1 MNKTYNIIWNAAR
14 GMYIVTSELARSGS
28 RAIVSVSASCAVTLL
43 AMDAAPAVAEE
54 TRVSIPSQTTT
65 YTLSG
70 ATPFVVETGN
80 TVATDTAT
88 SAAIVGD
95 NSNDWDLLIESGAVV
110 GSSLTDS
117 QAMNLDSS
125 TGATSVHNQGTITG
139 SNEDGTIM
147 LQNGGS
153 VINDAR
159 IENNA
164 TYEHDPEDIPQE
176 YAGVYMLN
184 GGSYVSS
191 ESGVLEGVSGVIV
204 QSGEAHITNGGMIN
218 SDGSWRSY
226 GVEFRDGTYGTIVNT
241 GTIITTASDG
251 SGKIED
257 AAIYVHT
264 LNDMAVSGS
273 VSVDNSGLM
282 QSDFITVALYYGSHF
297 EVVNRVGGVITAGNS
312 SLVGI
317 KSTAMELKVGVD
329 NLVTNDGT
337 ISAYGTANTYGIHY
351 GESTSGGVITNTGS
365 ITTTGG
371 GSGDAS
377 VYVHGNGDGTVVN
390 NSGTM
395 SSTVYGVYLDS
406 ARSKGHTLNNQAG
419 GAISANTAVAING
432 NGNTISNQGKM
443 TGVSDG
449 LVLSGNNNI
458 VTTSGGEISGKN
470 GIRVSKGSG
479 NQITAKSGSKITA
492 TSTGIS
498 IAGGNNQVTTESG
511 STIVAK
517 DNGILIN
524 SGANNVTNGGSI
536 TATGSSISYGIQYN
550 SGTSGTITNTG
561 TITTTGKGA
570 GDASVY
576 AHGGAVTINNSGT
589 MDSSVFGVYVTT
601 GHTLNNLAGG
611 SITAN
616 TAVQLNGN
624 NNTLAN
630 AGAILGDT
638 NGVTINGSGNTLTS
652 QGKITGGTNAIL
664 INSGSKNNTLTLNTG
679 TEISGSITD
688 DNNSASANNNLI
700 LDGEGTLGSSISGLN
715 SVTSS
720 GDWTLSGATMNLSGT
735 TNSALWVKS
744 GTLILNGAMTAKG
757 ATVDSGTTL
766 QIGNGGTLGAFNGDI
781 VDNGTLTFNRSDA
794 AAYGSVISGSGNVI
808 KQGGG
813 ELTLSNNNSYSGGT
827 TIAEGTLTATAGGA
841 LGSGN
846 IDNRAYLKLDAANAS
861 DPFIVADLTTHSG
874 ATVEIGAGSTLQA
887 NTLTQQDGS
896 TLTADLTATSGPAIR
911 AKNVNLDGT
920 LNVASP
926 ASQEPIRSTDDLIS
940 LALIESDNAISGDFD
955 GITINGNAM
964 NPDAFITVVGQKNV
978 NDTHYD
984 LVETLTWY
992 ADRYNAA
999 IDAHGTFNLADADDS
1014 FTVNTVLENV
1024 DANSGWN
1031 GQSLTKTGA
1040 GTLILNAE
1048 NTYTGGTTISDGTLV
1063 ATNVEALGT
1072 GNVTDNATL
1081 ELNTGGD
1088 FDNAISG
1095 SGQVVKSGDET
1106 LTLSGSNTYTGGTI
1120 ISGGTLVATNVEALG
1135 TGDVTDNATLELNTG
1150 GDFDNAIGGTGS
1162 VVKSGDKT
1170 LTLSGA
1176 NSYTGG
1182 TTISGGTLVAS
1193 NVEALGSG
1201 DVTDNATLELNTGG
1215 DFANNI
1221 GGTGSV
1227 VKSGDKTLTLSGTNS
1242 YTGGTT
1248 ISGGTLVANNVE
1260 ALGTGDVTNNATL
1273 ELNTGGDFDNAI
1285 SGSGQVVKS
1294 GDETLTLSG
1303 ANSYT
1308 GGTTISG
1315 GTLVATNVEALGTG
1329 DITDNATLEL
1339 NAGGDFTN
1347 NIGGTGSVEKSG
1359 DKTLTL
1365 SGTNTYRGGTL
1376 ISGGTLV
1383 ASNVEAL
1390 GSGDVTDN
1398 ATLEMNTGGDFAN
1411 NIGGTGSVVKSGDKT
1426 LTLSGANSYTGG
1438 TTISGGTLVASNVEA
1453 LGTGN
1458 VTDNATLELNT
1469 GGDFDNA
1476 ISGSGQ
1482 VVKSGDGA
1490 LTLSGA
1496 NSYSGATTI
1505 SGGTLIAA
1513 NVNALGTG
1521 AIDNRASLLL
1531 DASGQFT
1538 VTDLTTESGGNTE
1551 IGAGSTLQATT
1562 LTQKSDSTLTINLNS
1577 NTVDP
1582 VIHAASQVSLAGT
1595 LDITG
1600 VGDVLD
1606 SDPASTDDLDTFT
1619 LIASDKTIAGD
1630 FEKLTVAGMDADL
1643 ADFITVD
1650 GRIDDTG
1657 KQYELTTALTWYAD
1671 RDDAVT
1677 DAHGTFNLT
1686 NADGSFAVNTVL
1698 ENVDATLDPASATG
1712 WDGTSLIK
1720 QGAGTLILNAE
1731 NTYTGGTTISGGTLV
1746 ATNVDALGSGDVT
1759 DDATLELNTGGTF
1772 DNAISGSGQVVKS
1785 GDDVLTLSGANSYSG
1800 GTLISDGTLVASNV
1814 DALGSGD
1821 VTNNATLEMN
1831 TGGDFINNIGGTGRV
1846 EKSGDDTLTLS
1857 GSNTYTGG
1865 TLISDGTL
1873 VASNVEALG
1882 TGDVTNNATL
1892 ELNTGGT
1899 FDNAI
1904 SGSGQVVK
1912 SGDDVLT
1919 LSGANSYSGGT
1930 LISGGTL
1937 VANNVEAL
1945 GTGDVTDNAT
1955 LEMNTGGD
1963 FINNIGGTGRV
1974 EKSGDD
1980 ALTLSGSNTYTGG
1993 TTINDGTLIAT
2004 SVDALGSG
2012 DVTNNAVLELNT
2024 GGDFINNIG
2033 GTGRVE
2039 KSGDETLTLS
2049 GSNTY
2054 TGGTLISGGTLVATN
2069 VEALGTGDVT
2079 DNAVLELNTGGDFIN
2094 NIGGTG
2100 RVEKSG
2106 DDTLTLSGSNSY
2118 TGGTLI
2124 SSGTLVATN
2133 VDALGSG
2140 DVTDNATLEL
2150 NTGGDFTNNI
2160 SGSGQV
2166 VKSGDETLTLSGS
2179 NTYTGGTTINDGT
2192 LVATSVEALGSG
2204 DVTNDAVL
2212 ALNTGG
2218 DFANNI
2224 GGTGSVVKSGD
2235 ETLTLSGTNSYT
2247 GGTTI
2252 SGGTLV
2258 ATNVEALGTGDVTNN
2273 ATLEL
2278 NTGGDFTNN
2287 ISGNGQVVKS
2297 GDDTLTFSGSNTYTG
2312 GTTINDGT
2320 LVATSVEALG
2330 SGDVTNDA
2338 VLALN
2343 TGGDFANNIGGTG
2356 SVVKSGDE
2364 TLTLSGSNTYT
2375 GSTLISS
2382 GTLVANDVNALGTGD
2397 VTDNATLML
2406 NTGGDFIN
2414 NIGGTGR
2421 VEKSGDDTL
2430 TLSGSNSYTGGTLIS
2445 SGTLVATNV
2454 DALGSGDVTDN
2465 ATLELNTGGTFDNA
2479 ISGSGQVVKSGD
2491 ETLTLSGANSYTG
2504 GTLISSGTLVANDV
2518 NALGTGDVTDNA
2530 VLELNTGGD
2539 FDNAISGSGQVVKSG
2554 DETLTLSGANSY
2566 TGGTTISGGTLVA
2579 SNVEALGSGDID
2591 NYASLQLNASG
2602 QFVTANLT
2610 THDNAITA
2618 IGAGSALRANTLTQ
2632 EANSTLAVHLIDS
2645 NSGAIVTADHANLGG
2660 TLDITGIGNVA
2671 KSWTRDA
2678 YAYTL
2683 IDTDSAINSDFAQF
2697 TVAGMDAK
2705 QVDFLTVDGR
2715 VNADD
2720 DTRYDVTASLSW
2732 YADSDNAATDA
2743 HGTFTLSEQ
2752 GHSFTL
2758 NTALTDVDAT
2768 LNPDSATYW
2777 DGKSLIKRGAGTLI
2791 LGAQNTYSGDTDV
2804 QEGALWLAETATIGS
2819 AGSAQAVNIA
2829 ANAAFGGHN
2838 STVNGHVNNQGS
2850 LYFVDTFTVNG
2861 DVVNSSAM
2869 ISGSD
2874 QPNNTLTIAGNYT
2887 GNDGHLYL
2895 NTQLGDDSSPTDKLI
2910 VTGDTAGSTTLHI
2923 TNVNGLG
2930 AQTVNGIEVIEVGG
2944 QSDGDFRLYKGHVD
2958 INAWTYTLKQDG
2970 GDWYLRSESDD
2981 VPDDGGEVTPPDD
2994 GGEVTPPDDGGEVTP
3009 PDDGGEVTPPDDGG
3023 EVTPPDDD
3031 GEVTPPDDGGDI
3043 TPPDD
3048 GGDITPPDG
3057 GDVTPVAPQYRAD
3070 IGVYLGNQWMAR
3082 NLQMQTLYDRE
3093 GSQYRSADGS
3103 IWMRFKAGKAESQA
3117 VNGNVDIDSD
3127 YSQFQLGGD
3136 ILTWSDGAQSVTVGL
3151 MGSYINASTD
3161 STGNRGADGSQF
3173 SANGSVDG
3181 YNLGLYATW
3190 FADAQSHRG
3199 AYIDSWY
3206 QYGAY
3211 NNSVDNDGLSA
3222 SRYDSA
3228 AHAVSL
3234 ETGYRYD
3241 IALSNRNTVSLTPQ
3255 AQVTWQRYS
3264 ADTVIDDGGTRI
3276 SGQNDDSWTTRL
3288 GVRVDGKLYKESG
3301 RIQPFME
3308 VNWLHASDNASATFG
3323 DTKVS
3328 QDLPNDRVEVK
3339 VGIQA
3344 NVSERLSVYAQA
3356 AGQKGKNDYGD
3367 ASFSLN
3373 MRYNW

>member
-117 QAMNLDSS
+117 QAMNLDSL

-139 SNEDGTIM
+139 SSADGTIL

-153 VINDAR
+153 VINDGR
-159 IENNA
+159 IENSAIYVHNLDYGA
-164 TYEHDPEDIPQE
+164 PEIDAAI
-176 YAGVYMLN
+176 YMLN

-191 ESGVLEGVSGVIV
+191 ENGVLKGVSGVIV
-204 QSGEAHITNGGMIN
+204 QSGEVHITNGGTIN

-226 GVEFRDGTYGTIVNT
+226 GVELRGGAYGTIVNT

-251 SGKIED
+251 SNKIED
-257 AAIYVHT
+257 AAIYAHT
-264 LNDMAVSGS
+264 FDDIAAGDS
-273 VSVDNSGLM
+273 VSVDNSGLL
-282 QSDFITVALYYGSHF
+282 QSDFIAVALYHGAHF
-297 EVVNRVGGVITAGNS
+297 EVFNRAGGVITAGNS

-317 KSTAMELKVGVD
+317 QSAAMELKAGAD

-351 GESTSGGVITNTGS
+351 GENTSGGVITNTGS

-432 NGNTISNQGKM
+432 NGNTITNQGKM

-449 LVLSGNNNI
+449 LLISGNNNI

-479 NQITAKSGSKITA
+479 NQITAKSGSKITT

-511 STIVAK
+511 SAIVAK

-550 SGTSGTITNTG
+550 SGASGTITNTG

-630 AGAILGDT
+630 AGAISGDT
-638 NGVTINGSGNTLTS
+638 NGVTISGSGNTLTS
-652 QGKITGGTNAIL
+652 QGKITGGTNAVL
-664 INSGSKNNTLTLNTG
+664 INSGSKNNTITLNTG

-744 GTLILNGAMTAKG
+744 GTLIVNGAMTAKG

-794 AAYGSVISGSGNVI
+794 AAYGSVISGSGNVV

-846 IDNRAYLKLDAANAS
+846 IDNRAYLKLDAASAS

-896 TLTADLTATSGPAIR
+896 TLTADLTETSGPVIR

-940 LALIESDNAISGDFD
+940 LALIESDNAISGDFGD
-955 GITINGNAM
+955 ITINGNAM

-992 ADRYNAA
+992 ADRDNAA

-1048 NTYTGGTTISDGTLV
+1048 NTYTGSTTISEGTLI

-1081 ELNTGGD
+1081 EMNTGGD

-1106 LTLSGSNTYTGGTI
+1106 LTLSGANSYTGGTT
-1120 ISGGTLVATNVEALG
+1120 ISGGTLVASNVEALG
-1135 TGDVTDNATLELNTG
+1135 TGDITDNATLELNTG
-1150 GDFDNAIGGTGS
+1150 GDFDNVISGS
-1162 VVKSGDKT
+1162 GQVVKSGDKT

-1201 DVTDNATLELNTGG
+1201 DVTDNATLELNT
-1215 DFANNI
+1215 
-1221 GGTGSV
+1221 S
-1227 VKSGDKTLTLSGTNS
+1227 
-1242 YTGGTT
+1242 
-1248 ISGGTLVANNVE
+1248 
-1260 ALGTGDVTNNATL
+1260 
-1273 ELNTGGDFDNAI
+1273 
-1285 SGSGQVVKS
+1285 
-1294 GDETLTLSG
+1294 
-1303 ANSYT
+1303 
-1308 GGTTISG
+1308 
-1315 GTLVATNVEALGTG
+1315 
-1329 DITDNATLEL
+1329 
-1339 NAGGDFTN
+1339 
-1347 NIGGTGSVEKSG
+1347 
-1359 DKTLTL
+1359 
-1365 SGTNTYRGGTL
+1365 
-1376 ISGGTLV
+1376 
-1383 ASNVEAL
+1383 
-1390 GSGDVTDN
+1390 
-1398 ATLEMNTGGDFAN
+1398 GDFAN

-1438 TTISGGTLVASNVEA
+1438 TIISGGTLVATNVDA
-1453 LGTGN
+1453 LGTGD
-1458 VTDNATLELNT
+1458 VIDNATLELNT

-1482 VVKSGDGA
+1482 VVKSGDDTLA
-1490 LTLSGA
+1490 LSGA

-1562 LTQKSDSTLTINLNS
+1562 LTQKSDSTLTINLDS
-1577 NTVDP
+1577 NTADP

-1785 GDDVLTLSGANSYSG
+1785 GD
-1800 GTLISDGTLVASNV
+1800 
-1814 DALGSGD
+1814 
-1821 VTNNATLEMN
+1821 E
-1831 TGGDFINNIGGTGRV
+1831 
-1846 EKSGDDTLTLS
+1846 TLTLS
-1857 GSNTYTGG
+1857 GTNT
-1865 TLISDGTL
+1865 
-1873 VASNVEALG
+1873 
-1882 TGDVTNNATL
+1882 
-1892 ELNTGGT
+1892 
-1899 FDNAI
+1899 
-1904 SGSGQVVK
+1904 
-1912 SGDDVLT
+1912 
-1919 LSGANSYSGGT
+1919 YSGGT

-1937 VANNVEAL
+1937 VASNVEAL

-2039 KSGDETLTLS
+2039 KSGD
-2049 GSNTY
+2049 
-2054 TGGTLISGGTLVATN
+2054 
-2069 VEALGTGDVT
+2069 
-2079 DNAVLELNTGGDFIN
+2079 
-2094 NIGGTG
+2094 
-2100 RVEKSG
+2100 
-2106 DDTLTLSGSNSY
+2106 DTLTLSGSNSY

-2124 SSGTLVATN
+2124 SG
-2133 VDALGSG
+2133 
-2140 DVTDNATLEL
+2140 
-2150 NTGGDFTNNI
+2150 
-2160 SGSGQV
+2160 
-2166 VKSGDETLTLSGS
+2166 
-2179 NTYTGGTTINDGT
+2179 
-2192 LVATSVEALGSG
+2192 
-2204 DVTNDAVL
+2204 
-2212 ALNTGG
+2212 
-2218 DFANNI
+2218 
-2224 GGTGSVVKSGD
+2224 
-2235 ETLTLSGTNSYT
+2235 
-2247 GGTTI
+2247 
-2252 SGGTLV
+2252 
-2258 ATNVEALGTGDVTNN
+2258 
-2273 ATLEL
+2273 
-2278 NTGGDFTNN
+2278 
-2287 ISGNGQVVKS
+2287 
-2297 GDDTLTFSGSNTYTG
+2297 
-2312 GTTINDGT
+2312 
-2320 LVATSVEALG
+2320 
-2330 SGDVTNDA
+2330 
-2338 VLALN
+2338 
-2343 TGGDFANNIGGTG
+2343 
-2356 SVVKSGDE
+2356 
-2364 TLTLSGSNTYT
+2364 
-2375 GSTLISS
+2375 
-2382 GTLVANDVNALGTGD
+2382 
-2397 VTDNATLML
+2397 
-2406 NTGGDFIN
+2406 
-2414 NIGGTGR
+2414 
-2421 VEKSGDDTL
+2421 
-2430 TLSGSNSYTGGTLIS
+2430 
-2445 SGTLVATNV
+2445 GTLVATNV

-2566 TGGTTISGGTLVA
+2566 TGGTLISGGTLVATSVEALGSGDVTDNAVLELNTGGTFDNAISGSGQVVKSGDKTLTLSGANSYTGGTTISGGTLVA

-2610 THDNAITA
+2610 THDNATTA

-2632 EANSTLAVHLIDS
+2632 EANSTLAVHLTDS
-2645 NSGAIVTADHANLGG
+2645 NSGAIVTADRANLGG

-2804 QEGALWLAETATIGS
+2804 QEGTLWLAETATIGS

-2838 STVNGHVNNQGS
+2838 ATVNGHVNNLGN

-2895 NTQLGDDSSPTDKLI
+2895 NTQLGDDNSPTDKLI

-2944 QSDGDFRLYKGHVD
+2944 QSDGDFTLYKGHVD

-2981 VPDDGGEVTPPDD
+2981 VPDDGGD
-2994 GGEVTPPDDGGEVTP
+2994 
-3009 PDDGGEVTPPDDGG
+3009 
-3023 EVTPPDDD
+3023 
-3031 GEVTPPDDGGDI
+3031 VTPPDDGGDV

-3048 GGDITPPDG
+3048 GGDVTPPDDGGDVTPPDDGGDVSPPDDGGDVTPPDDGGDVTPPDGDGDITPPDG
-3057 GDVTPVAPQYRAD
+3057 GDVTPVTPQYRAD

-3103 IWMRFKAGKAESQA
+3103 VWMRFKAGKAESQA

>member
-28 RAIVSVSASCAVTLL
+28 RAIVSVCASCAVTLL

-117 QAMNLDSS
+117 QAMNLDSL

-139 SNEDGTIM
+139 SNEDGTIL

-153 VINDAR
+153 VVNDAL
-159 IENNA
+159 IENSA
-164 TYEHDPEDIPQE
+164 TYEHEPQDIPQE

-377 VYVHGNGDGTVVN
+377 IYVHGNGDGTVVN
-390 NSGTM
+390 NSGIM

-406 ARSKGHTLNNQAG
+406 AHSNGHTLNNQAG

-432 NGNTISNQGKM
+432 NGNTVSNQGKM
-443 TGVSDG
+443 TGVNDG
-449 LVLSGNNNI
+449 LLISGNNNI

-498 IAGGNNQVTTESG
+498 IASGHNQVTTESG
-511 STIVAK
+511 SAIVAK

-638 NGVTINGSGNTLTS
+638 NGVTISGSGNTLTN
-652 QGKITGGTNAIL
+652 QGKITGGTNAVL

-679 TEISGSITD
+679 TEMSGSITD
-688 DNNSASANNNLI
+688 GNNSASANNNLI

-744 GTLILNGAMTAKG
+744 GTLIVNGAMTAKG

-766 QIGNGGTLGAFNGDI
+766 QIGNGGTLGAFNGNI

-794 AAYGSVISGSGNVI
+794 AAYGSVISGSGNVV

-846 IDNRAYLKLDAANAS
+846 IDNRAYLKLEAANAG

-940 LALIESDNAISGDFD
+940 LALIESDNVISGDFD
-955 GITINGNAM
+955 DITINGNAM

-992 ADRYNAA
+992 ADRDNAA

-1063 ATNVEALGT
+1063 ANNVEALGT
-1072 GNVTDNATL
+1072 GNVTD
-1081 ELNTGGD
+1081 
-1088 FDNAISG
+1088 
-1095 SGQVVKSGDET
+1095 
-1106 LTLSGSNTYTGGTI
+1106 
-1120 ISGGTLVATNVEALG
+1120 
-1135 TGDVTDNATLELNTG
+1135 
-1150 GDFDNAIGGTGS
+1150 
-1162 VVKSGDKT
+1162 
-1170 LTLSGA
+1170 
-1176 NSYTGG
+1176 
-1182 TTISGGTLVAS
+1182 
-1193 NVEALGSG
+1193 
-1201 DVTDNATLELNTGG
+1201 
-1215 DFANNI
+1215 
-1221 GGTGSV
+1221 
-1227 VKSGDKTLTLSGTNS
+1227 
-1242 YTGGTT
+1242 
-1248 ISGGTLVANNVE
+1248 
-1260 ALGTGDVTNNATL
+1260 NATL

-1315 GTLVATNVEALGTG
+1315 GTLVATNVEALGSG
-1329 DITDNATLEL
+1329 DVTDNATLEL
-1339 NAGGDFTN
+1339 NT
-1347 NIGGTGSVEKSG
+1347 GGTFDNVISGSGQVVKSG
-1359 DKTLTL
+1359 DEMLTL
-1365 SGTNTYRGGTL
+1365 SGANSYTGGTT

-1383 ASNVEAL
+1383 VSNVEAL

-1398 ATLEMNTGGDFAN
+1398 ATLELNTGGDFDN

-1438 TTISGGTLVASNVEA
+1438 TTISGGTLVATNVE
-1453 LGTGN
+1453 
-1458 VTDNATLELNT
+1458 
-1469 GGDFDNA
+1469 
-1476 ISGSGQ
+1476 
-1482 VVKSGDGA
+1482 
-1490 LTLSGA
+1490 
-1496 NSYSGATTI
+1496 
-1505 SGGTLIAA
+1505 
-1513 NVNALGTG
+1513 ALGTG

-1531 DASGQFT
+1531 DASGQFA

-1577 NTVDP
+1577 NTADP

-1600 VGDVLD
+1600 VGDVLN

-1785 GDDVLTLSGANSYSG
+1785 GDKMLTLSGANSYSG

-1814 DALGSGD
+1814 
-1821 VTNNATLEMN
+1821 
-1831 TGGDFINNIGGTGRV
+1831 
-1846 EKSGDDTLTLS
+1846 
-1857 GSNTYTGG
+1857 
-1865 TLISDGTL
+1865 
-1873 VASNVEALG
+1873 EALG
-1882 TGDVTNNATL
+1882 TGDVTN
-1892 ELNTGGT
+1892 
-1899 FDNAI
+1899 D
-1904 SGSGQVVK
+1904 
-1912 SGDDVLT
+1912 
-1919 LSGANSYSGGT
+1919 
-1930 LISGGTL
+1930 
-1937 VANNVEAL
+1937 
-1945 GTGDVTDNAT
+1945 
-1955 LEMNTGGD
+1955 
-1963 FINNIGGTGRV
+1963 
-1974 EKSGDD
+1974 
-1980 ALTLSGSNTYTGG
+1980 
-1993 TTINDGTLIAT
+1993 
-2004 SVDALGSG
+2004 
-2012 DVTNNAVLELNT
+2012 
-2024 GGDFINNIG
+2024 
-2033 GTGRVE
+2033 
-2039 KSGDETLTLS
+2039 
-2049 GSNTY
+2049 
-2054 TGGTLISGGTLVATN
+2054 
-2069 VEALGTGDVT
+2069 
-2079 DNAVLELNTGGDFIN
+2079 
-2094 NIGGTG
+2094 
-2100 RVEKSG
+2100 
-2106 DDTLTLSGSNSY
+2106 
-2118 TGGTLI
+2118 
-2124 SSGTLVATN
+2124 
-2133 VDALGSG
+2133 
-2140 DVTDNATLEL
+2140 
-2150 NTGGDFTNNI
+2150 
-2160 SGSGQV
+2160 
-2166 VKSGDETLTLSGS
+2166 
-2179 NTYTGGTTINDGT
+2179 
-2192 LVATSVEALGSG
+2192 
-2204 DVTNDAVL
+2204 
-2212 ALNTGG
+2212 
-2218 DFANNI
+2218 
-2224 GGTGSVVKSGD
+2224 
-2235 ETLTLSGTNSYT
+2235 
-2247 GGTTI
+2247 
-2252 SGGTLV
+2252 
-2258 ATNVEALGTGDVTNN
+2258 
-2273 ATLEL
+2273 
-2278 NTGGDFTNN
+2278 
-2287 ISGNGQVVKS
+2287 
-2297 GDDTLTFSGSNTYTG
+2297 
-2312 GTTINDGT
+2312 
-2320 LVATSVEALG
+2320 
-2330 SGDVTNDA
+2330 
-2338 VLALN
+2338 
-2343 TGGDFANNIGGTG
+2343 
-2356 SVVKSGDE
+2356 
-2364 TLTLSGSNTYT
+2364 
-2375 GSTLISS
+2375 
-2382 GTLVANDVNALGTGD
+2382 
-2397 VTDNATLML
+2397 
-2406 NTGGDFIN
+2406 
-2414 NIGGTGR
+2414 
-2421 VEKSGDDTL
+2421 
-2430 TLSGSNSYTGGTLIS
+2430 
-2445 SGTLVATNV
+2445 
-2454 DALGSGDVTDN
+2454 
-2465 ATLELNTGGTFDNA
+2465 
-2479 ISGSGQVVKSGD
+2479 
-2491 ETLTLSGANSYTG
+2491 
-2504 GTLISSGTLVANDV
+2504 
-2518 NALGTGDVTDNA
+2518 A

-2554 DETLTLSGANSY
+2554 DETLTLSGSNTYTGGTLISGGTLVASNVEALGSGDVTDNATLELNTGGTFDNVISGSGQVVKSGDKTLTLSGANSYTGGTTISDGTLVASNVEALGSGDVTNDAVLELNTGGDFTNNISGSGQVVKSGDDVLTLSGANSYSGGTTISGGTLVATSVEALGSGDVTDNAVLELNTGGTFDNVISGSGQVVKSGDDALTLSGANTY

-2579 SNVEALGSGDID
+2579 SNVEALGSGNID

-2632 EANSTLAVHLIDS
+2632 EANSTLAVHLTDS

-2683 IDTDSAINSDFAQF
+2683 IDSDSAINSDFAQF

-2768 LNPDSATYW
+2768 LDPDSATNW

-2838 STVNGHVNNQGS
+2838 ATVNGHVNNLGS

-2861 DVVNSSAM
+2861 DVVNSNAM

-2944 QSDGDFRLYKGHVD
+2944 QSDGDFTLYKGHVD

-2981 VPDDGGEVTPPDD
+2981 VPDDGGDVIPPDDGGDVTPPDD
-2994 GGEVTPPDDGGEVTP
+2994 GGDVTPPDDGGDVTP
-3009 PDDGGEVTPPDDGG
+3009 PDDGGDVTPPDDGG
-3023 EVTPPDDD
+3023 DITPPDDD
-3031 GEVTPPDDGGDI
+3031 GDI

-3057 GDVTPVAPQYRAD
+3057 GDVTPVTPQYRAD

-3103 IWMRFKAGKAESQA
+3103 VWMRFKAGKAESQA

-3151 MGSYINASTD
+3151 MGSYINANTD

>member
-70 ATPFVVETGN
+70 ATPFVVEAGN
-80 TVATDTAT
+80 TIATDTAA

-110 GSSLTDS
+110 GSSLIDS
-117 QAMNLDSS
+117 QAMNLDSL

-139 SNEDGTIM
+139 SSADGTIL

-153 VINDAR
+153 VINDGR
-159 IENNA
+159 IENSAIYVHNLDLGA
-164 TYEHDPEDIPQE
+164 PEIDAAI
-176 YAGVYMLN
+176 YMLN

-191 ESGVLEGVSGVIV
+191 ENGVLKGVSGVIV
-204 QSGEAHITNGGMIN
+204 QSGEVHITNGGTIN

-226 GVEFRDGTYGTIVNT
+226 GVELRGGAYGTIVNT

-251 SGKIED
+251 SGEIED
-257 AAIYVHT
+257 AAIYAHT
-264 LNDMAVSGS
+264 FDDIAAGDY
-273 VSVDNSGLM
+273 VSVDNSGLL
-282 QSDFITVALYYGSHF
+282 QSDFIAVALYHGAHF
-297 EVVNRVGGVITAGNS
+297 EVINRAGGVITAGNS

-317 KSTAMELKVGVD
+317 QSAAMELKAGAN

-371 GSGDAS
+371 GAGDAS

-432 NGNTISNQGKM
+432 NGNTITNQGKM

-449 LVLSGNNNI
+449 LLISGNNNI

-479 NQITAKSGSKITA
+479 NQITAKSGSKITT

-498 IAGGNNQVTTESG
+498 IAGGNNQITTESG
-511 STIVAK
+511 SAIVAK

-536 TATGSSISYGIQYN
+536 TATGSSISYGIHYY

-616 TAVQLNGN
+616 TAVQFHGN

-638 NGVTINGSGNTLTS
+638 NGVTISGSGNTLTN

-766 QIGNGGTLGAFNGDI
+766 QIGNSGTLGTFNGDI

-794 AAYGSVISGSGNVI
+794 AAYGSVISGSGNVV

-846 IDNRAYLKLDAANAS
+846 IDNRAYLKLDAASAS

-1048 NTYTGGTTISDGTLV
+1048 NTYTGGTTISEGTLV
-1063 ATNVEALGT
+1063 ANNVEALGT

-1095 SGQVVKSGDET
+1095 SGQVVKSGDKT
-1106 LTLSGSNTYTGGTI
+1106 LTLSGANSYTGGTT

-1135 TGDVTDNATLELNTG
+1135 SGDVTDNATLELNTG
-1150 GDFDNAIGGTGS
+1150 GTFDNVISGS
-1162 VVKSGDKT
+1162 GQVVKSGDEM

-1215 DFANNI
+1215 DFDNAI
-1221 GGTGSV
+1221 SGSGQV
-1227 VKSGDKTLTLSGTNS
+1227 VKSGDDALTLSGNNS
-1242 YTGGTT
+1242 YTGGTL
-1248 ISGGTLVANNVE
+1248 ISDGTLVASNVE
-1260 ALGTGDVTNNATL
+1260 ALGSGDVTNDAVL

-1285 SGSGQVVKS
+1285 SGSGQ
-1294 GDETLTLSG
+1294 
-1303 ANSYT
+1303 
-1308 GGTTISG
+1308 
-1315 GTLVATNVEALGTG
+1315 
-1329 DITDNATLEL
+1329 
-1339 NAGGDFTN
+1339 
-1347 NIGGTGSVEKSG
+1347 
-1359 DKTLTL
+1359 
-1365 SGTNTYRGGTL
+1365 
-1376 ISGGTLV
+1376 
-1383 ASNVEAL
+1383 
-1390 GSGDVTDN
+1390 
-1398 ATLEMNTGGDFAN
+1398 
-1411 NIGGTGSVVKSGDKT
+1411 VVKSGDKT

-1453 LGTGN
+1453 LGSGDI
-1458 VTDNATLELNT
+1458 TDNATLELNT

-1482 VVKSGDGA
+1482 VVKSGDET
-1490 LTLSGA
+1490 LTLSGT
-1496 NSYSGATTI
+1496 NTYTGGTTI
-1505 SGGTLIAA
+1505 SGGTLIATH
-1513 NVNALGTG
+1513 VNALGTG

-1531 DASGQFT
+1531 DASGQFA

-1577 NTVDP
+1577 NTADP

-1698 ENVDATLDPASATG
+1698 ENVDATLDPDSATG

-1731 NTYTGGTTISGGTLV
+1731 NTYTVGTTISGGTLV

-1785 GDDVLTLSGANSYSG
+1785 GDKMLTLSGTNSYSG
-1800 GTLISDGTLVASNV
+1800 GTLISGGTLVATNV

-1821 VTNNATLEMN
+1821 VT
-1831 TGGDFINNIGGTGRV
+1831 
-1846 EKSGDDTLTLS
+1846 DD
-1857 GSNTYTGG
+1857 
-1865 TLISDGTL
+1865 
-1873 VASNVEALG
+1873 
-1882 TGDVTNNATL
+1882 ATL

-1912 SGDDVLT
+1912 SGDD
-1919 LSGANSYSGGT
+1919 
-1930 LISGGTL
+1930 
-1937 VANNVEAL
+1937 
-1945 GTGDVTDNAT
+1945 
-1955 LEMNTGGD
+1955 
-1963 FINNIGGTGRV
+1963 
-1974 EKSGDD
+1974 
-1980 ALTLSGSNTYTGG
+1980 
-1993 TTINDGTLIAT
+1993 
-2004 SVDALGSG
+2004 
-2012 DVTNNAVLELNT
+2012 
-2024 GGDFINNIG
+2024 
-2033 GTGRVE
+2033 
-2039 KSGDETLTLS
+2039 TLTLS

-2054 TGGTLISGGTLVATN
+2054 TGGTI
-2069 VEALGTGDVT
+2069 
-2079 DNAVLELNTGGDFIN
+2079 
-2094 NIGGTG
+2094 
-2100 RVEKSG
+2100 
-2106 DDTLTLSGSNSY
+2106 
-2118 TGGTLI
+2118 
-2124 SSGTLVATN
+2124 
-2133 VDALGSG
+2133 
-2140 DVTDNATLEL
+2140 
-2150 NTGGDFTNNI
+2150 
-2160 SGSGQV
+2160 
-2166 VKSGDETLTLSGS
+2166 
-2179 NTYTGGTTINDGT
+2179 
-2192 LVATSVEALGSG
+2192 
-2204 DVTNDAVL
+2204 
-2212 ALNTGG
+2212 
-2218 DFANNI
+2218 
-2224 GGTGSVVKSGD
+2224 
-2235 ETLTLSGTNSYT
+2235 
-2247 GGTTI
+2247 
-2252 SGGTLV
+2252 
-2258 ATNVEALGTGDVTNN
+2258 
-2273 ATLEL
+2273 
-2278 NTGGDFTNN
+2278 
-2287 ISGNGQVVKS
+2287 
-2297 GDDTLTFSGSNTYTG
+2297 
-2312 GTTINDGT
+2312 
-2320 LVATSVEALG
+2320 
-2330 SGDVTNDA
+2330 
-2338 VLALN
+2338 
-2343 TGGDFANNIGGTG
+2343 
-2356 SVVKSGDE
+2356 
-2364 TLTLSGSNTYT
+2364 
-2375 GSTLISS
+2375 
-2382 GTLVANDVNALGTGD
+2382 
-2397 VTDNATLML
+2397 
-2406 NTGGDFIN
+2406 
-2414 NIGGTGR
+2414 
-2421 VEKSGDDTL
+2421 
-2430 TLSGSNSYTGGTLIS
+2430 
-2445 SGTLVATNV
+2445 
-2454 DALGSGDVTDN
+2454 
-2465 ATLELNTGGTFDNA
+2465 
-2479 ISGSGQVVKSGD
+2479 
-2491 ETLTLSGANSYTG
+2491 
-2504 GTLISSGTLVANDV
+2504 
-2518 NALGTGDVTDNA
+2518 
-2530 VLELNTGGD
+2530 
-2539 FDNAISGSGQVVKSG
+2539 
-2554 DETLTLSGANSY
+2554 
-2566 TGGTTISGGTLVA
+2566 ISGGTLVA
-2579 SNVEALGSGDID
+2579 SNVEALG
-2591 NYASLQLNASG
+2591 
-2602 QFVTANLT
+2602 T
-2610 THDNAITA
+2610 
-2618 IGAGSALRANTLTQ
+2618 
-2632 EANSTLAVHLIDS
+2632 
-2645 NSGAIVTADHANLGG
+2645 
-2660 TLDITGIGNVA
+2660 
-2671 KSWTRDA
+2671 
-2678 YAYTL
+2678 
-2683 IDTDSAINSDFAQF
+2683 
-2697 TVAGMDAK
+2697 
-2705 QVDFLTVDGR
+2705 
-2715 VNADD
+2715 
-2720 DTRYDVTASLSW
+2720 
-2732 YADSDNAATDA
+2732 
-2743 HGTFTLSEQ
+2743 
-2752 GHSFTL
+2752 
-2758 NTALTDVDAT
+2758 
-2768 LNPDSATYW
+2768 
-2777 DGKSLIKRGAGTLI
+2777 
-2791 LGAQNTYSGDTDV
+2791 
-2804 QEGALWLAETATIGS
+2804 
-2819 AGSAQAVNIA
+2819 
-2829 ANAAFGGHN
+2829 
-2838 STVNGHVNNQGS
+2838 
-2850 LYFVDTFTVNG
+2850 
-2861 DVVNSSAM
+2861 
-2869 ISGSD
+2869 
-2874 QPNNTLTIAGNYT
+2874 
-2887 GNDGHLYL
+2887 
-2895 NTQLGDDSSPTDKLI
+2895 
-2910 VTGDTAGSTTLHI
+2910 
-2923 TNVNGLG
+2923 
-2930 AQTVNGIEVIEVGG
+2930 
-2944 QSDGDFRLYKGHVD
+2944 
-2958 INAWTYTLKQDG
+2958 
-2970 GDWYLRSESDD
+2970 
-2981 VPDDGGEVTPPDD
+2981 
-2994 GGEVTPPDDGGEVTP
+2994 
-3009 PDDGGEVTPPDDGG
+3009 
-3023 EVTPPDDD
+3023 
-3031 GEVTPPDDGGDI
+3031 
-3043 TPPDD
+3043 
-3048 GGDITPPDG
+3048 
-3057 GDVTPVAPQYRAD
+3057 GDVTND
-3070 IGVYLGNQWMAR
+3070 
-3082 NLQMQTLYDRE
+3082 
-3093 GSQYRSADGS
+3093 
-3103 IWMRFKAGKAESQA
+3103 A
-3117 VNGNVDIDSD
+3117 V
-3127 YSQFQLGGD
+3127 
-3136 ILTWSDGAQSVTVGL
+3136 
-3151 MGSYINASTD
+3151 
-3161 STGNRGADGSQF
+3161 
-3173 SANGSVDG
+3173 
-3181 YNLGLYATW
+3181 
-3190 FADAQSHRG
+3190 
-3199 AYIDSWY
+3199 
-3206 QYGAY
+3206 
-3211 NNSVDNDGLSA
+3211 
-3222 SRYDSA
+3222 
-3228 AHAVSL
+3228 L
-3234 ETGYRYD
+3234 E
-3241 IALSNRNTVSLTPQ
+3241 L
-3255 AQVTWQRYS
+3255 
-3264 ADTVIDDGGTRI
+3264 
-3276 SGQNDDSWTTRL
+3276 
-3288 GVRVDGKLYKESG
+3288 
-3301 RIQPFME
+3301 
-3308 VNWLHASDNASATFG
+3308 
-3323 DTKVS
+3323 
-3328 QDLPNDRVEVK
+3328 
-3339 VGIQA
+3339 
-3344 NVSERLSVYAQA
+3344 
-3356 AGQKGKNDYGD
+3356 
-3367 ASFSLN
+3367 
-3373 MRYNW
+3373 

>member
-80 TVATDTAT
+80 TVATDIAT

-117 QAMNLDSS
+117 QAMNLDSL

-139 SNEDGTIM
+139 SNEDGTIL

-153 VINDAR
+153 VINDGR
-159 IENNA
+159 IENSA
-164 TYEHDPEDIPQE
+164 TYEHDPQDIPQE

-282 QSDFITVALYYGSHF
+282 QSDFITVALYHGSHF

-371 GSGDAS
+371 GAGDAS

-419 GAISANTAVAING
+419 SAISANTAVAING
-432 NGNTISNQGKM
+432 NGNTITNQGKM

-449 LVLSGNNNI
+449 LLISGNNNI

-498 IAGGNNQVTTESG
+498 IASGNNQVTTESG
-511 STIVAK
+511 SAIVAK

-536 TATGSSISYGIQYN
+536 TATGSSNSYGIQYN
-550 SGTSGTITNTG
+550 SGASGTITNTG
-561 TITTTGKGA
+561 TITTTGKGV

-611 SITAN
+611 SISAN
-616 TAVQLNGN
+616 TAVQFHGN
-624 NNTLAN
+624 NNKLAN
-630 AGAILGDT
+630 AGAISGDT
-638 NGVTINGSGNTLTS
+638 NGVTISGSGNTLTN

-794 AAYGSVISGSGNVI
+794 AAYGSVISGSGNVV

-846 IDNRAYLKLDAANAS
+846 IDNRAYLKLDAASAS

-1048 NTYTGGTTISDGTLV
+1048 NTYTGGTLISDGTLV
-1063 ATNVEALGT
+1063 ASNVEALGT
-1072 GNVTDNATL
+1072 GDITDNAVL

-1294 GDETLTLSG
+1294 GD
-1303 ANSYT
+1303 
-1308 GGTTISG
+1308 
-1315 GTLVATNVEALGTG
+1315 
-1329 DITDNATLEL
+1329 
-1339 NAGGDFTN
+1339 
-1347 NIGGTGSVEKSG
+1347 
-1359 DKTLTL
+1359 KT
-1365 SGTNTYRGGTL
+1365 
-1376 ISGGTLV
+1376 
-1383 ASNVEAL
+1383 
-1390 GSGDVTDN
+1390 
-1398 ATLEMNTGGDFAN
+1398 
-1411 NIGGTGSVVKSGDKT
+1411 
-1426 LTLSGANSYTGG
+1426 
-1438 TTISGGTLVASNVEA
+1438 
-1453 LGTGN
+1453 
-1458 VTDNATLELNT
+1458 
-1469 GGDFDNA
+1469 
-1476 ISGSGQ
+1476 
-1482 VVKSGDGA
+1482 

-1505 SGGTLIAA
+1505 SGGTLIATH
-1513 NVNALGTG
+1513 VNALGTG

-1562 LTQKSDSTLTINLNS
+1562 LTQKSDSTLTINLNG

-1772 DNAISGSGQVVKS
+1772 DNAIGGSGNVVKS
-1785 GDDVLTLSGANSYSG
+1785 GADTLTLSGSNSYTG
-1800 GTLISDGTLVASNV
+1800 GTTISGGTLVASNV
-1814 DALGSGD
+1814 EALGTGD
-1821 VTNNATLEMN
+1821 VTNNATLELN

-1865 TLISDGTL
+1865 TLINGGTL

-1882 TGDVTNNATL
+1882 TGDVTDNATL
-1892 ELNTGGT
+1892 ALNTGGT

-1904 SGSGQVVK
+1904 SGSGQ
-1912 SGDDVLT
+1912 
-1919 LSGANSYSGGT
+1919 
-1930 LISGGTL
+1930 
-1937 VANNVEAL
+1937 
-1945 GTGDVTDNAT
+1945 
-1955 LEMNTGGD
+1955 
-1963 FINNIGGTGRV
+1963 
-1974 EKSGDD
+1974 
-1980 ALTLSGSNTYTGG
+1980 
-1993 TTINDGTLIAT
+1993 
-2004 SVDALGSG
+2004 
-2012 DVTNNAVLELNT
+2012 
-2024 GGDFINNIG
+2024 
-2033 GTGRVE
+2033 
-2039 KSGDETLTLS
+2039 
-2049 GSNTY
+2049 
-2054 TGGTLISGGTLVATN
+2054 
-2069 VEALGTGDVT
+2069 
-2079 DNAVLELNTGGDFIN
+2079 
-2094 NIGGTG
+2094 
-2100 RVEKSG
+2100 
-2106 DDTLTLSGSNSY
+2106 
-2118 TGGTLI
+2118 
-2124 SSGTLVATN
+2124 
-2133 VDALGSG
+2133 
-2140 DVTDNATLEL
+2140 
-2150 NTGGDFTNNI
+2150 
-2160 SGSGQV
+2160 
-2166 VKSGDETLTLSGS
+2166 
-2179 NTYTGGTTINDGT
+2179 
-2192 LVATSVEALGSG
+2192 
-2204 DVTNDAVL
+2204 
-2212 ALNTGG
+2212 
-2218 DFANNI
+2218 
-2224 GGTGSVVKSGD
+2224 VVKSGD

-2258 ATNVEALGTGDVTNN
+2258 ATNVEALGSGDVTDDATLELNTGGTFDNAISGSGQVVKSGDKMLTLSGANSYSGGTLISDGTLVASNVEALGTGDVTNN
-2273 ATLEL
+2273 ATLAL

-2287 ISGNGQVVKS
+2287 ISGSGQVVKS
-2297 GDDTLTFSGSNTYTG
+2297 GDDTLTLSGANSYTG
-2312 GTTINDGT
+2312 GTTISGGT
-2320 LVATSVEALG
+2320 LVATNVDALG
-2330 SGDVTNDA
+2330 TGDVTNSST
-2338 VLALN
+2338 LELN
-2343 TGGDFANNIGGTG
+2343 TGGTFDNAISG
-2356 SVVKSGDE
+2356 SVQVVNSADE

-2375 GSTLISS
+2375 G
-2382 GTLVANDVNALGTGD
+2382 
-2397 VTDNATLML
+2397 
-2406 NTGGDFIN
+2406 
-2414 NIGGTGR
+2414 
-2421 VEKSGDDTL
+2421 
-2430 TLSGSNSYTGGTLIS
+2430 GTLIS
-2445 SGTLVATNV
+2445 GGTLVATNV
-2454 DALGSGDVTDN
+2454 DALGTGDVTDN

-2491 ETLTLSGANSYTG
+2491 DTLTLSGANSYTG
-2504 GTLISSGTLVANDV
+2504 GTLISGGTLVATSV
-2518 NALGTGDVTDNA
+2518 EALGSGDVTDNA
-2530 VLELNTGGD
+2530 VLELNTGGT

-2554 DETLTLSGANSY
+2554 DKTLTLSGANSY

-2632 EANSTLAVHLIDS
+2632 EANSTLAVHLTDS
-2645 NSGAIVTADHANLGG
+2645 NSGAIVTADRANLGG

-2683 IDTDSAINSDFAQF
+2683 IDSDSAIDSDFAQF

-2838 STVNGHVNNQGS
+2838 ATVNGHVNNLGN

-3288 GVRVDGKLYKESG
+3288 GMRVDGKLYKESG

>member
-70 ATPFVVETGN
+70 ATPFVVETDN
-80 TVATDTAT
+80 TIATDTAA

-117 QAMNLDSS
+117 QAMNLDSL

-139 SNEDGTIM
+139 SNEDGTIL

-159 IENNA
+159 IENSA

-251 SGKIED
+251 SNKIED

-282 QSDFITVALYYGSHF
+282 QSDFITVALYHGSHF

-419 GAISANTAVAING
+419 GVISANTAVAVNG
-432 NGNTISNQGKM
+432 NGNTITNQGKM

-449 LVLSGNNNI
+449 LLISGNNNI

-479 NQITAKSGSKITA
+479 NQITAKSGSKITT

-498 IAGGNNQVTTESG
+498 IAGGNNQITTESG
-511 STIVAK
+511 SAIVAK

-536 TATGSSISYGIQYN
+536 TATGSNMSYGIQYN
-550 SGTSGTITNTG
+550 SGASGTITNTG

-611 SITAN
+611 SISAN
-616 TAVQLNGN
+616 TAVQFHGN
-624 NNTLAN
+624 NNKLAN

-652 QGKITGGTNAIL
+652 QGKITGGINAIL

-744 GTLILNGAMTAKG
+744 GTLIVNGAMTAKG

-794 AAYGSVISGSGNVI
+794 AAYGSVISGSGNVV

-955 GITINGNAM
+955 DITINGNAM

-992 ADRYNAA
+992 ADRDNAA

-1048 NTYTGGTTISDGTLV
+1048 NTYTGGTTIS
-1063 ATNVEALGT
+1063 
-1072 GNVTDNATL
+1072 
-1081 ELNTGGD
+1081 
-1088 FDNAISG
+1088 
-1095 SGQVVKSGDET
+1095 
-1106 LTLSGSNTYTGGTI
+1106 
-1120 ISGGTLVATNVEALG
+1120 GGTLVATNVEALG
-1135 TGDVTDNATLELNTG
+1135 SGDVTDNAVLELNTG
-1150 GDFDNAIGGTGS
+1150 GTFDNVISGS
-1162 VVKSGDKT
+1162 GQVVKSGDDA
-1170 LTLSGA
+1170 LTLSGN

-1182 TTISGGTLVAS
+1182 TLISGGTLVAS

-1201 DVTDNATLELNTGG
+1201 NVTDNATLELNTGGTFDNVISGSGQVVKSGDDALTLSGTNTYRGGTTISGGTLVASNVNALGSGDVTDNATLEMNTGG

-1294 GDETLTLSG
+1294 GD
-1303 ANSYT
+1303 
-1308 GGTTISG
+1308 
-1315 GTLVATNVEALGTG
+1315 
-1329 DITDNATLEL
+1329 
-1339 NAGGDFTN
+1339 
-1347 NIGGTGSVEKSG
+1347 
-1359 DKTLTL
+1359 KT
-1365 SGTNTYRGGTL
+1365 
-1376 ISGGTLV
+1376 
-1383 ASNVEAL
+1383 
-1390 GSGDVTDN
+1390 
-1398 ATLEMNTGGDFAN
+1398 
-1411 NIGGTGSVVKSGDKT
+1411 
-1426 LTLSGANSYTGG
+1426 
-1438 TTISGGTLVASNVEA
+1438 
-1453 LGTGN
+1453 
-1458 VTDNATLELNT
+1458 
-1469 GGDFDNA
+1469 
-1476 ISGSGQ
+1476 
-1482 VVKSGDGA
+1482 

-1505 SGGTLIAA
+1505 SGGTLIATH
-1513 NVNALGTG
+1513 VNALGTG

-1577 NTVDP
+1577 NTADP

-1746 ATNVDALGSGDVT
+1746 ATNVDALGSGAVT
-1759 DDATLELNTGGTF
+1759 DDATLELNAGGTF

-1814 DALGSGD
+1814 EALGSGD
-1821 VTNNATLEMN
+1821 VTDNATLEMN
-1831 TGGDFINNIGGTGRV
+1831 TGGGFINNIGGTGRV

-1912 SGDDVLT
+1912 SGD
-1919 LSGANSYSGGT
+1919 
-1930 LISGGTL
+1930 
-1937 VANNVEAL
+1937 
-1945 GTGDVTDNAT
+1945 
-1955 LEMNTGGD
+1955 
-1963 FINNIGGTGRV
+1963 
-1974 EKSGDD
+1974 
-1980 ALTLSGSNTYTGG
+1980 
-1993 TTINDGTLIAT
+1993 
-2004 SVDALGSG
+2004 
-2012 DVTNNAVLELNT
+2012 
-2024 GGDFINNIG
+2024 
-2033 GTGRVE
+2033 
-2039 KSGDETLTLS
+2039 ETLTLS

-2054 TGGTLISGGTLVATN
+2054 TGGTLISGGTLVASN
-2069 VEALGTGDVT
+2069 VE
-2079 DNAVLELNTGGDFIN
+2079 
-2094 NIGGTG
+2094 
-2100 RVEKSG
+2100 
-2106 DDTLTLSGSNSY
+2106 
-2118 TGGTLI
+2118 
-2124 SSGTLVATN
+2124 
-2133 VDALGSG
+2133 ALGSG
-2140 DVTDNATLEL
+2140 DVTNDAVLEL

-2166 VKSGDETLTLSGS
+2166 VKSGDETLTLSGTNS
-2179 NTYTGGTTINDGT
+2179 YTDGT
-2192 LVATSVEALGSG
+2192 LISGGTLIASNVEALGTG
-2204 DVTNDAVL
+2204 DVTDNAVL
-2212 ALNTGG
+2212 ELNTGG
-2218 DFANNI
+2218 DFDNAI
-2224 GGTGSVVKSGD
+2224 SGSGQVVKSGD

-2258 ATNVEALGTGDVTNN
+2258 ASNVN
-2273 ATLEL
+2273 
-2278 NTGGDFTNN
+2278 
-2287 ISGNGQVVKS
+2287 
-2297 GDDTLTFSGSNTYTG
+2297 
-2312 GTTINDGT
+2312 
-2320 LVATSVEALG
+2320 ALG
-2330 SGDVTNDA
+2330 SGDVTDNA
-2338 VLALN
+2338 TLELS

-2364 TLTLSGSNTYT
+2364 TLTLSG
-2375 GSTLISS
+2375 
-2382 GTLVANDVNALGTGD
+2382 A
-2397 VTDNATLML
+2397 
-2406 NTGGDFIN
+2406 
-2414 NIGGTGR
+2414 
-2421 VEKSGDDTL
+2421 
-2430 TLSGSNSYTGGTLIS
+2430 NSYTGGTTIS
-2445 SGTLVATNV
+2445 GGTLVATNV
-2454 DALGSGDVTDN
+2454 EALGSGDVTDN
-2465 ATLELNTGGTFDNA
+2465 ATLELNTGGDFDNN
-2479 ISGSGQVVKSGD
+2479 IGGTGSVVKSGD
-2491 ETLTLSGANSYTG
+2491 KTLTLSGANSYTG
-2504 GTLISSGTLVANDV
+2504 GTTISGGTLVVSNV
-2518 NALGTGDVTDNA
+2518 EALGSGDVTDDA
-2530 VLELNTGGD
+2530 TLELNTGGD

-2579 SNVEALGSGDID
+2579 SNVEALGSGDVTNDAVLELNTGGDFINSIGGTGRVEKSGDETLTLSGSNTYTGGTTINDGTLVATSVDALGSGDVTDNATLELNTGGDFTNNIGGTGRVEKSGDGTLTLSGSNTYTGGTTINDGTLVATSVDALGTGDVTDDATLELNTGGDFDNAISGSGQVVKSGDETLTLSGANTYTGGTTINGGTLVASNVEALGSGDID

-2610 THDNAITA
+2610 THDNATTA
-2618 IGAGSALRANTLTQ
+2618 IGAGSTLRANTLTQ
-2632 EANSTLAVHLIDS
+2632 EANSTLAVHLTNS
-2645 NSGAIVTADHANLGG
+2645 NSGAIVTADRANLGG

-2683 IDTDSAINSDFAQF
+2683 IDSDSAIDSDFAQF

-2768 LNPDSATYW
+2768 LNPDSATDW

-2838 STVNGHVNNQGS
+2838 ATVNGHVNNQGS

-2944 QSDGDFRLYKGHVD
+2944 QSDGDFTLYKGHVD

-2981 VPDDGGEVTPPDD
+2981 VPDDGGDVTPPDDGGDVTPPDDGGDVTPPDD
-2994 GGEVTPPDDGGEVTP
+2994 GGEVTPPDDGGDVSP
-3009 PDDGGEVTPPDDGG
+3009 PDDGGD
-3023 EVTPPDDD
+3023 
-3031 GEVTPPDDGGDI
+3031 VTPPDDGGDV

-3048 GGDITPPDG
+3048 DGDITPPDG
-3057 GDVTPVAPQYRAD
+3057 GDVTPVTPQYRAD

-3103 IWMRFKAGKAESQA
+3103 VWMRFKAGKAESQA

>member
-1 MNKTYNIIWNAAR
+1 
-14 GMYIVTSELARSGS
+14 
-28 RAIVSVSASCAVTLL
+28 
-43 AMDAAPAVAEE
+43 
-54 TRVSIPSQTTT
+54 
-65 YTLSG
+65 
-70 ATPFVVETGN
+70 
-80 TVATDTAT
+80 
-88 SAAIVGD
+88 
-95 NSNDWDLLIESGAVV
+95 
-110 GSSLTDS
+110 
-117 QAMNLDSS
+117 
-125 TGATSVHNQGTITG
+125 
-139 SNEDGTIM
+139 
-147 LQNGGS
+147 
-153 VINDAR
+153 
-159 IENNA
+159 
-164 TYEHDPEDIPQE
+164 
-176 YAGVYMLN
+176 
-184 GGSYVSS
+184 
-191 ESGVLEGVSGVIV
+191 
-204 QSGEAHITNGGMIN
+204 
-218 SDGSWRSY
+218 
-226 GVEFRDGTYGTIVNT
+226 
-241 GTIITTASDG
+241 
-251 SGKIED
+251 
-257 AAIYVHT
+257 
-264 LNDMAVSGS
+264 
-273 VSVDNSGLM
+273 
-282 QSDFITVALYYGSHF
+282 
-297 EVVNRVGGVITAGNS
+297 

-317 KSTAMELKVGVD
+317 KPTPMELKVGVD

-371 GSGDAS
+371 GAGDAS

-419 GAISANTAVAING
+419 SAISANTAVAING
-432 NGNTISNQGKM
+432 NGNTITNQGKM

-449 LVLSGNNNI
+449 LLISGNNNI

-498 IAGGNNQVTTESG
+498 IASGNNQVTTESG
-511 STIVAK
+511 SAIVAK

-536 TATGSSISYGIQYN
+536 TATGSSNSYGIQYN
-550 SGTSGTITNTG
+550 SGASGTITNTG
-561 TITTTGKGA
+561 TITTTGKGV

-611 SITAN
+611 SISAN
-616 TAVQLNGN
+616 TAVQFHGN
-624 NNTLAN
+624 NNKLAN
-630 AGAILGDT
+630 AGAISGDT
-638 NGVTINGSGNTLTS
+638 NGVTISGSGNTLTN

-794 AAYGSVISGSGNVI
+794 AAYGSVISGSGNVV

-846 IDNRAYLKLDAANAS
+846 IDNRAYLKLDAASAS

-1048 NTYTGGTTISDGTLV
+1048 NTYTGGTLISDGTLV
-1063 ATNVEALGT
+1063 ASNVEALGT
-1072 GNVTDNATL
+1072 GDITDNAVL

-1294 GDETLTLSG
+1294 GD
-1303 ANSYT
+1303 
-1308 GGTTISG
+1308 
-1315 GTLVATNVEALGTG
+1315 
-1329 DITDNATLEL
+1329 
-1339 NAGGDFTN
+1339 
-1347 NIGGTGSVEKSG
+1347 
-1359 DKTLTL
+1359 KT
-1365 SGTNTYRGGTL
+1365 
-1376 ISGGTLV
+1376 
-1383 ASNVEAL
+1383 
-1390 GSGDVTDN
+1390 
-1398 ATLEMNTGGDFAN
+1398 
-1411 NIGGTGSVVKSGDKT
+1411 
-1426 LTLSGANSYTGG
+1426 
-1438 TTISGGTLVASNVEA
+1438 
-1453 LGTGN
+1453 
-1458 VTDNATLELNT
+1458 
-1469 GGDFDNA
+1469 
-1476 ISGSGQ
+1476 
-1482 VVKSGDGA
+1482 

-1505 SGGTLIAA
+1505 SGGTLIATH
-1513 NVNALGTG
+1513 VNALGTG

-1562 LTQKSDSTLTINLNS
+1562 LTQKSDSTLTINLNG

-1772 DNAISGSGQVVKS
+1772 DNAIGGSGNVVKS
-1785 GDDVLTLSGANSYSG
+1785 GADTLTLSGSNSYTG
-1800 GTLISDGTLVASNV
+1800 GTTISGGTLVASNV
-1814 DALGSGD
+1814 EALGTGD
-1821 VTNNATLEMN
+1821 VTNNATLELN

-1865 TLISDGTL
+1865 TLINGGTL

-1882 TGDVTNNATL
+1882 TGDVTDNATLALNTGGTFDNAISGSGQVVKSGDETLTLSGTNSYTGGTTISGGTLVATNVEALGSGDVTDDATL

-1912 SGDDVLT
+1912 SGDKMLT

-1930 LISGGTL
+1930 LISDGTL
-1937 VANNVEAL
+1937 VASNVEAL
-1945 GTGDVTDNAT
+1945 GTGDVTNNAT
-1955 LEMNTGGD
+1955 L
-1963 FINNIGGTGRV
+1963 
-1974 EKSGDD
+1974 
-1980 ALTLSGSNTYTGG
+1980 A
-1993 TTINDGTLIAT
+1993 
-2004 SVDALGSG
+2004 
-2012 DVTNNAVLELNT
+2012 
-2024 GGDFINNIG
+2024 
-2033 GTGRVE
+2033 
-2039 KSGDETLTLS
+2039 
-2049 GSNTY
+2049 
-2054 TGGTLISGGTLVATN
+2054 
-2069 VEALGTGDVT
+2069 
-2079 DNAVLELNTGGDFIN
+2079 
-2094 NIGGTG
+2094 
-2100 RVEKSG
+2100 
-2106 DDTLTLSGSNSY
+2106 
-2118 TGGTLI
+2118 
-2124 SSGTLVATN
+2124 
-2133 VDALGSG
+2133 
-2140 DVTDNATLEL
+2140 L

-2179 NTYTGGTTINDGT
+2179 NTYTGGTLISGGTLVATNVDALGTGDVTNSSTLELNTGGTFDNVISGSGQVVKSGDDTLTLSGANSYTGGTLISGGT

-2204 DVTNDAVL
+2204 DVT
-2212 ALNTGG
+2212 
-2218 DFANNI
+2218 
-2224 GGTGSVVKSGD
+2224 
-2235 ETLTLSGTNSYT
+2235 
-2247 GGTTI
+2247 
-2252 SGGTLV
+2252 
-2258 ATNVEALGTGDVTNN
+2258 
-2273 ATLEL
+2273 
-2278 NTGGDFTNN
+2278 
-2287 ISGNGQVVKS
+2287 
-2297 GDDTLTFSGSNTYTG
+2297 
-2312 GTTINDGT
+2312 
-2320 LVATSVEALG
+2320 
-2330 SGDVTNDA
+2330 
-2338 VLALN
+2338 
-2343 TGGDFANNIGGTG
+2343 
-2356 SVVKSGDE
+2356 
-2364 TLTLSGSNTYT
+2364 
-2375 GSTLISS
+2375 
-2382 GTLVANDVNALGTGD
+2382 
-2397 VTDNATLML
+2397 DNA
-2406 NTGGDFIN
+2406 
-2414 NIGGTGR
+2414 
-2421 VEKSGDDTL
+2421 V
-2430 TLSGSNSYTGGTLIS
+2430 
-2445 SGTLVATNV
+2445 
-2454 DALGSGDVTDN
+2454 
-2465 ATLELNTGGTFDNA
+2465 LELNTGGTFDNA
-2479 ISGSGQVVKSGD
+2479 ISGSGQGVKSGD
-2491 ETLTLSGANSYTG
+2491 
-2504 GTLISSGTLVANDV
+2504 
-2518 NALGTGDVTDNA
+2518 
-2530 VLELNTGGD
+2530 
-2539 FDNAISGSGQVVKSG
+2539 K
-2554 DETLTLSGANSY
+2554 TLTLSGANSY

-2632 EANSTLAVHLIDS
+2632 EANSTLAVHLTDS
-2645 NSGAIVTADHANLGG
+2645 NSGAIVTADRANLGG

-2683 IDTDSAINSDFAQF
+2683 IDSDSAIDSDFAQF

-2838 STVNGHVNNQGS
+2838 ATVNGHVNNLGN

-3288 GVRVDGKLYKESG
+3288 GMRVDGKLYKESG

>member
-1 MNKTYNIIWNAAR
+1 
-14 GMYIVTSELARSGS
+14 
-28 RAIVSVSASCAVTLL
+28 
-43 AMDAAPAVAEE
+43 
-54 TRVSIPSQTTT
+54 
-65 YTLSG
+65 
-70 ATPFVVETGN
+70 
-80 TVATDTAT
+80 
-88 SAAIVGD
+88 
-95 NSNDWDLLIESGAVV
+95 
-110 GSSLTDS
+110 
-117 QAMNLDSS
+117 
-125 TGATSVHNQGTITG
+125 
-139 SNEDGTIM
+139 
-147 LQNGGS
+147 
-153 VINDAR
+153 
-159 IENNA
+159 
-164 TYEHDPEDIPQE
+164 
-176 YAGVYMLN
+176 
-184 GGSYVSS
+184 
-191 ESGVLEGVSGVIV
+191 
-204 QSGEAHITNGGMIN
+204 
-218 SDGSWRSY
+218 
-226 GVEFRDGTYGTIVNT
+226 
-241 GTIITTASDG
+241 
-251 SGKIED
+251 
-257 AAIYVHT
+257 
-264 LNDMAVSGS
+264 
-273 VSVDNSGLM
+273 
-282 QSDFITVALYYGSHF
+282 
-297 EVVNRVGGVITAGNS
+297 
-312 SLVGI
+312 
-317 KSTAMELKVGVD
+317 
-329 NLVTNDGT
+329 
-337 ISAYGTANTYGIHY
+337 
-351 GESTSGGVITNTGS
+351 
-365 ITTTGG
+365 
-371 GSGDAS
+371 
-377 VYVHGNGDGTVVN
+377 
-390 NSGTM
+390 
-395 SSTVYGVYLDS
+395 
-406 ARSKGHTLNNQAG
+406 
-419 GAISANTAVAING
+419 
-432 NGNTISNQGKM
+432 
-443 TGVSDG
+443 
-449 LVLSGNNNI
+449 
-458 VTTSGGEISGKN
+458 
-470 GIRVSKGSG
+470 
-479 NQITAKSGSKITA
+479 
-492 TSTGIS
+492 
-498 IAGGNNQVTTESG
+498 
-511 STIVAK
+511 
-517 DNGILIN
+517 
-524 SGANNVTNGGSI
+524 
-536 TATGSSISYGIQYN
+536 
-550 SGTSGTITNTG
+550 
-561 TITTTGKGA
+561 
-570 GDASVY
+570 
-576 AHGGAVTINNSGT
+576 
-589 MDSSVFGVYVTT
+589 
-601 GHTLNNLAGG
+601 
-611 SITAN
+611 
-616 TAVQLNGN
+616 
-624 NNTLAN
+624 
-630 AGAILGDT
+630 
-638 NGVTINGSGNTLTS
+638 
-652 QGKITGGTNAIL
+652 
-664 INSGSKNNTLTLNTG
+664 
-679 TEISGSITD
+679 
-688 DNNSASANNNLI
+688 
-700 LDGEGTLGSSISGLN
+700 
-715 SVTSS
+715 
-720 GDWTLSGATMNLSGT
+720 
-735 TNSALWVKS
+735 
-744 GTLILNGAMTAKG
+744 
-757 ATVDSGTTL
+757 
-766 QIGNGGTLGAFNGDI
+766 
-781 VDNGTLTFNRSDA
+781 
-794 AAYGSVISGSGNVI
+794 
-808 KQGGG
+808 
-813 ELTLSNNNSYSGGT
+813 
-827 TIAEGTLTATAGGA
+827 
-841 LGSGN
+841 
-846 IDNRAYLKLDAANAS
+846 
-861 DPFIVADLTTHSG
+861 
-874 ATVEIGAGSTLQA
+874 
-887 NTLTQQDGS
+887 
-896 TLTADLTATSGPAIR
+896 
-911 AKNVNLDGT
+911 
-920 LNVASP
+920 
-926 ASQEPIRSTDDLIS
+926 
-940 LALIESDNAISGDFD
+940 
-955 GITINGNAM
+955 
-964 NPDAFITVVGQKNV
+964 
-978 NDTHYD
+978 
-984 LVETLTWY
+984 
-992 ADRYNAA
+992 
-999 IDAHGTFNLADADDS
+999 
-1014 FTVNTVLENV
+1014 
-1024 DANSGWN
+1024 
-1031 GQSLTKTGA
+1031 
-1040 GTLILNAE
+1040 
-1048 NTYTGGTTISDGTLV
+1048 
-1063 ATNVEALGT
+1063 
-1072 GNVTDNATL
+1072 NATL

-1088 FDNAISG
+1088 FDNNIGGTG
-1095 SGQVVKSGDET
+1095 SVVKSGDKT
-1106 LTLSGSNTYTGGTI
+1106 LTLSGANSYTGGTT

-1135 TGDVTDNATLELNTG
+1135 SGDVTDNATLELNTG
-1150 GDFDNAIGGTGS
+1150 GTFDNVISGS
-1162 VVKSGDKT
+1162 GQVVKSGDEM

-1215 DFANNI
+1215 DFDNAI
-1221 GGTGSV
+1221 SGSGQV
-1227 VKSGDKTLTLSGTNS
+1227 VKSGDDALTLSGNNS
-1242 YTGGTT
+1242 YTGGTL
-1248 ISGGTLVANNVE
+1248 ISDGTLVASNVE
-1260 ALGTGDVTNNATL
+1260 ALGSGDVTNDAVL

-1285 SGSGQVVKS
+1285 SGSGQ
-1294 GDETLTLSG
+1294 
-1303 ANSYT
+1303 
-1308 GGTTISG
+1308 
-1315 GTLVATNVEALGTG
+1315 
-1329 DITDNATLEL
+1329 
-1339 NAGGDFTN
+1339 
-1347 NIGGTGSVEKSG
+1347 
-1359 DKTLTL
+1359 
-1365 SGTNTYRGGTL
+1365 
-1376 ISGGTLV
+1376 
-1383 ASNVEAL
+1383 
-1390 GSGDVTDN
+1390 
-1398 ATLEMNTGGDFAN
+1398 
-1411 NIGGTGSVVKSGDKT
+1411 VVKSGDKT

-1453 LGTGN
+1453 LGSGDI
-1458 VTDNATLELNT
+1458 TDNATLELNT

-1482 VVKSGDGA
+1482 VVKSGDET
-1490 LTLSGA
+1490 LTLSGT
-1496 NSYSGATTI
+1496 NTYTGGTTI
-1505 SGGTLIAA
+1505 SGGTLIATH
-1513 NVNALGTG
+1513 VNALGTG

-1531 DASGQFT
+1531 DASGQFA

-1577 NTVDP
+1577 NTADP

-1698 ENVDATLDPASATG
+1698 ENVDATLDPDSATG

-1731 NTYTGGTTISGGTLV
+1731 NTYTVGTTISGGTLV

-1785 GDDVLTLSGANSYSG
+1785 GDKMLTLSGTNSYSG
-1800 GTLISDGTLVASNV
+1800 GTLISGGTLVATNV

-1821 VTNNATLEMN
+1821 VT
-1831 TGGDFINNIGGTGRV
+1831 
-1846 EKSGDDTLTLS
+1846 DD
-1857 GSNTYTGG
+1857 
-1865 TLISDGTL
+1865 
-1873 VASNVEALG
+1873 
-1882 TGDVTNNATL
+1882 ATL

-1912 SGDDVLT
+1912 SGDDT
-1919 LSGANSYSGGT
+1919 
-1930 LISGGTL
+1930 
-1937 VANNVEAL
+1937 
-1945 GTGDVTDNAT
+1945 
-1955 LEMNTGGD
+1955 
-1963 FINNIGGTGRV
+1963 
-1974 EKSGDD
+1974 
-1980 ALTLSGSNTYTGG
+1980 LTLSGSNTYTGG
-1993 TTINDGTLIAT
+1993 TIISGGTLVA
-2004 SVDALGSG
+2004 SNVEALGTG
-2012 DVTNNAVLELNT
+2012 DVTNDAVLELNT
-2024 GGDFINNIG
+2024 GGDFDNAISG
-2033 GTGRVE
+2033 SGQVV

-2054 TGGTLISGGTLVATN
+2054 TGGTLISGGTLVASNVEALGSGDVTNDAVLELNTGGDFTNAISGSGQVVKSGDETLTLSGANSYTGGTLISGGTLIASN

-2079 DNAVLELNTGGDFIN
+2079 DNAVLELNTGGDF
-2094 NIGGTG
+2094 
-2100 RVEKSG
+2100 
-2106 DDTLTLSGSNSY
+2106 
-2118 TGGTLI
+2118 
-2124 SSGTLVATN
+2124 
-2133 VDALGSG
+2133 
-2140 DVTDNATLEL
+2140 
-2150 NTGGDFTNNI
+2150 
-2160 SGSGQV
+2160 
-2166 VKSGDETLTLSGS
+2166 
-2179 NTYTGGTTINDGT
+2179 
-2192 LVATSVEALGSG
+2192 
-2204 DVTNDAVL
+2204 
-2212 ALNTGG
+2212 
-2218 DFANNI
+2218 
-2224 GGTGSVVKSGD
+2224 
-2235 ETLTLSGTNSYT
+2235 
-2247 GGTTI
+2247 
-2252 SGGTLV
+2252 
-2258 ATNVEALGTGDVTNN
+2258 
-2273 ATLEL
+2273 
-2278 NTGGDFTNN
+2278 
-2287 ISGNGQVVKS
+2287 
-2297 GDDTLTFSGSNTYTG
+2297 
-2312 GTTINDGT
+2312 
-2320 LVATSVEALG
+2320 
-2330 SGDVTNDA
+2330 
-2338 VLALN
+2338 
-2343 TGGDFANNIGGTG
+2343 
-2356 SVVKSGDE
+2356 
-2364 TLTLSGSNTYT
+2364 
-2375 GSTLISS
+2375 
-2382 GTLVANDVNALGTGD
+2382 
-2397 VTDNATLML
+2397 
-2406 NTGGDFIN
+2406 
-2414 NIGGTGR
+2414 
-2421 VEKSGDDTL
+2421 
-2430 TLSGSNSYTGGTLIS
+2430 
-2445 SGTLVATNV
+2445 
-2454 DALGSGDVTDN
+2454 
-2465 ATLELNTGGTFDNA
+2465 DNA
-2479 ISGSGQVVKSGD
+2479 ISGSGQVEKSGD

-2530 VLELNTGGD
+2530 VLELNTGGTFDNAISGSGQVVKSGDETLTLSGSNTYTGGTTINDGTLIATSVDALGSGDVTDNAVLELNTGGD

-2554 DETLTLSGANSY
+2554 DETLTLSGTNSYTDGTLISGGTLVATNLEALGTGDVTNNATLELNTGGTFDNAISGSGQVVKSGDDALTLSGSNTY
-2566 TGGTTISGGTLVA
+2566 TGGTTISGGTLIATSVDALGSGDVTDNAVLELNTGGTFDNAISGSGQVVKSGDKTLTLSGSNTYTGGTTISGGTLIA
-2579 SNVEALGSGDID
+2579 SNVEALGSGNID

-2610 THDNAITA
+2610 THDNATTA
-2618 IGAGSALRANTLTQ
+2618 IGAGSTLRANTLTQ
-2632 EANSTLAVHLIDS
+2632 EANSTLAVHLTDS

-2715 VNADD
+2715 VNAAD

-2768 LNPDSATYW
+2768 LNPDSATDW

-2838 STVNGHVNNQGS
+2838 ATVNGHVNNLGS

-2944 QSDGDFRLYKGHVD
+2944 QSDGDFTLYKGHVD

-2981 VPDDGGEVTPPDD
+2981 VPDDGGD
-2994 GGEVTPPDDGGEVTP
+2994 
-3009 PDDGGEVTPPDDGG
+3009 
-3023 EVTPPDDD
+3023 
-3031 GEVTPPDDGGDI
+3031 VTPPDDGGDVI
-3043 TPPDD
+3043 PPDDGGDVTPPDD
-3048 GGDITPPDG
+3048 GGDVTPPDDGGDVTPPDDGGDVTPPDDGGDVTPPDDDGDITPPDG

-3103 IWMRFKAGKAESQA
+3103 VWMRFKAGKAESQA

-3288 GVRVDGKLYKESG
+3288 GMRVDGKLYKESG

>member
-80 TVATDTAT
+80 TIATDTAA

-110 GSSLTDS
+110 GSSLIDS
-117 QAMNLDSS
+117 QAMNLDSL

-139 SNEDGTIM
+139 SSADGTIL

-153 VINDAR
+153 VINDGR
-159 IENNA
+159 IENSAIYVHNLDLGA
-164 TYEHDPEDIPQE
+164 PEIDAAI
-176 YAGVYMLN
+176 YMLN

-191 ESGVLEGVSGVIV
+191 ENGVLKGVSGVIV
-204 QSGEAHITNGGMIN
+204 QSGEVHITNGGTIN

-226 GVEFRDGTYGTIVNT
+226 GVELRGGAYGTIVNT

-251 SGKIED
+251 SGEIED
-257 AAIYVHT
+257 AAIYAHT
-264 LNDMAVSGS
+264 FDDIAAGDY
-273 VSVDNSGLM
+273 VSVDNSGLL
-282 QSDFITVALYYGSHF
+282 QSDFIAVALYHGAHF
-297 EVVNRVGGVITAGNS
+297 EVINRAGGVITAGNS

-317 KSTAMELKVGVD
+317 QSAAMELKAGAN

-371 GSGDAS
+371 GAGDAS

-432 NGNTISNQGKM
+432 NGNTITNQGKM

-449 LVLSGNNNI
+449 LLISGNNNI

-498 IAGGNNQVTTESG
+498 IASGNNQVTTESG
-511 STIVAK
+511 SAIVAK

-550 SGTSGTITNTG
+550 SGASGTITNTG

-652 QGKITGGTNAIL
+652 QGKITGGTNAIF

-688 DNNSASANNNLI
+688 GNNSASANNNLI

-744 GTLILNGAMTAKG
+744 GTLIVNGAMTAKG

-794 AAYGSVISGSGNVI
+794 AVYGSVISGSGNVV

-846 IDNRAYLKLDAANAS
+846 IDNRAYLKLDAASAS

-940 LALIESDNAISGDFD
+940 LALIESDNVISGDFD
-955 GITINGNAM
+955 DITINGNAM

-992 ADRYNAA
+992 ADRDNAA

-1063 ATNVEALGT
+1063 ANNVEALGT
-1072 GNVTDNATL
+1072 GNVTD
-1081 ELNTGGD
+1081 
-1088 FDNAISG
+1088 
-1095 SGQVVKSGDET
+1095 
-1106 LTLSGSNTYTGGTI
+1106 
-1120 ISGGTLVATNVEALG
+1120 
-1135 TGDVTDNATLELNTG
+1135 
-1150 GDFDNAIGGTGS
+1150 
-1162 VVKSGDKT
+1162 
-1170 LTLSGA
+1170 
-1176 NSYTGG
+1176 
-1182 TTISGGTLVAS
+1182 
-1193 NVEALGSG
+1193 
-1201 DVTDNATLELNTGG
+1201 
-1215 DFANNI
+1215 
-1221 GGTGSV
+1221 
-1227 VKSGDKTLTLSGTNS
+1227 
-1242 YTGGTT
+1242 
-1248 ISGGTLVANNVE
+1248 
-1260 ALGTGDVTNNATL
+1260 NATL

-1315 GTLVATNVEALGTG
+1315 GTLVATNVEALGSG
-1329 DITDNATLEL
+1329 DVTDNATLEL
-1339 NAGGDFTN
+1339 NT
-1347 NIGGTGSVEKSG
+1347 GGTFDNVISGSGQVVKSG
-1359 DKTLTL
+1359 DEMLTL
-1365 SGTNTYRGGTL
+1365 SGANSYTGGTT

-1383 ASNVEAL
+1383 VSNVEAL

-1398 ATLEMNTGGDFAN
+1398 ATLELNTGGDFDN

-1438 TTISGGTLVASNVEA
+1438 TTISGGTLVATNVEALGSGDVTDNAVLELNTGGTFDNVISGSGQVVKSGDEMLTLSGANSYTGGTTISGGTLVATNVEALGSGDVTDNATLELNTGGTFDNVISGSGQVVKSGDDALTLSGNNSYTGGTLISGGTLVASNVDALGSGDVTDNATLEMNTGGDFDNAISGSGQVVKSGDETLTLSGANSYTGGTTISGGTLVANNVEA
-1453 LGTGN
+1453 LGTGD
-1458 VTDNATLELNT
+1458 VTNNATLELNT

-1482 VVKSGDGA
+1482 VVKSGDKT

-1505 SGGTLIAA
+1505 SGGTLIATH
-1513 NVNALGTG
+1513 VNALGTG

-1698 ENVDATLDPASATG
+1698 ENVDATLDPDSATG

-1720 QGAGTLILNAE
+1720 QGTGTLILNAE

-1785 GDDVLTLSGANSYSG
+1785 GDKMLTLSGANSYSG

-1814 DALGSGD
+1814 
-1821 VTNNATLEMN
+1821 
-1831 TGGDFINNIGGTGRV
+1831 
-1846 EKSGDDTLTLS
+1846 
-1857 GSNTYTGG
+1857 
-1865 TLISDGTL
+1865 
-1873 VASNVEALG
+1873 EALG
-1882 TGDVTNNATL
+1882 T
-1892 ELNTGGT
+1892 
-1899 FDNAI
+1899 
-1904 SGSGQVVK
+1904 
-1912 SGDDVLT
+1912 
-1919 LSGANSYSGGT
+1919 
-1930 LISGGTL
+1930 
-1937 VANNVEAL
+1937 
-1945 GTGDVTDNAT
+1945 
-1955 LEMNTGGD
+1955 
-1963 FINNIGGTGRV
+1963 
-1974 EKSGDD
+1974 
-1980 ALTLSGSNTYTGG
+1980 
-1993 TTINDGTLIAT
+1993 
-2004 SVDALGSG
+2004 
-2012 DVTNNAVLELNT
+2012 
-2024 GGDFINNIG
+2024 
-2033 GTGRVE
+2033 
-2039 KSGDETLTLS
+2039 
-2049 GSNTY
+2049 
-2054 TGGTLISGGTLVATN
+2054 
-2069 VEALGTGDVT
+2069 
-2079 DNAVLELNTGGDFIN
+2079 
-2094 NIGGTG
+2094 
-2100 RVEKSG
+2100 
-2106 DDTLTLSGSNSY
+2106 
-2118 TGGTLI
+2118 
-2124 SSGTLVATN
+2124 
-2133 VDALGSG
+2133 
-2140 DVTDNATLEL
+2140 
-2150 NTGGDFTNNI
+2150 
-2160 SGSGQV
+2160 
-2166 VKSGDETLTLSGS
+2166 
-2179 NTYTGGTTINDGT
+2179 
-2192 LVATSVEALGSG
+2192 
-2204 DVTNDAVL
+2204 
-2212 ALNTGG
+2212 
-2218 DFANNI
+2218 
-2224 GGTGSVVKSGD
+2224 
-2235 ETLTLSGTNSYT
+2235 
-2247 GGTTI
+2247 
-2252 SGGTLV
+2252 
-2258 ATNVEALGTGDVTNN
+2258 
-2273 ATLEL
+2273 
-2278 NTGGDFTNN
+2278 
-2287 ISGNGQVVKS
+2287 
-2297 GDDTLTFSGSNTYTG
+2297 
-2312 GTTINDGT
+2312 
-2320 LVATSVEALG
+2320 
-2330 SGDVTNDA
+2330 
-2338 VLALN
+2338 
-2343 TGGDFANNIGGTG
+2343 
-2356 SVVKSGDE
+2356 
-2364 TLTLSGSNTYT
+2364 
-2375 GSTLISS
+2375 
-2382 GTLVANDVNALGTGD
+2382 
-2397 VTDNATLML
+2397 
-2406 NTGGDFIN
+2406 
-2414 NIGGTGR
+2414 
-2421 VEKSGDDTL
+2421 
-2430 TLSGSNSYTGGTLIS
+2430 
-2445 SGTLVATNV
+2445 
-2454 DALGSGDVTDN
+2454 GDVTDN

-2530 VLELNTGGD
+2530 TLMLNTGGDFTNNIGGTGRVEKSGDDTLTLSGSNSYTGGTLISSGTLVATNVDALGTGDVTDDATLELNTGGDFDNAISGSGQVVKSGDDVLTLSGVNSYSGGTLISDGTLVASNVEALGTGDVTDNATLELNTGGTFDNAISGSGQVEKSGDGTLTLSGSNTYTGGTLISGGTLVASNVEALGTGDVTNDAVLELNTGGTFDNAISGSGQVVKSGDDALTLSGSNTYTGGTIISGGTLVATNVDALGNGDVTDNATLELNTGGD

-2554 DETLTLSGANSY
+2554 DETLTLSGSNTY
-2566 TGGTTISGGTLVA
+2566 TGGTTINGGTLVA

-2610 THDNAITA
+2610 THDNATTA

-2632 EANSTLAVHLIDS
+2632 EANSTLAVHLTNS
-2645 NSGAIVTADHANLGG
+2645 NSGAIVTADRANLGG

-2683 IDTDSAINSDFAQF
+2683 IDSDSAIDSDFAQF

-2804 QEGALWLAETATIGS
+2804 QEGTLWLAETATIGS

-2838 STVNGHVNNQGS
+2838 ATVNGHVNNQGS

-2944 QSDGDFRLYKGHVD
+2944 QSDGDFTLYKGHVD

-2981 VPDDGGEVTPPDD
+2981 VPDDGGDVIPPDDGGDVTPPDDGGDVTPPDDGGDVTPPDD
-2994 GGEVTPPDDGGEVTP
+2994 GGEVTPPE
-3009 PDDGGEVTPPDDGG
+3009 DGG

-3031 GEVTPPDDGGDI
+3031 GEVTPPDDGGDV

-3048 GGDITPPDG
+3048 DGDITPPDG
-3057 GDVTPVAPQYRAD
+3057 GDVTPVTPQYRAD

-3328 QDLPNDRVEVK
+3328 QDLPNDRAEVK

>member
-70 ATPFVVETGN
+70 ATPFVVEAGN
-80 TVATDTAT
+80 TIATDTAA

-110 GSSLTDS
+110 GSSLIDS
-117 QAMNLDSS
+117 QAMNLDSL

-139 SNEDGTIM
+139 SSADGTIL

-153 VINDAR
+153 VINDGR
-159 IENNA
+159 IENSAIYVHNLDLGA
-164 TYEHDPEDIPQE
+164 PEIDAAI
-176 YAGVYMLN
+176 YMLN

-191 ESGVLEGVSGVIV
+191 ENGVLKGVSGVIV
-204 QSGEAHITNGGMIN
+204 QSGEVHITNGGTIN

-226 GVEFRDGTYGTIVNT
+226 GVELRGGAYGTIVNT

-251 SGKIED
+251 SGEIED
-257 AAIYVHT
+257 AAIYAHT
-264 LNDMAVSGS
+264 FDDIAAGDY
-273 VSVDNSGLM
+273 VSVDNSGLL
-282 QSDFITVALYYGSHF
+282 QSDFIAVALYHGAHF
-297 EVVNRVGGVITAGNS
+297 EVINRAGGVITAGNS

-317 KSTAMELKVGVD
+317 QSAAMELKAGAN

-371 GSGDAS
+371 GAGDAS

-432 NGNTISNQGKM
+432 NGNTITNQGKM

-449 LVLSGNNNI
+449 LLISGNNNI

-479 NQITAKSGSKITA
+479 NQITAKSGSKITT

-498 IAGGNNQVTTESG
+498 IAGGNNQITTESG
-511 STIVAK
+511 SAIVAK

-536 TATGSSISYGIQYN
+536 TATGSSISYGIHYY

-616 TAVQLNGN
+616 TAVQFHGN

-638 NGVTINGSGNTLTS
+638 NGVTISGSGNTLTN

-766 QIGNGGTLGAFNGDI
+766 QIGNSGTLGTFNGDI

-794 AAYGSVISGSGNVI
+794 AAYGSVISGSGNVV

-846 IDNRAYLKLDAANAS
+846 IDNRAYLKLDAASAS

-1048 NTYTGGTTISDGTLV
+1048 NTYTGGTTISEGTLV
-1063 ATNVEALGT
+1063 ANNVEALGT

-1095 SGQVVKSGDET
+1095 SGQVVKSGDKT
-1106 LTLSGSNTYTGGTI
+1106 LTLSGANSYTGGTT

-1135 TGDVTDNATLELNTG
+1135 SGDVTDNATLELNTG
-1150 GDFDNAIGGTGS
+1150 GTFDNVISGS
-1162 VVKSGDKT
+1162 GQVVKSGDEM

-1215 DFANNI
+1215 DFDNAI
-1221 GGTGSV
+1221 SGSGQV
-1227 VKSGDKTLTLSGTNS
+1227 VKSGDDALTLSGNNS
-1242 YTGGTT
+1242 YTGGTL
-1248 ISGGTLVANNVE
+1248 ISDGTLVASNVE
-1260 ALGTGDVTNNATL
+1260 ALGSGDVTNDAVL

-1285 SGSGQVVKS
+1285 SGSGQ
-1294 GDETLTLSG
+1294 
-1303 ANSYT
+1303 
-1308 GGTTISG
+1308 
-1315 GTLVATNVEALGTG
+1315 
-1329 DITDNATLEL
+1329 
-1339 NAGGDFTN
+1339 
-1347 NIGGTGSVEKSG
+1347 
-1359 DKTLTL
+1359 
-1365 SGTNTYRGGTL
+1365 
-1376 ISGGTLV
+1376 
-1383 ASNVEAL
+1383 
-1390 GSGDVTDN
+1390 
-1398 ATLEMNTGGDFAN
+1398 
-1411 NIGGTGSVVKSGDKT
+1411 VVKSGDKT

-1453 LGTGN
+1453 LGSGDI
-1458 VTDNATLELNT
+1458 TDNATLELNT

-1482 VVKSGDGA
+1482 VVKSGDET
-1490 LTLSGA
+1490 LTLSGT
-1496 NSYSGATTI
+1496 NTYTGGTTI
-1505 SGGTLIAA
+1505 SGGTLIATH
-1513 NVNALGTG
+1513 VNALGTG

-1531 DASGQFT
+1531 DASGQFA

-1577 NTVDP
+1577 NTADP

-1698 ENVDATLDPASATG
+1698 ENVDATLDPDSATG

-1731 NTYTGGTTISGGTLV
+1731 NTYTVGTTISGGTLV

-1785 GDDVLTLSGANSYSG
+1785 GDKMLTLSGTNSYSG
-1800 GTLISDGTLVASNV
+1800 GTLISGGTLVATNV

-1821 VTNNATLEMN
+1821 VT
-1831 TGGDFINNIGGTGRV
+1831 
-1846 EKSGDDTLTLS
+1846 DD
-1857 GSNTYTGG
+1857 
-1865 TLISDGTL
+1865 
-1873 VASNVEALG
+1873 
-1882 TGDVTNNATL
+1882 ATL

-1912 SGDDVLT
+1912 SGDD
-1919 LSGANSYSGGT
+1919 
-1930 LISGGTL
+1930 
-1937 VANNVEAL
+1937 
-1945 GTGDVTDNAT
+1945 
-1955 LEMNTGGD
+1955 
-1963 FINNIGGTGRV
+1963 
-1974 EKSGDD
+1974 
-1980 ALTLSGSNTYTGG
+1980 
-1993 TTINDGTLIAT
+1993 
-2004 SVDALGSG
+2004 
-2012 DVTNNAVLELNT
+2012 
-2024 GGDFINNIG
+2024 
-2033 GTGRVE
+2033 
-2039 KSGDETLTLS
+2039 TLTLS

-2054 TGGTLISGGTLVATN
+2054 TGGTIISGGTLVA
-2069 VEALGTGDVT
+2069 
-2079 DNAVLELNTGGDFIN
+2079 
-2094 NIGGTG
+2094 
-2100 RVEKSG
+2100 S
-2106 DDTLTLSGSNSY
+2106 
-2118 TGGTLI
+2118 
-2124 SSGTLVATN
+2124 
-2133 VDALGSG
+2133 
-2140 DVTDNATLEL
+2140 
-2150 NTGGDFTNNI
+2150 
-2160 SGSGQV
+2160 
-2166 VKSGDETLTLSGS
+2166 
-2179 NTYTGGTTINDGT
+2179 
-2192 LVATSVEALGSG
+2192 
-2204 DVTNDAVL
+2204 
-2212 ALNTGG
+2212 
-2218 DFANNI
+2218 
-2224 GGTGSVVKSGD
+2224 
-2235 ETLTLSGTNSYT
+2235 
-2247 GGTTI
+2247 
-2252 SGGTLV
+2252 
-2258 ATNVEALGTGDVTNN
+2258 NVEALGTGDVTN
-2273 ATLEL
+2273 
-2278 NTGGDFTNN
+2278 D
-2287 ISGNGQVVKS
+2287 
-2297 GDDTLTFSGSNTYTG
+2297 
-2312 GTTINDGT
+2312 
-2320 LVATSVEALG
+2320 
-2330 SGDVTNDA
+2330 
-2338 VLALN
+2338 
-2343 TGGDFANNIGGTG
+2343 
-2356 SVVKSGDE
+2356 
-2364 TLTLSGSNTYT
+2364 
-2375 GSTLISS
+2375 
-2382 GTLVANDVNALGTGD
+2382 
-2397 VTDNATLML
+2397 
-2406 NTGGDFIN
+2406 
-2414 NIGGTGR
+2414 
-2421 VEKSGDDTL
+2421 
-2430 TLSGSNSYTGGTLIS
+2430 
-2445 SGTLVATNV
+2445 
-2454 DALGSGDVTDN
+2454 
-2465 ATLELNTGGTFDNA
+2465 
-2479 ISGSGQVVKSGD
+2479 
-2491 ETLTLSGANSYTG
+2491 
-2504 GTLISSGTLVANDV
+2504 
-2518 NALGTGDVTDNA
+2518 A

-2554 DETLTLSGANSY
+2554 DETLTLSG
-2566 TGGTTISGGTLVA
+2566 
-2579 SNVEALGSGDID
+2579 SN
-2591 NYASLQLNASG
+2591 
-2602 QFVTANLT
+2602 
-2610 THDNAITA
+2610 
-2618 IGAGSALRANTLTQ
+2618 
-2632 EANSTLAVHLIDS
+2632 
-2645 NSGAIVTADHANLGG
+2645 
-2660 TLDITGIGNVA
+2660 
-2671 KSWTRDA
+2671 
-2678 YAYTL
+2678 
-2683 IDTDSAINSDFAQF
+2683 
-2697 TVAGMDAK
+2697 
-2705 QVDFLTVDGR
+2705 
-2715 VNADD
+2715 
-2720 DTRYDVTASLSW
+2720 
-2732 YADSDNAATDA
+2732 
-2743 HGTFTLSEQ
+2743 
-2752 GHSFTL
+2752 
-2758 NTALTDVDAT
+2758 
-2768 LNPDSATYW
+2768 
-2777 DGKSLIKRGAGTLI
+2777 
-2791 LGAQNTYSGDTDV
+2791 
-2804 QEGALWLAETATIGS
+2804 
-2819 AGSAQAVNIA
+2819 
-2829 ANAAFGGHN
+2829 
-2838 STVNGHVNNQGS
+2838 
-2850 LYFVDTFTVNG
+2850 
-2861 DVVNSSAM
+2861 
-2869 ISGSD
+2869 
-2874 QPNNTLTIAGNYT
+2874 
-2887 GNDGHLYL
+2887 
-2895 NTQLGDDSSPTDKLI
+2895 
-2910 VTGDTAGSTTLHI
+2910 
-2923 TNVNGLG
+2923 
-2930 AQTVNGIEVIEVGG
+2930 
-2944 QSDGDFRLYKGHVD
+2944 
-2958 INAWTYTLKQDG
+2958 
-2970 GDWYLRSESDD
+2970 
-2981 VPDDGGEVTPPDD
+2981 
-2994 GGEVTPPDDGGEVTP
+2994 
-3009 PDDGGEVTPPDDGG
+3009 
-3023 EVTPPDDD
+3023 
-3031 GEVTPPDDGGDI
+3031 
-3043 TPPDD
+3043 
-3048 GGDITPPDG
+3048 
-3057 GDVTPVAPQYRAD
+3057 
-3070 IGVYLGNQWMAR
+3070 
-3082 NLQMQTLYDRE
+3082 
-3093 GSQYRSADGS
+3093 
-3103 IWMRFKAGKAESQA
+3103 
-3117 VNGNVDIDSD
+3117 
-3127 YSQFQLGGD
+3127 
-3136 ILTWSDGAQSVTVGL
+3136 
-3151 MGSYINASTD
+3151 
-3161 STGNRGADGSQF
+3161 
-3173 SANGSVDG
+3173 
-3181 YNLGLYATW
+3181 
-3190 FADAQSHRG
+3190 
-3199 AYIDSWY
+3199 
-3206 QYGAY
+3206 
-3211 NNSVDNDGLSA
+3211 
-3222 SRYDSA
+3222 
-3228 AHAVSL
+3228 
-3234 ETGYRYD
+3234 
-3241 IALSNRNTVSLTPQ
+3241 
-3255 AQVTWQRYS
+3255 
-3264 ADTVIDDGGTRI
+3264 
-3276 SGQNDDSWTTRL
+3276 
-3288 GVRVDGKLYKESG
+3288 
-3301 RIQPFME
+3301 
-3308 VNWLHASDNASATFG
+3308 
-3323 DTKVS
+3323 
-3328 QDLPNDRVEVK
+3328 
-3339 VGIQA
+3339 
-3344 NVSERLSVYAQA
+3344 
-3356 AGQKGKNDYGD
+3356 
-3367 ASFSLN
+3367 
-3373 MRYNW
+3373 

>member
-153 VINDAR
+153 VINDAL

-251 SGKIED
+251 SNKIED

-282 QSDFITVALYYGSHF
+282 QSDFITVALYHGSHF

-371 GSGDAS
+371 GAGDAS

-419 GAISANTAVAING
+419 GVISANTAVAVNG
-432 NGNTISNQGKM
+432 NGNTITNQGKM

-449 LVLSGNNNI
+449 LLISGNNNI

-479 NQITAKSGSKITA
+479 NQITAKSGSKITT

-498 IAGGNNQVTTESG
+498 IAGGNNQITTESG
-511 STIVAK
+511 SAIVAK

-536 TATGSSISYGIQYN
+536 TATGSNMSYGIQYN
-550 SGTSGTITNTG
+550 SGASGTITNTG

-611 SITAN
+611 SISAN
-616 TAVQLNGN
+616 TAVQFHGN
-624 NNTLAN
+624 NNKLAN

-652 QGKITGGTNAIL
+652 QGKITGGINAIL

-794 AAYGSVISGSGNVI
+794 AAYGSVISGSGNVV

-846 IDNRAYLKLDAANAS
+846 IDNRAYLKLDAASAS

-896 TLTADLTATSGPAIR
+896 TLTADLTETSGPVIR

-955 GITINGNAM
+955 DITINGNAM

-992 ADRYNAA
+992 ADRDNAA

-1014 FTVNTVLENV
+1014 FTVNTVLEDV

-1048 NTYTGGTTISDGTLV
+1048 NTYTGSTTISEGTLI

-1081 ELNTGGD
+1081 EMNTGGD

-1095 SGQVVKSGDET
+1095 SGQVVKSGDE
-1106 LTLSGSNTYTGGTI
+1106 
-1120 ISGGTLVATNVEALG
+1120 
-1135 TGDVTDNATLELNTG
+1135 
-1150 GDFDNAIGGTGS
+1150 
-1162 VVKSGDKT
+1162 T

-1215 DFANNI
+1215 DFDNNI

-1227 VKSGDKTLTLSGTNS
+1227 VKSGDK
-1242 YTGGTT
+1242 
-1248 ISGGTLVANNVE
+1248 
-1260 ALGTGDVTNNATL
+1260 
-1273 ELNTGGDFDNAI
+1273 
-1285 SGSGQVVKS
+1285 
-1294 GDETLTLSG
+1294 TLTLSG

-1315 GTLVATNVEALGTG
+1315 GTLVATNVEALG
-1329 DITDNATLEL
+1329 
-1339 NAGGDFTN
+1339 
-1347 NIGGTGSVEKSG
+1347 
-1359 DKTLTL
+1359 
-1365 SGTNTYRGGTL
+1365 
-1376 ISGGTLV
+1376 
-1383 ASNVEAL
+1383 
-1390 GSGDVTDN
+1390 SGDVTDN
-1398 ATLEMNTGGDFAN
+1398 AVLELNTGGDFTNA
-1411 NIGGTGSVVKSGDKT
+1411 ISGSGQVVKSGDKT

-1453 LGTGN
+1453 LGTGDITDN
-1458 VTDNATLELNT
+1458 ATLELNAGGDFANNIGGTGSVVKSGDKTLTLSGSNTYTGGTTISGGTLVATNVEALGTGNVTDNATLELSTGGDFANNIGGTGSVVKSGDETLTLSGANSYTGGTTISGGTLVASNVEALGTGDVTDNATLELNT

-1482 VVKSGDGA
+1482 VVKSGDKT

-1505 SGGTLIAA
+1505 SGGTLIATH
-1513 NVNALGTG
+1513 VNALGTG

-1577 NTVDP
+1577 NTADP

-1785 GDDVLTLSGANSYSG
+1785 GDETLTLSGTNTYSGGTLISGGTLVASNVEALGTGDVTNDAVLELNTGGTFDNAISGSGQVVKSGDKMLTLSGANSYSG

-1814 DALGSGD
+1814 EALGSGD
-1821 VTNNATLEMN
+1821 VTNDA
-1831 TGGDFINNIGGTGRV
+1831 V
-1846 EKSGDDTLTLS
+1846 
-1857 GSNTYTGG
+1857 
-1865 TLISDGTL
+1865 
-1873 VASNVEALG
+1873 
-1882 TGDVTNNATL
+1882 L

-1899 FDNAI
+1899 FDNVI
-1904 SGSGQVVK
+1904 SGSGK
-1912 SGDDVLT
+1912 
-1919 LSGANSYSGGT
+1919 
-1930 LISGGTL
+1930 
-1937 VANNVEAL
+1937 
-1945 GTGDVTDNAT
+1945 
-1955 LEMNTGGD
+1955 
-1963 FINNIGGTGRV
+1963 V

-1980 ALTLSGSNTYTGG
+1980 A
-1993 TTINDGTLIAT
+1993 
-2004 SVDALGSG
+2004 
-2012 DVTNNAVLELNT
+2012 
-2024 GGDFINNIG
+2024 
-2033 GTGRVE
+2033 
-2039 KSGDETLTLS
+2039 LTLS

-2054 TGGTLISGGTLVATN
+2054 TGGTLISGGTLVASN

-2079 DNAVLELNTGGDFIN
+2079 
-2094 NIGGTG
+2094 
-2100 RVEKSG
+2100 
-2106 DDTLTLSGSNSY
+2106 
-2118 TGGTLI
+2118 
-2124 SSGTLVATN
+2124 
-2133 VDALGSG
+2133 
-2140 DVTDNATLEL
+2140 
-2150 NTGGDFTNNI
+2150 
-2160 SGSGQV
+2160 
-2166 VKSGDETLTLSGS
+2166 
-2179 NTYTGGTTINDGT
+2179 
-2192 LVATSVEALGSG
+2192 
-2204 DVTNDAVL
+2204 
-2212 ALNTGG
+2212 
-2218 DFANNI
+2218 
-2224 GGTGSVVKSGD
+2224 
-2235 ETLTLSGTNSYT
+2235 
-2247 GGTTI
+2247 
-2252 SGGTLV
+2252 
-2258 ATNVEALGTGDVTNN
+2258 
-2273 ATLEL
+2273 
-2278 NTGGDFTNN
+2278 
-2287 ISGNGQVVKS
+2287 
-2297 GDDTLTFSGSNTYTG
+2297 
-2312 GTTINDGT
+2312 
-2320 LVATSVEALG
+2320 
-2330 SGDVTNDA
+2330 
-2338 VLALN
+2338 
-2343 TGGDFANNIGGTG
+2343 
-2356 SVVKSGDE
+2356 
-2364 TLTLSGSNTYT
+2364 
-2375 GSTLISS
+2375 
-2382 GTLVANDVNALGTGD
+2382 
-2397 VTDNATLML
+2397 
-2406 NTGGDFIN
+2406 
-2414 NIGGTGR
+2414 
-2421 VEKSGDDTL
+2421 
-2430 TLSGSNSYTGGTLIS
+2430 
-2445 SGTLVATNV
+2445 
-2454 DALGSGDVTDN
+2454 
-2465 ATLELNTGGTFDNA
+2465 
-2479 ISGSGQVVKSGD
+2479 
-2491 ETLTLSGANSYTG
+2491 
-2504 GTLISSGTLVANDV
+2504 
-2518 NALGTGDVTDNA
+2518 
-2530 VLELNTGGD
+2530 
-2539 FDNAISGSGQVVKSG
+2539 
-2554 DETLTLSGANSY
+2554 
-2566 TGGTTISGGTLVA
+2566 
-2579 SNVEALGSGDID
+2579 
-2591 NYASLQLNASG
+2591 
-2602 QFVTANLT
+2602 
-2610 THDNAITA
+2610 
-2618 IGAGSALRANTLTQ
+2618 
-2632 EANSTLAVHLIDS
+2632 
-2645 NSGAIVTADHANLGG
+2645 
-2660 TLDITGIGNVA
+2660 
-2671 KSWTRDA
+2671 
-2678 YAYTL
+2678 
-2683 IDTDSAINSDFAQF
+2683 
-2697 TVAGMDAK
+2697 
-2705 QVDFLTVDGR
+2705 
-2715 VNADD
+2715 
-2720 DTRYDVTASLSW
+2720 
-2732 YADSDNAATDA
+2732 
-2743 HGTFTLSEQ
+2743 
-2752 GHSFTL
+2752 
-2758 NTALTDVDAT
+2758 
-2768 LNPDSATYW
+2768 
-2777 DGKSLIKRGAGTLI
+2777 
-2791 LGAQNTYSGDTDV
+2791 
-2804 QEGALWLAETATIGS
+2804 
-2819 AGSAQAVNIA
+2819 
-2829 ANAAFGGHN
+2829 
-2838 STVNGHVNNQGS
+2838 
-2850 LYFVDTFTVNG
+2850 
-2861 DVVNSSAM
+2861 
-2869 ISGSD
+2869 
-2874 QPNNTLTIAGNYT
+2874 
-2887 GNDGHLYL
+2887 
-2895 NTQLGDDSSPTDKLI
+2895 
-2910 VTGDTAGSTTLHI
+2910 
-2923 TNVNGLG
+2923 
-2930 AQTVNGIEVIEVGG
+2930 
-2944 QSDGDFRLYKGHVD
+2944 
-2958 INAWTYTLKQDG
+2958 
-2970 GDWYLRSESDD
+2970 
-2981 VPDDGGEVTPPDD
+2981 
-2994 GGEVTPPDDGGEVTP
+2994 
-3009 PDDGGEVTPPDDGG
+3009 
-3023 EVTPPDDD
+3023 
-3031 GEVTPPDDGGDI
+3031 
-3043 TPPDD
+3043 
-3048 GGDITPPDG
+3048 
-3057 GDVTPVAPQYRAD
+3057 
-3070 IGVYLGNQWMAR
+3070 
-3082 NLQMQTLYDRE
+3082 
-3093 GSQYRSADGS
+3093 
-3103 IWMRFKAGKAESQA
+3103 
-3117 VNGNVDIDSD
+3117 
-3127 YSQFQLGGD
+3127 
-3136 ILTWSDGAQSVTVGL
+3136 
-3151 MGSYINASTD
+3151 
-3161 STGNRGADGSQF
+3161 
-3173 SANGSVDG
+3173 
-3181 YNLGLYATW
+3181 
-3190 FADAQSHRG
+3190 
-3199 AYIDSWY
+3199 
-3206 QYGAY
+3206 
-3211 NNSVDNDGLSA
+3211 
-3222 SRYDSA
+3222 
-3228 AHAVSL
+3228 
-3234 ETGYRYD
+3234 
-3241 IALSNRNTVSLTPQ
+3241 
-3255 AQVTWQRYS
+3255 
-3264 ADTVIDDGGTRI
+3264 
-3276 SGQNDDSWTTRL
+3276 
-3288 GVRVDGKLYKESG
+3288 
-3301 RIQPFME
+3301 
-3308 VNWLHASDNASATFG
+3308 
-3323 DTKVS
+3323 
-3328 QDLPNDRVEVK
+3328 
-3339 VGIQA
+3339 
-3344 NVSERLSVYAQA
+3344 
-3356 AGQKGKNDYGD
+3356 
-3367 ASFSLN
+3367 
-3373 MRYNW
+3373 

>member
-153 VINDAR
+153 VINDAL

-251 SGKIED
+251 SNKIED

-282 QSDFITVALYYGSHF
+282 QSDFITVALYHGSHF

-371 GSGDAS
+371 GAGDAS

-419 GAISANTAVAING
+419 GVISANTAVAVNG
-432 NGNTISNQGKM
+432 NGNTITNQGKM

-449 LVLSGNNNI
+449 LLISGNNNI

-479 NQITAKSGSKITA
+479 NQITAKSGSKITT

-498 IAGGNNQVTTESG
+498 IAGGNNQITTESG
-511 STIVAK
+511 SAIVAK

-536 TATGSSISYGIQYN
+536 TATGSNMSYGIQYN
-550 SGTSGTITNTG
+550 SGASGTITNTG

-611 SITAN
+611 SISAN
-616 TAVQLNGN
+616 TAVQFHGN
-624 NNTLAN
+624 NNKLAN

-652 QGKITGGTNAIL
+652 QGKITGGINAIL

-794 AAYGSVISGSGNVI
+794 AAYGSVISGSGNVV

-846 IDNRAYLKLDAANAS
+846 IDNRAYLKLDAASAS

-896 TLTADLTATSGPAIR
+896 TLTADLTETSGPVIR

-955 GITINGNAM
+955 DITINGNAM

-992 ADRYNAA
+992 ADRDNAA

-1014 FTVNTVLENV
+1014 FTVNTVLEDV

-1048 NTYTGGTTISDGTLV
+1048 NTYTGSTTISEGTLI

-1081 ELNTGGD
+1081 EM
-1088 FDNAISG
+1088 
-1095 SGQVVKSGDET
+1095 
-1106 LTLSGSNTYTGGTI
+1106 
-1120 ISGGTLVATNVEALG
+1120 
-1135 TGDVTDNATLELNTG
+1135 
-1150 GDFDNAIGGTGS
+1150 
-1162 VVKSGDKT
+1162 
-1170 LTLSGA
+1170 
-1176 NSYTGG
+1176 
-1182 TTISGGTLVAS
+1182 
-1193 NVEALGSG
+1193 
-1201 DVTDNATLELNTGG
+1201 
-1215 DFANNI
+1215 
-1221 GGTGSV
+1221 
-1227 VKSGDKTLTLSGTNS
+1227 
-1242 YTGGTT
+1242 
-1248 ISGGTLVANNVE
+1248 
-1260 ALGTGDVTNNATL
+1260 
-1273 ELNTGGDFDNAI
+1273 NTGGDFDNAI

-1315 GTLVATNVEALGTG
+1315 GTLVATNVEALG
-1329 DITDNATLEL
+1329 
-1339 NAGGDFTN
+1339 
-1347 NIGGTGSVEKSG
+1347 
-1359 DKTLTL
+1359 
-1365 SGTNTYRGGTL
+1365 
-1376 ISGGTLV
+1376 
-1383 ASNVEAL
+1383 
-1390 GSGDVTDN
+1390 SGDVTDN
-1398 ATLEMNTGGDFAN
+1398 AVLELNTGGDFTNA
-1411 NIGGTGSVVKSGDKT
+1411 ISGSGQVVKSGDKT

-1453 LGTGN
+1453 LGTGD
-1458 VTDNATLELNT
+1458 VTDNATLALNAGGDFTNNIGGTGRVEKSGDQTLTLSGSNTYTGGTLISSGTLVATSVDALGTGNVTNNATLALNT
-1469 GGDFDNA
+1469 GGDFINN
-1476 ISGSGQ
+1476 IGGTGR
-1482 VVKSGDGA
+1482 VEKSGDDA
-1490 LTLSGA
+1490 LTLSG
-1496 NSYSGATTI
+1496 S
-1505 SGGTLIAA
+1505 
-1513 NVNALGTG
+1513 
-1521 AIDNRASLLL
+1521 
-1531 DASGQFT
+1531 
-1538 VTDLTTESGGNTE
+1538 
-1551 IGAGSTLQATT
+1551 
-1562 LTQKSDSTLTINLNS
+1562 
-1577 NTVDP
+1577 
-1582 VIHAASQVSLAGT
+1582 
-1595 LDITG
+1595 
-1600 VGDVLD
+1600 
-1606 SDPASTDDLDTFT
+1606 
-1619 LIASDKTIAGD
+1619 
-1630 FEKLTVAGMDADL
+1630 
-1643 ADFITVD
+1643 
-1650 GRIDDTG
+1650 
-1657 KQYELTTALTWYAD
+1657 
-1671 RDDAVT
+1671 
-1677 DAHGTFNLT
+1677 
-1686 NADGSFAVNTVL
+1686 
-1698 ENVDATLDPASATG
+1698 
-1712 WDGTSLIK
+1712 
-1720 QGAGTLILNAE
+1720 
-1731 NTYTGGTTISGGTLV
+1731 NTYTGGTLISGGTLV
-1746 ATNVDALGSGDVT
+1746 ANDVNALGTGDVT
-1759 DDATLELNTGGTF
+1759 D
-1772 DNAISGSGQVVKS
+1772 NA
-1785 GDDVLTLSGANSYSG
+1785 
-1800 GTLISDGTLVASNV
+1800 
-1814 DALGSGD
+1814 ALM
-1821 VTNNATLEMN
+1821 LN

-1865 TLISDGTL
+1865 TLISGGTLVANDVNALGTGDVTDNATLALNAVGDFNNAIGGSGKVEKSGDDTLTLSGSNTYTGGTLINGGTL

-1882 TGDVTNNATL
+1882 TGDVTDDATL
-1892 ELNTGGT
+1892 ELNTGGK

-1904 SGSGQVVK
+1904 SGSGNVVK
-1912 SGDDVLT
+1912 SGAD
-1919 LSGANSYSGGT
+1919 
-1930 LISGGTL
+1930 
-1937 VANNVEAL
+1937 
-1945 GTGDVTDNAT
+1945 
-1955 LEMNTGGD
+1955 
-1963 FINNIGGTGRV
+1963 
-1974 EKSGDD
+1974 
-1980 ALTLSGSNTYTGG
+1980 
-1993 TTINDGTLIAT
+1993 
-2004 SVDALGSG
+2004 
-2012 DVTNNAVLELNT
+2012 
-2024 GGDFINNIG
+2024 
-2033 GTGRVE
+2033 
-2039 KSGDETLTLS
+2039 
-2049 GSNTY
+2049 
-2054 TGGTLISGGTLVATN
+2054 
-2069 VEALGTGDVT
+2069 
-2079 DNAVLELNTGGDFIN
+2079 
-2094 NIGGTG
+2094 
-2100 RVEKSG
+2100 
-2106 DDTLTLSGSNSY
+2106 
-2118 TGGTLI
+2118 
-2124 SSGTLVATN
+2124 
-2133 VDALGSG
+2133 
-2140 DVTDNATLEL
+2140 
-2150 NTGGDFTNNI
+2150 
-2160 SGSGQV
+2160 
-2166 VKSGDETLTLSGS
+2166 TLTLSGS

-2192 LVATSVEALGSG
+2192 LVATSV
-2204 DVTNDAVL
+2204 D
-2212 ALNTGG
+2212 
-2218 DFANNI
+2218 
-2224 GGTGSVVKSGD
+2224 
-2235 ETLTLSGTNSYT
+2235 
-2247 GGTTI
+2247 
-2252 SGGTLV
+2252 
-2258 ATNVEALGTGDVTNN
+2258 ALGTGDVTDD

-2278 NTGGDFTNN
+2278 NTGGD
-2287 ISGNGQVVKS
+2287 
-2297 GDDTLTFSGSNTYTG
+2297 
-2312 GTTINDGT
+2312 
-2320 LVATSVEALG
+2320 
-2330 SGDVTNDA
+2330 
-2338 VLALN
+2338 
-2343 TGGDFANNIGGTG
+2343 
-2356 SVVKSGDE
+2356 
-2364 TLTLSGSNTYT
+2364 
-2375 GSTLISS
+2375 
-2382 GTLVANDVNALGTGD
+2382 
-2397 VTDNATLML
+2397 
-2406 NTGGDFIN
+2406 
-2414 NIGGTGR
+2414 
-2421 VEKSGDDTL
+2421 
-2430 TLSGSNSYTGGTLIS
+2430 
-2445 SGTLVATNV
+2445 
-2454 DALGSGDVTDN
+2454 
-2465 ATLELNTGGTFDNA
+2465 FDNA

-2491 ETLTLSGANSYTG
+2491 DTLTLSGSNTYTG

-2530 VLELNTGGD
+2530 TLELNTGGD
-2539 FDNAISGSGQVVKSG
+2539 FTNNIGGTGRVEKSG
-2554 DETLTLSGANSY
+2554 DGTLTLSGSNTY
-2566 TGGTTISGGTLVA
+2566 TGGTLISDGTLVA

-2610 THDNAITA
+2610 THDNATTA
-2618 IGAGSALRANTLTQ
+2618 IGADSALRGNTLTQ
-2632 EANSTLAVHLIDS
+2632 EANSTLAVHLTDS

-2715 VNADD
+2715 VNAAD

-2752 GHSFTL
+2752 GHCFTL

-2804 QEGALWLAETATIGS
+2804 QEGVLWLAETATIGS

-2838 STVNGHVNNQGS
+2838 ATVNGHVNNLGN

-2944 QSDGDFRLYKGHVD
+2944 QSDGDFTLYKGHVD

-2981 VPDDGGEVTPPDD
+2981 VPDDGGDVIPPDD
-2994 GGEVTPPDDGGEVTP
+2994 GGD
-3009 PDDGGEVTPPDDGG
+3009 
-3023 EVTPPDDD
+3023 
-3031 GEVTPPDDGGDI
+3031 VTPPDDGGDV

-3048 GGDITPPDG
+3048 GGDVTPPDDGGDVSPPDDGGDVTPPDDGGDVTPPDDDGDITPPDG

>member
-43 AMDAAPAVAEE
+43 VMDAAPAVAEE

-80 TVATDTAT
+80 TVATDIAT

-164 TYEHDPEDIPQE
+164 TYEHDPQDIPQE

-371 GSGDAS
+371 GAGDAS

-419 GAISANTAVAING
+419 GVISANTAVAVNG
-432 NGNTISNQGKM
+432 NGNTITNQGKM

-449 LVLSGNNNI
+449 LLISGNNNI

-479 NQITAKSGSKITA
+479 NQITAKSGSKITT

-498 IAGGNNQVTTESG
+498 IAGGNNQITTESG
-511 STIVAK
+511 SAIVAK

-550 SGTSGTITNTG
+550 SGASGTITNTG

-611 SITAN
+611 SISAN
-616 TAVQLNGN
+616 TAVQFHGN
-624 NNTLAN
+624 NNKLAN

-652 QGKITGGTNAIL
+652 QGKITGGINAIL

-700 LDGEGTLGSSISGLN
+700 LDGEGSLGSSISGLN

-744 GTLILNGAMTAKG
+744 GTLIVNGAMTAKG

-794 AAYGSVISGSGNVI
+794 AAYGSVISGSGNVV

-846 IDNRAYLKLDAANAS
+846 IDNRAYLKLDAASAS

-896 TLTADLTATSGPAIR
+896 TLTADLTETSGPAIR

-955 GITINGNAM
+955 DITINGNAM

-992 ADRYNAA
+992 ADRDNAA

-1048 NTYTGGTTISDGTLV
+1048 NTYTGGTTISDGTLI
-1063 ATNVEALGT
+1063 ANNVEALGT

-1088 FDNAISG
+1088 FNNNISG
-1095 SGQVVKSGDET
+1095 SGQVVKSGDKT
-1106 LTLSGSNTYTGGTI
+1106 LTLSGANSYTGGTT
-1120 ISGGTLVATNVEALG
+1120 ISGGTLVASNVDALG
-1135 TGDVTDNATLELNTG
+1135 SGDVTDNATLELNTG

-1215 DFANNI
+1215 DFTNNI

-1294 GDETLTLSG
+1294 GD
-1303 ANSYT
+1303 
-1308 GGTTISG
+1308 
-1315 GTLVATNVEALGTG
+1315 
-1329 DITDNATLEL
+1329 
-1339 NAGGDFTN
+1339 
-1347 NIGGTGSVEKSG
+1347 
-1359 DKTLTL
+1359 KT
-1365 SGTNTYRGGTL
+1365 
-1376 ISGGTLV
+1376 
-1383 ASNVEAL
+1383 
-1390 GSGDVTDN
+1390 
-1398 ATLEMNTGGDFAN
+1398 
-1411 NIGGTGSVVKSGDKT
+1411 
-1426 LTLSGANSYTGG
+1426 
-1438 TTISGGTLVASNVEA
+1438 
-1453 LGTGN
+1453 
-1458 VTDNATLELNT
+1458 
-1469 GGDFDNA
+1469 
-1476 ISGSGQ
+1476 
-1482 VVKSGDGA
+1482 

-1505 SGGTLIAA
+1505 SGGTLIATH
-1513 NVNALGTG
+1513 VNALGTG

-1657 KQYELTTALTWYAD
+1657 KQYELTTVLTWYAD

-1731 NTYTGGTTISGGTLV
+1731 NTYTGGTTISDGTLV

-1785 GDDVLTLSGANSYSG
+1785 GDETLTLSGTNTYSG
-1800 GTLISDGTLVASNV
+1800 GTLISG
-1814 DALGSGD
+1814 
-1821 VTNNATLEMN
+1821 
-1831 TGGDFINNIGGTGRV
+1831 
-1846 EKSGDDTLTLS
+1846 
-1857 GSNTYTGG
+1857 
-1865 TLISDGTL
+1865 GTL

-1882 TGDVTNNATL
+1882 TGDVTDNAVL
-1892 ELNTGGT
+1892 ELNTGGD

-1904 SGSGQVVK
+1904 SGSGQV
-1912 SGDDVLT
+1912 
-1919 LSGANSYSGGT
+1919 
-1930 LISGGTL
+1930 
-1937 VANNVEAL
+1937 
-1945 GTGDVTDNAT
+1945 
-1955 LEMNTGGD
+1955 
-1963 FINNIGGTGRV
+1963 
-1974 EKSGDD
+1974 EKSGDGT
-1980 ALTLSGSNTYTGG
+1980 LTLSGSNTYTGG

-2012 DVTNNAVLELNT
+2012 DVTDNATLALNT
-2024 GGDFINNIG
+2024 GGTFDNTISG
-2033 GTGRVE
+2033 SGKVE
-2039 KSGDETLTLS
+2039 KSGDDALTLS
-2049 GSNTY
+2049 GANSY
-2054 TGGTLISGGTLVATN
+2054 TGGTLISGGTLVASN
-2069 VEALGTGDVT
+2069 VEALGSGDVTDNATLALNTGGTFDNTISGSGQVVKSGDDVLTLSGSNTYTGGTTISGGTLIASNVDALGTGDVT
-2079 DNAVLELNTGGDFIN
+2079 NDATLELNTGGDFTN
-2094 NIGGTG
+2094 NISGNGQ
-2100 RVEKSG
+2100 VVKSG
-2106 DDTLTLSGSNSY
+2106 DDTLTFSGSNTY

-2124 SSGTLVATN
+2124 SSGTLVAN
-2133 VDALGSG
+2133 DVNALGTG

-2166 VKSGDETLTLSGS
+2166 VKSGD
-2179 NTYTGGTTINDGT
+2179 D
-2192 LVATSVEALGSG
+2192 
-2204 DVTNDAVL
+2204 
-2212 ALNTGG
+2212 
-2218 DFANNI
+2218 
-2224 GGTGSVVKSGD
+2224 
-2235 ETLTLSGTNSYT
+2235 TLTLSGTNSYT

-2287 ISGNGQVVKS
+2287 
-2297 GDDTLTFSGSNTYTG
+2297 
-2312 GTTINDGT
+2312 
-2320 LVATSVEALG
+2320 
-2330 SGDVTNDA
+2330 
-2338 VLALN
+2338 
-2343 TGGDFANNIGGTG
+2343 
-2356 SVVKSGDE
+2356 
-2364 TLTLSGSNTYT
+2364 
-2375 GSTLISS
+2375 
-2382 GTLVANDVNALGTGD
+2382 
-2397 VTDNATLML
+2397 
-2406 NTGGDFIN
+2406 
-2414 NIGGTGR
+2414 
-2421 VEKSGDDTL
+2421 
-2430 TLSGSNSYTGGTLIS
+2430 
-2445 SGTLVATNV
+2445 
-2454 DALGSGDVTDN
+2454 
-2465 ATLELNTGGTFDNA
+2465 

-2566 TGGTTISGGTLVA
+2566 TGGTLISGGTLVATSVEALGSGDVTDNAVLELNTGGTFDNAISGSGQVVKSGDKTLTLSGANSYTGGTTISGGTLVA
-2579 SNVEALGSGDID
+2579 SNVNALGSGDID

-2610 THDNAITA
+2610 THDNATTA
-2618 IGAGSALRANTLTQ
+2618 IGAGSALRGNTLTQ
-2632 EANSTLAVHLIDS
+2632 EANSTLAVHLTDS

-2715 VNADD
+2715 VNAAD

-2732 YADSDNAATDA
+2732 YADSDNAATNA

-2838 STVNGHVNNQGS
+2838 ATVNGHVNNQGS

-3023 EVTPPDDD
+3023 EVTPPDD
-3031 GEVTPPDDGGDI
+3031 GGDI

-3048 GGDITPPDG
+3048 DGDITPPDG

-3151 MGSYINASTD
+3151 MGSYINANTD

-3206 QYGAY
+3206 QYGVY

-3288 GVRVDGKLYKESG
+3288 GMRVDGKLYKESG

>member
-1 MNKTYNIIWNAAR
+1 
-14 GMYIVTSELARSGS
+14 
-28 RAIVSVSASCAVTLL
+28 
-43 AMDAAPAVAEE
+43 
-54 TRVSIPSQTTT
+54 
-65 YTLSG
+65 
-70 ATPFVVETGN
+70 
-80 TVATDTAT
+80 
-88 SAAIVGD
+88 
-95 NSNDWDLLIESGAVV
+95 
-110 GSSLTDS
+110 
-117 QAMNLDSS
+117 
-125 TGATSVHNQGTITG
+125 
-139 SNEDGTIM
+139 
-147 LQNGGS
+147 
-153 VINDAR
+153 
-159 IENNA
+159 
-164 TYEHDPEDIPQE
+164 
-176 YAGVYMLN
+176 
-184 GGSYVSS
+184 
-191 ESGVLEGVSGVIV
+191 
-204 QSGEAHITNGGMIN
+204 
-218 SDGSWRSY
+218 
-226 GVEFRDGTYGTIVNT
+226 
-241 GTIITTASDG
+241 
-251 SGKIED
+251 
-257 AAIYVHT
+257 
-264 LNDMAVSGS
+264 
-273 VSVDNSGLM
+273 
-282 QSDFITVALYYGSHF
+282 
-297 EVVNRVGGVITAGNS
+297 
-312 SLVGI
+312 
-317 KSTAMELKVGVD
+317 
-329 NLVTNDGT
+329 
-337 ISAYGTANTYGIHY
+337 
-351 GESTSGGVITNTGS
+351 
-365 ITTTGG
+365 
-371 GSGDAS
+371 
-377 VYVHGNGDGTVVN
+377 
-390 NSGTM
+390 
-395 SSTVYGVYLDS
+395 
-406 ARSKGHTLNNQAG
+406 
-419 GAISANTAVAING
+419 
-432 NGNTISNQGKM
+432 
-443 TGVSDG
+443 
-449 LVLSGNNNI
+449 
-458 VTTSGGEISGKN
+458 
-470 GIRVSKGSG
+470 
-479 NQITAKSGSKITA
+479 
-492 TSTGIS
+492 
-498 IAGGNNQVTTESG
+498 
-511 STIVAK
+511 
-517 DNGILIN
+517 
-524 SGANNVTNGGSI
+524 
-536 TATGSSISYGIQYN
+536 
-550 SGTSGTITNTG
+550 
-561 TITTTGKGA
+561 
-570 GDASVY
+570 
-576 AHGGAVTINNSGT
+576 
-589 MDSSVFGVYVTT
+589 
-601 GHTLNNLAGG
+601 
-611 SITAN
+611 
-616 TAVQLNGN
+616 
-624 NNTLAN
+624 
-630 AGAILGDT
+630 
-638 NGVTINGSGNTLTS
+638 
-652 QGKITGGTNAIL
+652 
-664 INSGSKNNTLTLNTG
+664 
-679 TEISGSITD
+679 
-688 DNNSASANNNLI
+688 
-700 LDGEGTLGSSISGLN
+700 
-715 SVTSS
+715 
-720 GDWTLSGATMNLSGT
+720 GT
-735 TNSALWVKS
+735 T
-744 GTLILNGAMTAKG
+744 
-757 ATVDSGTTL
+757 
-766 QIGNGGTLGAFNGDI
+766 
-781 VDNGTLTFNRSDA
+781 
-794 AAYGSVISGSGNVI
+794 
-808 KQGGG
+808 
-813 ELTLSNNNSYSGGT
+813 
-827 TIAEGTLTATAGGA
+827 
-841 LGSGN
+841 
-846 IDNRAYLKLDAANAS
+846 
-861 DPFIVADLTTHSG
+861 
-874 ATVEIGAGSTLQA
+874 
-887 NTLTQQDGS
+887 
-896 TLTADLTATSGPAIR
+896 
-911 AKNVNLDGT
+911 
-920 LNVASP
+920 
-926 ASQEPIRSTDDLIS
+926 
-940 LALIESDNAISGDFD
+940 
-955 GITINGNAM
+955 
-964 NPDAFITVVGQKNV
+964 
-978 NDTHYD
+978 
-984 LVETLTWY
+984 
-992 ADRYNAA
+992 
-999 IDAHGTFNLADADDS
+999 
-1014 FTVNTVLENV
+1014 
-1024 DANSGWN
+1024 
-1031 GQSLTKTGA
+1031 
-1040 GTLILNAE
+1040 
-1048 NTYTGGTTISDGTLV
+1048 
-1063 ATNVEALGT
+1063 
-1072 GNVTDNATL
+1072 
-1081 ELNTGGD
+1081 
-1088 FDNAISG
+1088 
-1095 SGQVVKSGDET
+1095 
-1106 LTLSGSNTYTGGTI
+1106 

-1135 TGDVTDNATLELNTG
+1135 SGDVTDNATLELNTG
-1150 GDFDNAIGGTGS
+1150 GTFDNVISGS
-1162 VVKSGDKT
+1162 GQVVKSGDEM

-1215 DFANNI
+1215 DFDNAI
-1221 GGTGSV
+1221 SGSGQV
-1227 VKSGDKTLTLSGTNS
+1227 VKSGDDALTLSGNNS
-1242 YTGGTT
+1242 YTGGTL
-1248 ISGGTLVANNVE
+1248 ISDGTLVASNVE
-1260 ALGTGDVTNNATL
+1260 ALGSGDVTNDAVL

-1285 SGSGQVVKS
+1285 SGSGQ
-1294 GDETLTLSG
+1294 
-1303 ANSYT
+1303 
-1308 GGTTISG
+1308 
-1315 GTLVATNVEALGTG
+1315 
-1329 DITDNATLEL
+1329 
-1339 NAGGDFTN
+1339 
-1347 NIGGTGSVEKSG
+1347 
-1359 DKTLTL
+1359 
-1365 SGTNTYRGGTL
+1365 
-1376 ISGGTLV
+1376 
-1383 ASNVEAL
+1383 
-1390 GSGDVTDN
+1390 
-1398 ATLEMNTGGDFAN
+1398 
-1411 NIGGTGSVVKSGDKT
+1411 VVKSGDKT

-1453 LGTGN
+1453 LGSGDI
-1458 VTDNATLELNT
+1458 TDNATLELNT

-1482 VVKSGDGA
+1482 VVKSGDET
-1490 LTLSGA
+1490 LTLSGT
-1496 NSYSGATTI
+1496 NTYTGGTTI
-1505 SGGTLIAA
+1505 SGGTLIATH
-1513 NVNALGTG
+1513 VNALGTG

-1531 DASGQFT
+1531 DASGQFA

-1577 NTVDP
+1577 NTADP

-1698 ENVDATLDPASATG
+1698 ENVDATLDPDSATG

-1731 NTYTGGTTISGGTLV
+1731 NTYTVGTTISGGTLV

-1785 GDDVLTLSGANSYSG
+1785 GDKMLTLSGTNSYSG
-1800 GTLISDGTLVASNV
+1800 GTLISGGTLVATNV

-1821 VTNNATLEMN
+1821 VT
-1831 TGGDFINNIGGTGRV
+1831 
-1846 EKSGDDTLTLS
+1846 DD
-1857 GSNTYTGG
+1857 
-1865 TLISDGTL
+1865 
-1873 VASNVEALG
+1873 
-1882 TGDVTNNATL
+1882 ATL

-1912 SGDDVLT
+1912 SGDDT
-1919 LSGANSYSGGT
+1919 
-1930 LISGGTL
+1930 
-1937 VANNVEAL
+1937 
-1945 GTGDVTDNAT
+1945 
-1955 LEMNTGGD
+1955 
-1963 FINNIGGTGRV
+1963 
-1974 EKSGDD
+1974 
-1980 ALTLSGSNTYTGG
+1980 LTLSGSNTYTGG
-1993 TTINDGTLIAT
+1993 TIISGGTLVA
-2004 SVDALGSG
+2004 SNVEALGTG
-2012 DVTNNAVLELNT
+2012 DVTNDAVLELNT
-2024 GGDFINNIG
+2024 GGDFDNAISG
-2033 GTGRVE
+2033 SGQVV

-2054 TGGTLISGGTLVATN
+2054 TGGTLISGGTLVASNVEALGSGDVTNDAVLELNTGGDFTNAISGSGQVVKSGDETLTLSGANSYTGGTLISGGTLIASN

-2079 DNAVLELNTGGDFIN
+2079 DNAVLELNTGGDF
-2094 NIGGTG
+2094 
-2100 RVEKSG
+2100 
-2106 DDTLTLSGSNSY
+2106 
-2118 TGGTLI
+2118 
-2124 SSGTLVATN
+2124 
-2133 VDALGSG
+2133 
-2140 DVTDNATLEL
+2140 
-2150 NTGGDFTNNI
+2150 
-2160 SGSGQV
+2160 
-2166 VKSGDETLTLSGS
+2166 
-2179 NTYTGGTTINDGT
+2179 
-2192 LVATSVEALGSG
+2192 
-2204 DVTNDAVL
+2204 
-2212 ALNTGG
+2212 
-2218 DFANNI
+2218 
-2224 GGTGSVVKSGD
+2224 
-2235 ETLTLSGTNSYT
+2235 
-2247 GGTTI
+2247 
-2252 SGGTLV
+2252 
-2258 ATNVEALGTGDVTNN
+2258 
-2273 ATLEL
+2273 
-2278 NTGGDFTNN
+2278 
-2287 ISGNGQVVKS
+2287 
-2297 GDDTLTFSGSNTYTG
+2297 
-2312 GTTINDGT
+2312 
-2320 LVATSVEALG
+2320 
-2330 SGDVTNDA
+2330 
-2338 VLALN
+2338 
-2343 TGGDFANNIGGTG
+2343 
-2356 SVVKSGDE
+2356 
-2364 TLTLSGSNTYT
+2364 
-2375 GSTLISS
+2375 
-2382 GTLVANDVNALGTGD
+2382 
-2397 VTDNATLML
+2397 
-2406 NTGGDFIN
+2406 
-2414 NIGGTGR
+2414 
-2421 VEKSGDDTL
+2421 
-2430 TLSGSNSYTGGTLIS
+2430 
-2445 SGTLVATNV
+2445 
-2454 DALGSGDVTDN
+2454 
-2465 ATLELNTGGTFDNA
+2465 DNA
-2479 ISGSGQVVKSGD
+2479 ISGSGQVEKSGD

-2530 VLELNTGGD
+2530 VLELNTGGTFDNAISGSGQVVKSGDETLTLSGSNTYTGGTTINDGTLIATSVDALGSGDVTDNAVLELNTGGD

-2554 DETLTLSGANSY
+2554 DETLTLSGTNSYTDGTLISGGTLVATNLEALGTGDVTNNATLELNTGGTFDNAISGSGQVVKSGDDALTLSGSNTY
-2566 TGGTTISGGTLVA
+2566 TGGTTISGGTLIATSVDALGSGDVTDNAVLELNTGGTFDNAISGSGQVVKSGDKTLTLSGSNTYTGGTTISGGTLIA
-2579 SNVEALGSGDID
+2579 SNVEALGSGNID

-2610 THDNAITA
+2610 THDNATTA
-2618 IGAGSALRANTLTQ
+2618 IGAGSTLRANTLTQ
-2632 EANSTLAVHLIDS
+2632 EANSTLAVHLTDS

-2715 VNADD
+2715 VNAAD

-2768 LNPDSATYW
+2768 LNPDSATDW

-2838 STVNGHVNNQGS
+2838 ATVNGHVNNLGS

-2944 QSDGDFRLYKGHVD
+2944 QSDGDFTLYKGHVD

-2981 VPDDGGEVTPPDD
+2981 VPDDGGD
-2994 GGEVTPPDDGGEVTP
+2994 
-3009 PDDGGEVTPPDDGG
+3009 
-3023 EVTPPDDD
+3023 
-3031 GEVTPPDDGGDI
+3031 VTPPDDGGDV

-3048 GGDITPPDG
+3048 GGDVTPPDDGGDVTPPDDGGDVTPPDDDGDITPPDG

-3103 IWMRFKAGKAESQA
+3103 VWMRFKAGKAESQA

-3288 GVRVDGKLYKESG
+3288 GMRVDGKLYKESG

>member
-80 TVATDTAT
+80 TVATDIAT

-117 QAMNLDSS
+117 QAMNLDSL

-139 SNEDGTIM
+139 SNEDGTIL

-153 VINDAR
+153 VINDGR
-159 IENNA
+159 IENSA
-164 TYEHDPEDIPQE
+164 TYEHDPQDIPQE

-282 QSDFITVALYYGSHF
+282 QSDFITVALYHGSHF

-371 GSGDAS
+371 GAGDAS

-419 GAISANTAVAING
+419 SAISANTAVAING
-432 NGNTISNQGKM
+432 NGNTITNQGKM

-449 LVLSGNNNI
+449 LLISGNNNI

-498 IAGGNNQVTTESG
+498 IASGNNQVTTESG
-511 STIVAK
+511 SAIVAK

-536 TATGSSISYGIQYN
+536 TATGSSNSYGIQYN
-550 SGTSGTITNTG
+550 SGASGTITNTG
-561 TITTTGKGA
+561 TITTTGKGV

-611 SITAN
+611 SISAN
-616 TAVQLNGN
+616 TAVQFHGN
-624 NNTLAN
+624 NNKLAN
-630 AGAILGDT
+630 AGAISGDT
-638 NGVTINGSGNTLTS
+638 NGVTISGSGNTLTN

-794 AAYGSVISGSGNVI
+794 AAYGSVISGSGNVV

-846 IDNRAYLKLDAANAS
+846 IDNRAYLKLDAASAS

-1048 NTYTGGTTISDGTLV
+1048 NTYTGGTLISDGTLV
-1063 ATNVEALGT
+1063 ASNVEALGT
-1072 GNVTDNATL
+1072 GDITDNAVL

-1294 GDETLTLSG
+1294 GD
-1303 ANSYT
+1303 
-1308 GGTTISG
+1308 
-1315 GTLVATNVEALGTG
+1315 
-1329 DITDNATLEL
+1329 
-1339 NAGGDFTN
+1339 
-1347 NIGGTGSVEKSG
+1347 
-1359 DKTLTL
+1359 KT
-1365 SGTNTYRGGTL
+1365 
-1376 ISGGTLV
+1376 
-1383 ASNVEAL
+1383 
-1390 GSGDVTDN
+1390 
-1398 ATLEMNTGGDFAN
+1398 
-1411 NIGGTGSVVKSGDKT
+1411 
-1426 LTLSGANSYTGG
+1426 
-1438 TTISGGTLVASNVEA
+1438 
-1453 LGTGN
+1453 
-1458 VTDNATLELNT
+1458 
-1469 GGDFDNA
+1469 
-1476 ISGSGQ
+1476 
-1482 VVKSGDGA
+1482 

-1505 SGGTLIAA
+1505 SGGTLIATH
-1513 NVNALGTG
+1513 VNALGTG

-1562 LTQKSDSTLTINLNS
+1562 LTQKSDSTLTINLNG

-1772 DNAISGSGQVVKS
+1772 DNAIGGSGNVVKS
-1785 GDDVLTLSGANSYSG
+1785 GADTLTLSGSNSYTG
-1800 GTLISDGTLVASNV
+1800 GTTISGGTLVASNV
-1814 DALGSGD
+1814 EALGTGD
-1821 VTNNATLEMN
+1821 VTNNATLELN

-1865 TLISDGTL
+1865 TLINGGTL

-1882 TGDVTNNATL
+1882 TGDVTDNATL
-1892 ELNTGGT
+1892 ALNTGGT

-1904 SGSGQVVK
+1904 SGSGQ
-1912 SGDDVLT
+1912 
-1919 LSGANSYSGGT
+1919 
-1930 LISGGTL
+1930 
-1937 VANNVEAL
+1937 
-1945 GTGDVTDNAT
+1945 
-1955 LEMNTGGD
+1955 
-1963 FINNIGGTGRV
+1963 
-1974 EKSGDD
+1974 
-1980 ALTLSGSNTYTGG
+1980 
-1993 TTINDGTLIAT
+1993 
-2004 SVDALGSG
+2004 
-2012 DVTNNAVLELNT
+2012 
-2024 GGDFINNIG
+2024 
-2033 GTGRVE
+2033 
-2039 KSGDETLTLS
+2039 
-2049 GSNTY
+2049 
-2054 TGGTLISGGTLVATN
+2054 
-2069 VEALGTGDVT
+2069 
-2079 DNAVLELNTGGDFIN
+2079 
-2094 NIGGTG
+2094 
-2100 RVEKSG
+2100 
-2106 DDTLTLSGSNSY
+2106 
-2118 TGGTLI
+2118 
-2124 SSGTLVATN
+2124 
-2133 VDALGSG
+2133 
-2140 DVTDNATLEL
+2140 
-2150 NTGGDFTNNI
+2150 
-2160 SGSGQV
+2160 
-2166 VKSGDETLTLSGS
+2166 
-2179 NTYTGGTTINDGT
+2179 
-2192 LVATSVEALGSG
+2192 
-2204 DVTNDAVL
+2204 
-2212 ALNTGG
+2212 
-2218 DFANNI
+2218 
-2224 GGTGSVVKSGD
+2224 VVKSGD

-2258 ATNVEALGTGDVTNN
+2258 ATNVEALGSGDVTDDATLELNTGGTFDNAISGSGQVVKSGDKMLTLSGANSYSGGTLISDGTLVASNVEALGTGDVTNN
-2273 ATLEL
+2273 ATLAL

-2287 ISGNGQVVKS
+2287 ISGSGQVVKS
-2297 GDDTLTFSGSNTYTG
+2297 GDDTLTLSGANSYTG
-2312 GTTINDGT
+2312 GTTI
-2320 LVATSVEALG
+2320 
-2330 SGDVTNDA
+2330 SG
-2338 VLALN
+2338 
-2343 TGGDFANNIGGTG
+2343 
-2356 SVVKSGDE
+2356 
-2364 TLTLSGSNTYT
+2364 
-2375 GSTLISS
+2375 
-2382 GTLVANDVNALGTGD
+2382 
-2397 VTDNATLML
+2397 
-2406 NTGGDFIN
+2406 
-2414 NIGGTGR
+2414 
-2421 VEKSGDDTL
+2421 
-2430 TLSGSNSYTGGTLIS
+2430 
-2445 SGTLVATNV
+2445 GTLVATNV
-2454 DALGSGDVTDN
+2454 DALGTGDVTN
-2465 ATLELNTGGTFDNA
+2465 SSTLELNTGGTFDNA

-2491 ETLTLSGANSYTG
+2491 ETLTLSGSNTYTGGTLISGGTLVATNGDALGTGDVTDNATLELNTGGTFDNVISGSGQVVKSGDDTLRLSGANSYTG
-2504 GTLISSGTLVANDV
+2504 GTLISGGTLVATSV
-2518 NALGTGDVTDNA
+2518 EALGSGDVTDNA
-2530 VLELNTGGD
+2530 VLELNTGGT

-2554 DETLTLSGANSY
+2554 DKTLTLSGANSY

-2632 EANSTLAVHLIDS
+2632 EANSTLAVHLTDS
-2645 NSGAIVTADHANLGG
+2645 NSGAIVTADRANLGG

-2683 IDTDSAINSDFAQF
+2683 IDSDSAIDSDFAQF

-2838 STVNGHVNNQGS
+2838 ATVNGHVNNLGN

-3288 GVRVDGKLYKESG
+3288 GMRVDGKLYKESG

>member
-1 MNKTYNIIWNAAR
+1 
-14 GMYIVTSELARSGS
+14 
-28 RAIVSVSASCAVTLL
+28 
-43 AMDAAPAVAEE
+43 
-54 TRVSIPSQTTT
+54 
-65 YTLSG
+65 
-70 ATPFVVETGN
+70 
-80 TVATDTAT
+80 
-88 SAAIVGD
+88 
-95 NSNDWDLLIESGAVV
+95 
-110 GSSLTDS
+110 
-117 QAMNLDSS
+117 
-125 TGATSVHNQGTITG
+125 
-139 SNEDGTIM
+139 
-147 LQNGGS
+147 
-153 VINDAR
+153 
-159 IENNA
+159 
-164 TYEHDPEDIPQE
+164 
-176 YAGVYMLN
+176 
-184 GGSYVSS
+184 
-191 ESGVLEGVSGVIV
+191 
-204 QSGEAHITNGGMIN
+204 
-218 SDGSWRSY
+218 
-226 GVEFRDGTYGTIVNT
+226 
-241 GTIITTASDG
+241 
-251 SGKIED
+251 
-257 AAIYVHT
+257 
-264 LNDMAVSGS
+264 
-273 VSVDNSGLM
+273 
-282 QSDFITVALYYGSHF
+282 
-297 EVVNRVGGVITAGNS
+297 
-312 SLVGI
+312 
-317 KSTAMELKVGVD
+317 
-329 NLVTNDGT
+329 
-337 ISAYGTANTYGIHY
+337 
-351 GESTSGGVITNTGS
+351 
-365 ITTTGG
+365 
-371 GSGDAS
+371 
-377 VYVHGNGDGTVVN
+377 
-390 NSGTM
+390 
-395 SSTVYGVYLDS
+395 
-406 ARSKGHTLNNQAG
+406 
-419 GAISANTAVAING
+419 
-432 NGNTISNQGKM
+432 
-443 TGVSDG
+443 
-449 LVLSGNNNI
+449 
-458 VTTSGGEISGKN
+458 
-470 GIRVSKGSG
+470 
-479 NQITAKSGSKITA
+479 
-492 TSTGIS
+492 
-498 IAGGNNQVTTESG
+498 
-511 STIVAK
+511 
-517 DNGILIN
+517 
-524 SGANNVTNGGSI
+524 
-536 TATGSSISYGIQYN
+536 
-550 SGTSGTITNTG
+550 
-561 TITTTGKGA
+561 
-570 GDASVY
+570 
-576 AHGGAVTINNSGT
+576 
-589 MDSSVFGVYVTT
+589 
-601 GHTLNNLAGG
+601 
-611 SITAN
+611 
-616 TAVQLNGN
+616 
-624 NNTLAN
+624 
-630 AGAILGDT
+630 
-638 NGVTINGSGNTLTS
+638 
-652 QGKITGGTNAIL
+652 
-664 INSGSKNNTLTLNTG
+664 
-679 TEISGSITD
+679 
-688 DNNSASANNNLI
+688 
-700 LDGEGTLGSSISGLN
+700 
-715 SVTSS
+715 
-720 GDWTLSGATMNLSGT
+720 
-735 TNSALWVKS
+735 
-744 GTLILNGAMTAKG
+744 
-757 ATVDSGTTL
+757 
-766 QIGNGGTLGAFNGDI
+766 
-781 VDNGTLTFNRSDA
+781 
-794 AAYGSVISGSGNVI
+794 
-808 KQGGG
+808 
-813 ELTLSNNNSYSGGT
+813 
-827 TIAEGTLTATAGGA
+827 
-841 LGSGN
+841 
-846 IDNRAYLKLDAANAS
+846 
-861 DPFIVADLTTHSG
+861 
-874 ATVEIGAGSTLQA
+874 
-887 NTLTQQDGS
+887 
-896 TLTADLTATSGPAIR
+896 
-911 AKNVNLDGT
+911 
-920 LNVASP
+920 
-926 ASQEPIRSTDDLIS
+926 
-940 LALIESDNAISGDFD
+940 
-955 GITINGNAM
+955 
-964 NPDAFITVVGQKNV
+964 
-978 NDTHYD
+978 
-984 LVETLTWY
+984 
-992 ADRYNAA
+992 
-999 IDAHGTFNLADADDS
+999 
-1014 FTVNTVLENV
+1014 
-1024 DANSGWN
+1024 
-1031 GQSLTKTGA
+1031 
-1040 GTLILNAE
+1040 
-1048 NTYTGGTTISDGTLV
+1048 
-1063 ATNVEALGT
+1063 VEALG
-1072 GNVTDNATL
+1072 
-1081 ELNTGGD
+1081 
-1088 FDNAISG
+1088 S
-1095 SGQVVKSGDET
+1095 
-1106 LTLSGSNTYTGGTI
+1106 
-1120 ISGGTLVATNVEALG
+1120 
-1135 TGDVTDNATLELNTG
+1135 GDVTDNATLELNTG
-1150 GDFDNAIGGTGS
+1150 GDFDNNIGGTGS

-1170 LTLSGA
+1170 LTLSGANSYTGGTTISGGTLVATNVEALGSGDVTDNATLELNTGGTFDNVISGSGQVVKSGDEMLTLSGA

-1215 DFANNI
+1215 DFDNAI
-1221 GGTGSV
+1221 SGSGQV
-1227 VKSGDKTLTLSGTNS
+1227 VKSGDDALTLSGNNS
-1242 YTGGTT
+1242 YTGGTL
-1248 ISGGTLVANNVE
+1248 ISDGTLVASNVE
-1260 ALGTGDVTNNATL
+1260 ALGSGDVTNDAVL

-1285 SGSGQVVKS
+1285 SGSGQ
-1294 GDETLTLSG
+1294 
-1303 ANSYT
+1303 
-1308 GGTTISG
+1308 
-1315 GTLVATNVEALGTG
+1315 
-1329 DITDNATLEL
+1329 
-1339 NAGGDFTN
+1339 
-1347 NIGGTGSVEKSG
+1347 
-1359 DKTLTL
+1359 
-1365 SGTNTYRGGTL
+1365 
-1376 ISGGTLV
+1376 
-1383 ASNVEAL
+1383 
-1390 GSGDVTDN
+1390 
-1398 ATLEMNTGGDFAN
+1398 
-1411 NIGGTGSVVKSGDKT
+1411 VVKSGDKT

-1453 LGTGN
+1453 LGSGDI
-1458 VTDNATLELNT
+1458 TDNATLELNT

-1482 VVKSGDGA
+1482 VVKSGDET
-1490 LTLSGA
+1490 LTLSGT
-1496 NSYSGATTI
+1496 NTYTGGTTI
-1505 SGGTLIAA
+1505 SGGTLIATH
-1513 NVNALGTG
+1513 VNALGTG

-1531 DASGQFT
+1531 DASGQFA

-1577 NTVDP
+1577 NTADP

-1698 ENVDATLDPASATG
+1698 ENVDATLDPDSATG

-1731 NTYTGGTTISGGTLV
+1731 NTYTVGTTISGGTLV

-1785 GDDVLTLSGANSYSG
+1785 GDKMLTLSGTNSYSG
-1800 GTLISDGTLVASNV
+1800 GTLISGGTLVATNV

-1821 VTNNATLEMN
+1821 VT
-1831 TGGDFINNIGGTGRV
+1831 
-1846 EKSGDDTLTLS
+1846 DD
-1857 GSNTYTGG
+1857 
-1865 TLISDGTL
+1865 
-1873 VASNVEALG
+1873 
-1882 TGDVTNNATL
+1882 ATL

-1912 SGDDVLT
+1912 SGDDT
-1919 LSGANSYSGGT
+1919 
-1930 LISGGTL
+1930 
-1937 VANNVEAL
+1937 
-1945 GTGDVTDNAT
+1945 
-1955 LEMNTGGD
+1955 
-1963 FINNIGGTGRV
+1963 
-1974 EKSGDD
+1974 
-1980 ALTLSGSNTYTGG
+1980 LTLSGSNTYTGG
-1993 TTINDGTLIAT
+1993 TIISGGTLVA
-2004 SVDALGSG
+2004 SNVEALGTG
-2012 DVTNNAVLELNT
+2012 DVTNDAVLELNT
-2024 GGDFINNIG
+2024 GGDFDNAISG
-2033 GTGRVE
+2033 SGQVV

-2054 TGGTLISGGTLVATN
+2054 TGGTLISGGTLVASNVEALGSGDVTNDAVLELNTGGDFTNAISGSGQVVKSGDETLTLSGANSYTGGTLISGGTLIASN

-2079 DNAVLELNTGGDFIN
+2079 DNAVLELNTGGDF
-2094 NIGGTG
+2094 
-2100 RVEKSG
+2100 
-2106 DDTLTLSGSNSY
+2106 
-2118 TGGTLI
+2118 
-2124 SSGTLVATN
+2124 
-2133 VDALGSG
+2133 
-2140 DVTDNATLEL
+2140 
-2150 NTGGDFTNNI
+2150 
-2160 SGSGQV
+2160 
-2166 VKSGDETLTLSGS
+2166 
-2179 NTYTGGTTINDGT
+2179 
-2192 LVATSVEALGSG
+2192 
-2204 DVTNDAVL
+2204 
-2212 ALNTGG
+2212 
-2218 DFANNI
+2218 
-2224 GGTGSVVKSGD
+2224 
-2235 ETLTLSGTNSYT
+2235 
-2247 GGTTI
+2247 
-2252 SGGTLV
+2252 
-2258 ATNVEALGTGDVTNN
+2258 
-2273 ATLEL
+2273 
-2278 NTGGDFTNN
+2278 
-2287 ISGNGQVVKS
+2287 
-2297 GDDTLTFSGSNTYTG
+2297 
-2312 GTTINDGT
+2312 
-2320 LVATSVEALG
+2320 
-2330 SGDVTNDA
+2330 
-2338 VLALN
+2338 
-2343 TGGDFANNIGGTG
+2343 
-2356 SVVKSGDE
+2356 
-2364 TLTLSGSNTYT
+2364 
-2375 GSTLISS
+2375 
-2382 GTLVANDVNALGTGD
+2382 
-2397 VTDNATLML
+2397 
-2406 NTGGDFIN
+2406 
-2414 NIGGTGR
+2414 
-2421 VEKSGDDTL
+2421 
-2430 TLSGSNSYTGGTLIS
+2430 
-2445 SGTLVATNV
+2445 
-2454 DALGSGDVTDN
+2454 
-2465 ATLELNTGGTFDNA
+2465 DNA
-2479 ISGSGQVVKSGD
+2479 ISGSGQVEKSGD

-2530 VLELNTGGD
+2530 VLELNTGGTFDNAISGSGQVVKSGDETLTLSGSNTYTGGTTINDGTLIATSVDALGSGDVTDNAVLELNTGGD

-2554 DETLTLSGANSY
+2554 DETLTLSGTNSYTDGTLISGGTLVATNLEALGTGDVTNNATLELNTGGTFDNAISGSGQVVKSGDDALTLSGSNTY
-2566 TGGTTISGGTLVA
+2566 TGGTTISGGTLIATSVDALGSGDVTDNAVLELNTGGTFDNAISGSGQVVKSGDKTLTLSGSNTYTGGTTISGGTLIA
-2579 SNVEALGSGDID
+2579 SNVEALGSGNID

-2610 THDNAITA
+2610 THDNATTA
-2618 IGAGSALRANTLTQ
+2618 IGAGSTLRANTLTQ
-2632 EANSTLAVHLIDS
+2632 EANSTLAVHLTDS

-2715 VNADD
+2715 VNAAD

-2768 LNPDSATYW
+2768 LNPDSATDW

-2838 STVNGHVNNQGS
+2838 ATVNGHVNNLGS

-2944 QSDGDFRLYKGHVD
+2944 QSDGDFTLYKGHVD

-2981 VPDDGGEVTPPDD
+2981 VPDDGGD
-2994 GGEVTPPDDGGEVTP
+2994 
-3009 PDDGGEVTPPDDGG
+3009 
-3023 EVTPPDDD
+3023 
-3031 GEVTPPDDGGDI
+3031 VTPPDDGGDVI
-3043 TPPDD
+3043 PPDDGGDVTPPDD
-3048 GGDITPPDG
+3048 GGDVTPPDDGGDVTPPDDGGDVTPPDDGGDVTPPDDDGDITPPDG

-3103 IWMRFKAGKAESQA
+3103 VWMRFKAGKAESQA

-3288 GVRVDGKLYKESG
+3288 GMRVDGKLYKESG

>member
-117 QAMNLDSS
+117 QAMNLDSL

-139 SNEDGTIM
+139 SNEDGTIL

-159 IENNA
+159 IENSA

-204 QSGEAHITNGGMIN
+204 QSGEAHITNGGMIS

-251 SGKIED
+251 SNKIED

-282 QSDFITVALYYGSHF
+282 QSDFITVALYHGSHF

-371 GSGDAS
+371 GAGDAS

-419 GAISANTAVAING
+419 SAISANTAVAING
-432 NGNTISNQGKM
+432 NGNTITNQGKM

-449 LVLSGNNNI
+449 LLISGNNNI

-498 IAGGNNQVTTESG
+498 IASGNNQVTTESG
-511 STIVAK
+511 SAIVAK

-638 NGVTINGSGNTLTS
+638 NGVTISGSGNTLTN
-652 QGKITGGTNAIL
+652 QGKITGGTNAVL

-688 DNNSASANNNLI
+688 GNNSASANNNLI

-766 QIGNGGTLGAFNGDI
+766 QIGNGGTLGAFNGNI

-794 AAYGSVISGSGNVI
+794 AAYGSVISGSGNVV

-940 LALIESDNAISGDFD
+940 MALIESDNAISGDFD
-955 GITINGNAM
+955 DITINGNAM

-992 ADRYNAA
+992 ADRDNAA

-1063 ATNVEALGT
+1063 ANNVEALGT
-1072 GNVTDNATL
+1072 GNVTD
-1081 ELNTGGD
+1081 
-1088 FDNAISG
+1088 
-1095 SGQVVKSGDET
+1095 
-1106 LTLSGSNTYTGGTI
+1106 
-1120 ISGGTLVATNVEALG
+1120 
-1135 TGDVTDNATLELNTG
+1135 
-1150 GDFDNAIGGTGS
+1150 
-1162 VVKSGDKT
+1162 
-1170 LTLSGA
+1170 
-1176 NSYTGG
+1176 
-1182 TTISGGTLVAS
+1182 
-1193 NVEALGSG
+1193 
-1201 DVTDNATLELNTGG
+1201 
-1215 DFANNI
+1215 
-1221 GGTGSV
+1221 
-1227 VKSGDKTLTLSGTNS
+1227 
-1242 YTGGTT
+1242 
-1248 ISGGTLVANNVE
+1248 
-1260 ALGTGDVTNNATL
+1260 NATL

-1315 GTLVATNVEALGTG
+1315 GTLVA
-1329 DITDNATLEL
+1329 
-1339 NAGGDFTN
+1339 
-1347 NIGGTGSVEKSG
+1347 
-1359 DKTLTL
+1359 
-1365 SGTNTYRGGTL
+1365 
-1376 ISGGTLV
+1376 
-1383 ASNVEAL
+1383 SNVEAL

-1398 ATLEMNTGGDFAN
+1398 ATLELNTGGTFDN
-1411 NIGGTGSVVKSGDKT
+1411 VISGSGQVVKSGDEM

-1453 LGTGN
+1453 LGSGD

-1482 VVKSGDGA
+1482 VVKSGCDTLTLSGNNSYTGGTLISGGTLVA
-1490 LTLSGA
+1490 NNVEALGTGDVTNNATLELNTGGDFDNAISGSGQVVKSGDKTLTLSGA

-1505 SGGTLIAA
+1505 SGGTLIATH
-1513 NVNALGTG
+1513 VNALGTG

-1785 GDDVLTLSGANSYSG
+1785 GDGALTLSGANSYSG

-1930 LISGGTL
+1930 LISDGTL
-1937 VANNVEAL
+1937 VASNVEAL
-1945 GTGDVTDNAT
+1945 GTGDVTDDAT
-1955 LEMNTGGD
+1955 
-1963 FINNIGGTGRV
+1963 
-1974 EKSGDD
+1974 
-1980 ALTLSGSNTYTGG
+1980 
-1993 TTINDGTLIAT
+1993 
-2004 SVDALGSG
+2004 
-2012 DVTNNAVLELNT
+2012 LELNT
-2024 GGDFINNIG
+2024 GGDFDNAISG
-2033 GTGRVE
+2033 SGQVV
-2039 KSGDETLTLS
+2039 KSGDDTLALS

-2054 TGGTLISGGTLVATN
+2054 TGGTLISGGTLVA
-2069 VEALGTGDVT
+2069 
-2079 DNAVLELNTGGDFIN
+2079 
-2094 NIGGTG
+2094 
-2100 RVEKSG
+2100 
-2106 DDTLTLSGSNSY
+2106 SN
-2118 TGGTLI
+2118 
-2124 SSGTLVATN
+2124 
-2133 VDALGSG
+2133 
-2140 DVTDNATLEL
+2140 
-2150 NTGGDFTNNI
+2150 
-2160 SGSGQV
+2160 
-2166 VKSGDETLTLSGS
+2166 
-2179 NTYTGGTTINDGT
+2179 
-2192 LVATSVEALGSG
+2192 VEALGSG

-2212 ALNTGG
+2212 
-2218 DFANNI
+2218 
-2224 GGTGSVVKSGD
+2224 
-2235 ETLTLSGTNSYT
+2235 
-2247 GGTTI
+2247 
-2252 SGGTLV
+2252 
-2258 ATNVEALGTGDVTNN
+2258 
-2273 ATLEL
+2273 EL
-2278 NTGGDFTNN
+2278 NTDGDF
-2287 ISGNGQVVKS
+2287 
-2297 GDDTLTFSGSNTYTG
+2297 
-2312 GTTINDGT
+2312 
-2320 LVATSVEALG
+2320 
-2330 SGDVTNDA
+2330 
-2338 VLALN
+2338 
-2343 TGGDFANNIGGTG
+2343 
-2356 SVVKSGDE
+2356 
-2364 TLTLSGSNTYT
+2364 
-2375 GSTLISS
+2375 
-2382 GTLVANDVNALGTGD
+2382 
-2397 VTDNATLML
+2397 DNA
-2406 NTGGDFIN
+2406 
-2414 NIGGTGR
+2414 IGGTGR
-2421 VEKSGDDTL
+2421 VEKSGDD
-2430 TLSGSNSYTGGTLIS
+2430 
-2445 SGTLVATNV
+2445 A
-2454 DALGSGDVTDN
+2454 
-2465 ATLELNTGGTFDNA
+2465 
-2479 ISGSGQVVKSGD
+2479 
-2491 ETLTLSGANSYTG
+2491 LTLSGANSYTG

-2518 NALGTGDVTDNA
+2518 NALGTGDVTDDA
-2530 VLELNTGGD
+2530 TLELNTGGD

-2554 DETLTLSGANSY
+2554 DETLTLSGSNTYTGGTLISGGTLVATNVDALGTGDVTDNATLELNTGGTFDNVISGSGQVVKSGDDTLTLSGANSYTGGTLISGGTLVATSVEALGSGDVTDNAVLELNTGGTFDNAISGSGQVVKSGDKTLTLSGANSY

-2610 THDNAITA
+2610 THDNATTA

-2632 EANSTLAVHLIDS
+2632 EANSTLAVHLTDS

-2777 DGKSLIKRGAGTLI
+2777 DGKSLIKRGAGALI

-2819 AGSAQAVNIA
+2819 AGSAQAINIA

-2838 STVNGHVNNQGS
+2838 ATVNGHVNNLGN

-3023 EVTPPDDD
+3023 EVTPPDDGGEVTPPDDGGEVTPPDDD

-3151 MGSYINASTD
+3151 MGSYINANTD

-3206 QYGAY
+3206 QYGVY

-3288 GVRVDGKLYKESG
+3288 GMRVDGKLYKESG

>member
-139 SNEDGTIM
+139 SNEDGAIM

-159 IENNA
+159 IENSA

-204 QSGEAHITNGGMIN
+204 QSGEAHITNGGMIS

-251 SGKIED
+251 SNKIED

-282 QSDFITVALYYGSHF
+282 QSDFITVALYHGSHF

-371 GSGDAS
+371 GAGDAS

-419 GAISANTAVAING
+419 SAISANTAVAING

-449 LVLSGNNNI
+449 LLISGNNNI

-479 NQITAKSGSKITA
+479 NQITAKSGSKITT

-498 IAGGNNQVTTESG
+498 IAGGNNQITTESG
-511 STIVAK
+511 SAIVAK

-536 TATGSSISYGIQYN
+536 TATGSNMSYGIQYN
-550 SGTSGTITNTG
+550 SGASGTITNTG

-611 SITAN
+611 SISAN
-616 TAVQLNGN
+616 TAVQFHGN
-624 NNTLAN
+624 NNKLAN

-652 QGKITGGTNAIL
+652 QGKITGGINAIL

-794 AAYGSVISGSGNVI
+794 AAYGSVISGSGNVV

-846 IDNRAYLKLDAANAS
+846 IDNRAYLKLDAASAS

-955 GITINGNAM
+955 DITINGNAM

-992 ADRYNAA
+992 ADRDNAA

-1048 NTYTGGTTISDGTLV
+1048 NTYTGSTTISEGTLI

-1081 ELNTGGD
+1081 EM
-1088 FDNAISG
+1088 
-1095 SGQVVKSGDET
+1095 
-1106 LTLSGSNTYTGGTI
+1106 
-1120 ISGGTLVATNVEALG
+1120 
-1135 TGDVTDNATLELNTG
+1135 
-1150 GDFDNAIGGTGS
+1150 
-1162 VVKSGDKT
+1162 
-1170 LTLSGA
+1170 
-1176 NSYTGG
+1176 
-1182 TTISGGTLVAS
+1182 
-1193 NVEALGSG
+1193 
-1201 DVTDNATLELNTGG
+1201 
-1215 DFANNI
+1215 
-1221 GGTGSV
+1221 
-1227 VKSGDKTLTLSGTNS
+1227 
-1242 YTGGTT
+1242 
-1248 ISGGTLVANNVE
+1248 
-1260 ALGTGDVTNNATL
+1260 
-1273 ELNTGGDFDNAI
+1273 NTGGDFDNAI

-1315 GTLVATNVEALGTG
+1315 GTLVASNVEALGTG

-1339 NAGGDFTN
+1339 NAGGDF
-1347 NIGGTGSVEKSG
+1347 
-1359 DKTLTL
+1359 
-1365 SGTNTYRGGTL
+1365 
-1376 ISGGTLV
+1376 
-1383 ASNVEAL
+1383 A
-1390 GSGDVTDN
+1390 
-1398 ATLEMNTGGDFAN
+1398 
-1411 NIGGTGSVVKSGDKT
+1411 
-1426 LTLSGANSYTGG
+1426 
-1438 TTISGGTLVASNVEA
+1438 
-1453 LGTGN
+1453 
-1458 VTDNATLELNT
+1458 
-1469 GGDFDNA
+1469 
-1476 ISGSGQ
+1476 
-1482 VVKSGDGA
+1482 
-1490 LTLSGA
+1490 
-1496 NSYSGATTI
+1496 
-1505 SGGTLIAA
+1505 
-1513 NVNALGTG
+1513 
-1521 AIDNRASLLL
+1521 
-1531 DASGQFT
+1531 
-1538 VTDLTTESGGNTE
+1538 
-1551 IGAGSTLQATT
+1551 
-1562 LTQKSDSTLTINLNS
+1562 
-1577 NTVDP
+1577 
-1582 VIHAASQVSLAGT
+1582 
-1595 LDITG
+1595 
-1600 VGDVLD
+1600 
-1606 SDPASTDDLDTFT
+1606 
-1619 LIASDKTIAGD
+1619 
-1630 FEKLTVAGMDADL
+1630 
-1643 ADFITVD
+1643 
-1650 GRIDDTG
+1650 
-1657 KQYELTTALTWYAD
+1657 
-1671 RDDAVT
+1671 
-1677 DAHGTFNLT
+1677 
-1686 NADGSFAVNTVL
+1686 
-1698 ENVDATLDPASATG
+1698 
-1712 WDGTSLIK
+1712 
-1720 QGAGTLILNAE
+1720 
-1731 NTYTGGTTISGGTLV
+1731 
-1746 ATNVDALGSGDVT
+1746 
-1759 DDATLELNTGGTF
+1759 
-1772 DNAISGSGQVVKS
+1772 
-1785 GDDVLTLSGANSYSG
+1785 
-1800 GTLISDGTLVASNV
+1800 
-1814 DALGSGD
+1814 
-1821 VTNNATLEMN
+1821 
-1831 TGGDFINNIGGTGRV
+1831 
-1846 EKSGDDTLTLS
+1846 
-1857 GSNTYTGG
+1857 
-1865 TLISDGTL
+1865 
-1873 VASNVEALG
+1873 
-1882 TGDVTNNATL
+1882 
-1892 ELNTGGT
+1892 
-1899 FDNAI
+1899 
-1904 SGSGQVVK
+1904 
-1912 SGDDVLT
+1912 
-1919 LSGANSYSGGT
+1919 
-1930 LISGGTL
+1930 
-1937 VANNVEAL
+1937 
-1945 GTGDVTDNAT
+1945 
-1955 LEMNTGGD
+1955 
-1963 FINNIGGTGRV
+1963 NNIGGTGRV

-1993 TTINDGTLIAT
+1993 T
-2004 SVDALGSG
+2004 
-2012 DVTNNAVLELNT
+2012 
-2024 GGDFINNIG
+2024 
-2033 GTGRVE
+2033 
-2039 KSGDETLTLS
+2039 
-2049 GSNTY
+2049 
-2054 TGGTLISGGTLVATN
+2054 LISG
-2069 VEALGTGDVT
+2069 
-2079 DNAVLELNTGGDFIN
+2079 
-2094 NIGGTG
+2094 
-2100 RVEKSG
+2100 
-2106 DDTLTLSGSNSY
+2106 
-2118 TGGTLI
+2118 
-2124 SSGTLVATN
+2124 
-2133 VDALGSG
+2133 
-2140 DVTDNATLEL
+2140 
-2150 NTGGDFTNNI
+2150 
-2160 SGSGQV
+2160 
-2166 VKSGDETLTLSGS
+2166 
-2179 NTYTGGTTINDGT
+2179 
-2192 LVATSVEALGSG
+2192 
-2204 DVTNDAVL
+2204 
-2212 ALNTGG
+2212 
-2218 DFANNI
+2218 
-2224 GGTGSVVKSGD
+2224 
-2235 ETLTLSGTNSYT
+2235 
-2247 GGTTI
+2247 
-2252 SGGTLV
+2252 
-2258 ATNVEALGTGDVTNN
+2258 
-2273 ATLEL
+2273 
-2278 NTGGDFTNN
+2278 
-2287 ISGNGQVVKS
+2287 
-2297 GDDTLTFSGSNTYTG
+2297 
-2312 GTTINDGT
+2312 
-2320 LVATSVEALG
+2320 
-2330 SGDVTNDA
+2330 
-2338 VLALN
+2338 
-2343 TGGDFANNIGGTG
+2343 
-2356 SVVKSGDE
+2356 
-2364 TLTLSGSNTYT
+2364 
-2375 GSTLISS
+2375 

-2397 VTDNATLML
+2397 ITDNATLAL
-2406 NTGGDFIN
+2406 NAVGDFDNAIS
-2414 NIGGTGR
+2414 GSGK
-2421 VEKSGDDTL
+2421 VVKSGDDAL
-2430 TLSGSNSYTGGTLIS
+2430 ALSGANSYTGGTLIS

-2491 ETLTLSGANSYTG
+2491 KTLTLSGSNTYTGGTLISDGTLVASNVEALGTGDVTDNATLELNTSGTFDNVISGSGQVVKSGDDALTLSGSNTYRGGTTISGGTLVATSVEALGTGDVTDNATLALNTGGDFINNIGGTGRVEKSGDQTLTLSGANSYTG
-2504 GTLISSGTLVANDV
+2504 GTLISSGTLVASNV
-2518 NALGTGDVTDNA
+2518 NALGSGDVTDNA
-2530 VLELNTGGD
+2530 VLELNTGGT
-2539 FDNAISGSGQVVKSG
+2539 FDNAISGSGQVEKSG
-2554 DETLTLSGANSY
+2554 DGTLTLSGSNTY
-2566 TGGTTISGGTLVA
+2566 TGGTLISDGTLVA

-2610 THDNAITA
+2610 THDNATTA

-2768 LNPDSATYW
+2768 LNPDSATDW

-2838 STVNGHVNNQGS
+2838 ATVNGHVNNLGN

-2994 GGEVTPPDDGGEVTP
+2994 GGEVTPPDDGGDVTPPDDGGDVTP

-3023 EVTPPDDD
+3023 EVTPPDDGGD
-3031 GEVTPPDDGGDI
+3031 VTPPDDGGDV

-3328 QDLPNDRVEVK
+3328 QDLPNDRLEVK

>member
-159 IENNA
+159 IENSA

-251 SGKIED
+251 SNKIED

-282 QSDFITVALYYGSHF
+282 QSDFITVALYHGSHF

-371 GSGDAS
+371 GAGDAS
-377 VYVHGNGDGTVVN
+377 VYVHGNGDGTIVN

-395 SSTVYGVYLDS
+395 SSSVYGVYLDS

-432 NGNTISNQGKM
+432 NGNTITNQGKM

-449 LVLSGNNNI
+449 LLISGNNNI

-498 IAGGNNQVTTESG
+498 IASGNNQVTTESG
-511 STIVAK
+511 SAIVAK

-536 TATGSSISYGIQYN
+536 TATGSSNSYGIQYN
-550 SGTSGTITNTG
+550 SGASGTITNTG
-561 TITTTGKGA
+561 TITTTGKGV

-638 NGVTINGSGNTLTS
+638 NGVTISGSGNTLTS
-652 QGKITGGTNAIL
+652 QGKITGGTNAVL
-664 INSGSKNNTLTLNTG
+664 INSGSKNNTITLNTG

-794 AAYGSVISGSGNVI
+794 AAYGSVISGSGNVV
-808 KQGGG
+808 KQGGD

-846 IDNRAYLKLDAANAS
+846 IDNRAYLKLDAASAS

-896 TLTADLTATSGPAIR
+896 TLTADLTETSGPVIR

-955 GITINGNAM
+955 DITINGNAM

-992 ADRYNAA
+992 ADRDNAA

-1014 FTVNTVLENV
+1014 FTVNTVLEDV

-1063 ATNVEALGT
+1063 ANNVEALGT
-1072 GNVTDNATL
+1072 GNVTD
-1081 ELNTGGD
+1081 
-1088 FDNAISG
+1088 
-1095 SGQVVKSGDET
+1095 
-1106 LTLSGSNTYTGGTI
+1106 
-1120 ISGGTLVATNVEALG
+1120 
-1135 TGDVTDNATLELNTG
+1135 
-1150 GDFDNAIGGTGS
+1150 
-1162 VVKSGDKT
+1162 
-1170 LTLSGA
+1170 
-1176 NSYTGG
+1176 
-1182 TTISGGTLVAS
+1182 
-1193 NVEALGSG
+1193 
-1201 DVTDNATLELNTGG
+1201 
-1215 DFANNI
+1215 
-1221 GGTGSV
+1221 
-1227 VKSGDKTLTLSGTNS
+1227 
-1242 YTGGTT
+1242 
-1248 ISGGTLVANNVE
+1248 
-1260 ALGTGDVTNNATL
+1260 NATL

-1315 GTLVATNVEALGTG
+1315 GTLVASNVEALGTG

-1339 NAGGDFTN
+1339 NAGGTFDN
-1347 NIGGTGSVEKSG
+1347 V
-1359 DKTLTL
+1359 
-1365 SGTNTYRGGTL
+1365 
-1376 ISGGTLV
+1376 ISG
-1383 ASNVEAL
+1383 
-1390 GSGDVTDN
+1390 SGQ
-1398 ATLEMNTGGDFAN
+1398 
-1411 NIGGTGSVVKSGDKT
+1411 VVKSGDDA

-1438 TTISGGTLVASNVEA
+1438 TTISGGTLVANNVEA
-1453 LGTGN
+1453 LGTGD
-1458 VTDNATLELNT
+1458 VTNNATLELNT
-1469 GGDFDNA
+1469 GGDFTNA

-1482 VVKSGDGA
+1482 VVKSGDKT

-1505 SGGTLIAA
+1505 SGGTLIATH
-1513 NVNALGTG
+1513 VNALGTG

-1577 NTVDP
+1577 NTADP

-1606 SDPASTDDLDTFT
+1606 SDPASTDDLDIFT

-1785 GDDVLTLSGANSYSG
+1785 GDGALTLSGANSYSG

-1904 SGSGQVVK
+1904 SGSGQVEK

-1930 LISGGTL
+1930 LISDGTLVASNVEALGTGDVTDDATLELNTGGDFINNIGGTGRVEKSGDDKLTLSGSNTYTGGTLISSGTLVANDVNALGTGDVTDNATLMLNTGGDFTNNIGGTGRVEKSGDDALTLSGSNTYTGGTLISGGTL
-1937 VANNVEAL
+1937 VANDVNALGTGDITDNATLALNAVGDFDNAISGSGKVEKSGDDALTLSGSNTYTGGTLISSGTLVASNVEAL

-1955 LEMNTGGD
+1955 LELNTGGTFDNAISGSGQVVKSGDETLTLSGSNTYTGGTLISGGTLVASNVEALGSGDVTNDAVLELNTDGD
-1963 FINNIGGTGRV
+1963 FDNAIGGTGRV

-2004 SVDALGSG
+2004 SVDALG
-2012 DVTNNAVLELNT
+2012 
-2024 GGDFINNIG
+2024 
-2033 GTGRVE
+2033 
-2039 KSGDETLTLS
+2039 
-2049 GSNTY
+2049 
-2054 TGGTLISGGTLVATN
+2054 
-2069 VEALGTGDVT
+2069 TGDVT
-2079 DNAVLELNTGGDFIN
+2079 DNAV
-2094 NIGGTG
+2094 
-2100 RVEKSG
+2100 
-2106 DDTLTLSGSNSY
+2106 
-2118 TGGTLI
+2118 
-2124 SSGTLVATN
+2124 
-2133 VDALGSG
+2133 
-2140 DVTDNATLEL
+2140 
-2150 NTGGDFTNNI
+2150 
-2160 SGSGQV
+2160 
-2166 VKSGDETLTLSGS
+2166 
-2179 NTYTGGTTINDGT
+2179 
-2192 LVATSVEALGSG
+2192 
-2204 DVTNDAVL
+2204 
-2212 ALNTGG
+2212 
-2218 DFANNI
+2218 
-2224 GGTGSVVKSGD
+2224 
-2235 ETLTLSGTNSYT
+2235 
-2247 GGTTI
+2247 
-2252 SGGTLV
+2252 
-2258 ATNVEALGTGDVTNN
+2258 
-2273 ATLEL
+2273 
-2278 NTGGDFTNN
+2278 
-2287 ISGNGQVVKS
+2287 
-2297 GDDTLTFSGSNTYTG
+2297 
-2312 GTTINDGT
+2312 
-2320 LVATSVEALG
+2320 
-2330 SGDVTNDA
+2330 
-2338 VLALN
+2338 
-2343 TGGDFANNIGGTG
+2343 
-2356 SVVKSGDE
+2356 
-2364 TLTLSGSNTYT
+2364 
-2375 GSTLISS
+2375 
-2382 GTLVANDVNALGTGD
+2382 
-2397 VTDNATLML
+2397 
-2406 NTGGDFIN
+2406 
-2414 NIGGTGR
+2414 
-2421 VEKSGDDTL
+2421 
-2430 TLSGSNSYTGGTLIS
+2430 
-2445 SGTLVATNV
+2445 
-2454 DALGSGDVTDN
+2454 
-2465 ATLELNTGGTFDNA
+2465 LELNTGGTFDNA
-2479 ISGSGQVVKSGD
+2479 ISGSGQVEKSGD
-2491 ETLTLSGANSYTG
+2491 DVLTLSGANSYSG
-2504 GTLISSGTLVANDV
+2504 GTLISDGTLVANDV

-2566 TGGTTISGGTLVA
+2566 TGGTLISGGTLVATSVEALGSGDVTDNAVLELNTGGTTISGGTLVA

-2632 EANSTLAVHLIDS
+2632 EANSTLAVHLTDS
-2645 NSGAIVTADHANLGG
+2645 NSGAIVTADRANLGG

-2683 IDTDSAINSDFAQF
+2683 IDSDSAIDSDFAQF

-2715 VNADD
+2715 VNAAD

-2768 LNPDSATYW
+2768 LNPDSATDW

-2804 QEGALWLAETATIGS
+2804 QEGTLWLAETATIGS

-2838 STVNGHVNNQGS
+2838 ATVNGHVNNQGS

-2944 QSDGDFRLYKGHVD
+2944 QSDGDFTLYKGHVD

-2981 VPDDGGEVTPPDD
+2981 VPDDGGDVTPPDDGGDVTPPDDGGDVTPPDD
-2994 GGEVTPPDDGGEVTP
+2994 GGEVTPPDDGG
-3009 PDDGGEVTPPDDGG
+3009 D
-3023 EVTPPDDD
+3023 VTPPDDD
-3031 GEVTPPDDGGDI
+3031 GEVTPPDDGGDV

-3048 GGDITPPDG
+3048 DGDITPPDG
-3057 GDVTPVAPQYRAD
+3057 GDVTPVTPQYRAD

-3103 IWMRFKAGKAESQA
+3103 VWMRFKAGKAESQA

-3288 GVRVDGKLYKESG
+3288 GVRVDGKLYKDSG

>member
-1 MNKTYNIIWNAAR
+1 
-14 GMYIVTSELARSGS
+14 
-28 RAIVSVSASCAVTLL
+28 
-43 AMDAAPAVAEE
+43 
-54 TRVSIPSQTTT
+54 
-65 YTLSG
+65 
-70 ATPFVVETGN
+70 
-80 TVATDTAT
+80 
-88 SAAIVGD
+88 
-95 NSNDWDLLIESGAVV
+95 
-110 GSSLTDS
+110 
-117 QAMNLDSS
+117 
-125 TGATSVHNQGTITG
+125 
-139 SNEDGTIM
+139 
-147 LQNGGS
+147 
-153 VINDAR
+153 
-159 IENNA
+159 
-164 TYEHDPEDIPQE
+164 
-176 YAGVYMLN
+176 
-184 GGSYVSS
+184 
-191 ESGVLEGVSGVIV
+191 
-204 QSGEAHITNGGMIN
+204 
-218 SDGSWRSY
+218 
-226 GVEFRDGTYGTIVNT
+226 
-241 GTIITTASDG
+241 
-251 SGKIED
+251 
-257 AAIYVHT
+257 
-264 LNDMAVSGS
+264 
-273 VSVDNSGLM
+273 
-282 QSDFITVALYYGSHF
+282 
-297 EVVNRVGGVITAGNS
+297 
-312 SLVGI
+312 
-317 KSTAMELKVGVD
+317 
-329 NLVTNDGT
+329 
-337 ISAYGTANTYGIHY
+337 
-351 GESTSGGVITNTGS
+351 
-365 ITTTGG
+365 
-371 GSGDAS
+371 
-377 VYVHGNGDGTVVN
+377 
-390 NSGTM
+390 
-395 SSTVYGVYLDS
+395 
-406 ARSKGHTLNNQAG
+406 
-419 GAISANTAVAING
+419 
-432 NGNTISNQGKM
+432 
-443 TGVSDG
+443 
-449 LVLSGNNNI
+449 
-458 VTTSGGEISGKN
+458 
-470 GIRVSKGSG
+470 
-479 NQITAKSGSKITA
+479 
-492 TSTGIS
+492 
-498 IAGGNNQVTTESG
+498 
-511 STIVAK
+511 
-517 DNGILIN
+517 
-524 SGANNVTNGGSI
+524 
-536 TATGSSISYGIQYN
+536 
-550 SGTSGTITNTG
+550 
-561 TITTTGKGA
+561 
-570 GDASVY
+570 
-576 AHGGAVTINNSGT
+576 
-589 MDSSVFGVYVTT
+589 
-601 GHTLNNLAGG
+601 
-611 SITAN
+611 
-616 TAVQLNGN
+616 
-624 NNTLAN
+624 
-630 AGAILGDT
+630 
-638 NGVTINGSGNTLTS
+638 
-652 QGKITGGTNAIL
+652 
-664 INSGSKNNTLTLNTG
+664 
-679 TEISGSITD
+679 
-688 DNNSASANNNLI
+688 
-700 LDGEGTLGSSISGLN
+700 
-715 SVTSS
+715 
-720 GDWTLSGATMNLSGT
+720 
-735 TNSALWVKS
+735 
-744 GTLILNGAMTAKG
+744 
-757 ATVDSGTTL
+757 
-766 QIGNGGTLGAFNGDI
+766 
-781 VDNGTLTFNRSDA
+781 
-794 AAYGSVISGSGNVI
+794 
-808 KQGGG
+808 
-813 ELTLSNNNSYSGGT
+813 
-827 TIAEGTLTATAGGA
+827 
-841 LGSGN
+841 
-846 IDNRAYLKLDAANAS
+846 
-861 DPFIVADLTTHSG
+861 
-874 ATVEIGAGSTLQA
+874 
-887 NTLTQQDGS
+887 
-896 TLTADLTATSGPAIR
+896 
-911 AKNVNLDGT
+911 
-920 LNVASP
+920 
-926 ASQEPIRSTDDLIS
+926 
-940 LALIESDNAISGDFD
+940 
-955 GITINGNAM
+955 
-964 NPDAFITVVGQKNV
+964 
-978 NDTHYD
+978 
-984 LVETLTWY
+984 
-992 ADRYNAA
+992 
-999 IDAHGTFNLADADDS
+999 
-1014 FTVNTVLENV
+1014 
-1024 DANSGWN
+1024 
-1031 GQSLTKTGA
+1031 
-1040 GTLILNAE
+1040 
-1048 NTYTGGTTISDGTLV
+1048 TGGTTISGGTLV
-1063 ATNVEALGT
+1063 ASNVEALGT
-1072 GNVTDNATL
+1072 GDVTDNATL

-1095 SGQVVKSGDET
+1095 SGQVVKSGDKT
-1106 LTLSGSNTYTGGTI
+1106 LTLSGINSYTGGTT
-1120 ISGGTLVATNVEALG
+1120 ISGGTLVASNVDALG
-1135 TGDVTDNATLELNTG
+1135 SGDVTDNATLELNTG

-1294 GDETLTLSG
+1294 GD
-1303 ANSYT
+1303 
-1308 GGTTISG
+1308 
-1315 GTLVATNVEALGTG
+1315 
-1329 DITDNATLEL
+1329 
-1339 NAGGDFTN
+1339 
-1347 NIGGTGSVEKSG
+1347 
-1359 DKTLTL
+1359 KT
-1365 SGTNTYRGGTL
+1365 
-1376 ISGGTLV
+1376 
-1383 ASNVEAL
+1383 
-1390 GSGDVTDN
+1390 
-1398 ATLEMNTGGDFAN
+1398 
-1411 NIGGTGSVVKSGDKT
+1411 
-1426 LTLSGANSYTGG
+1426 
-1438 TTISGGTLVASNVEA
+1438 
-1453 LGTGN
+1453 
-1458 VTDNATLELNT
+1458 
-1469 GGDFDNA
+1469 
-1476 ISGSGQ
+1476 
-1482 VVKSGDGA
+1482 

-1505 SGGTLIAA
+1505 SGGTLIATH
-1513 NVNALGTG
+1513 VNALGTG

-1562 LTQKSDSTLTINLNS
+1562 LTQKSDSTLTINLDS
-1577 NTVDP
+1577 NTADP

-1814 DALGSGD
+1814 
-1821 VTNNATLEMN
+1821 
-1831 TGGDFINNIGGTGRV
+1831 
-1846 EKSGDDTLTLS
+1846 
-1857 GSNTYTGG
+1857 
-1865 TLISDGTL
+1865 
-1873 VASNVEALG
+1873 
-1882 TGDVTNNATL
+1882 
-1892 ELNTGGT
+1892 
-1899 FDNAI
+1899 
-1904 SGSGQVVK
+1904 
-1912 SGDDVLT
+1912 
-1919 LSGANSYSGGT
+1919 
-1930 LISGGTL
+1930 
-1937 VANNVEAL
+1937 EAL
-1945 GTGDVTDNAT
+1945 GTGDVTDDAT
-1955 LEMNTGGD
+1955 
-1963 FINNIGGTGRV
+1963 
-1974 EKSGDD
+1974 
-1980 ALTLSGSNTYTGG
+1980 
-1993 TTINDGTLIAT
+1993 
-2004 SVDALGSG
+2004 
-2012 DVTNNAVLELNT
+2012 
-2024 GGDFINNIG
+2024 
-2033 GTGRVE
+2033 
-2039 KSGDETLTLS
+2039 
-2049 GSNTY
+2049 
-2054 TGGTLISGGTLVATN
+2054 
-2069 VEALGTGDVT
+2069 
-2079 DNAVLELNTGGDFIN
+2079 LELNTGGDFIN

-2106 DDTLTLSGSNSY
+2106 DD
-2118 TGGTLI
+2118 
-2124 SSGTLVATN
+2124 
-2133 VDALGSG
+2133 
-2140 DVTDNATLEL
+2140 
-2150 NTGGDFTNNI
+2150 
-2160 SGSGQV
+2160 
-2166 VKSGDETLTLSGS
+2166 KLTLSGS
-2179 NTYTGGTTINDGT
+2179 NTYTGG
-2192 LVATSVEALGSG
+2192 
-2204 DVTNDAVL
+2204 
-2212 ALNTGG
+2212 
-2218 DFANNI
+2218 
-2224 GGTGSVVKSGD
+2224 
-2235 ETLTLSGTNSYT
+2235 
-2247 GGTTI
+2247 
-2252 SGGTLV
+2252 
-2258 ATNVEALGTGDVTNN
+2258 
-2273 ATLEL
+2273 
-2278 NTGGDFTNN
+2278 
-2287 ISGNGQVVKS
+2287 
-2297 GDDTLTFSGSNTYTG
+2297 
-2312 GTTINDGT
+2312 
-2320 LVATSVEALG
+2320 
-2330 SGDVTNDA
+2330 
-2338 VLALN
+2338 
-2343 TGGDFANNIGGTG
+2343 
-2356 SVVKSGDE
+2356 
-2364 TLTLSGSNTYT
+2364 
-2375 GSTLISS
+2375 TLISS

-2406 NTGGDFIN
+2406 NTGGDFTN

-2421 VEKSGDDTL
+2421 VEKSGDDAL
-2430 TLSGSNSYTGGTLIS
+2430 TLSGSNTYTGGTLISGGTLVANDVNALGTGDITDNATLALNAVGDFDNAISGSGKVEKSGDDALTLSGSNTYTGGTLISSGTLVASNVEALGTGDVTDNATLELNTSGTFDNAISGSGQVVKSGDKMLTLSGANSYSGGTLISDGTLVASNVESLGTGDVTNNATLELNTGGDFTNNISGSGQVVKSGDDALALSGANSYTGGTLIS

-2491 ETLTLSGANSYTG
+2491 KTLTLSGSNTYTGGTLISDGTLVASNVEALGTGDVTDNATLELNTSGTFDNVISGSGQVVKSGDDALTLSGSNTYRGGTTISGGTLVATSVEALGTGDVTDNATLALNTGGDFINNIGGTGRVEKSGDQTLTLSGANSYTG
-2504 GTLISSGTLVANDV
+2504 GTLISSGTLVASNV
-2518 NALGTGDVTDNA
+2518 NALGSGDVTDNA
-2530 VLELNTGGD
+2530 VLELNTGGT
-2539 FDNAISGSGQVVKSG
+2539 FDNAISGSGQVEKSG
-2554 DETLTLSGANSY
+2554 DGTLTLSGSNTY
-2566 TGGTTISGGTLVA
+2566 TGGTLISDGTLVA

-2610 THDNAITA
+2610 THDNATTA

-2768 LNPDSATYW
+2768 LNPDSATDW

-2838 STVNGHVNNQGS
+2838 ATVNGHVNNLGN

-2994 GGEVTPPDDGGEVTP
+2994 GGEVTPPDDGGDVTPPDDGGDVTP

-3023 EVTPPDDD
+3023 EVTPPDDGGD
-3031 GEVTPPDDGGDI
+3031 VTPPDDGGDV

-3328 QDLPNDRVEVK
+3328 QDLPNDRLEVK

>member
-139 SNEDGTIM
+139 SNEDGAIM

-159 IENNA
+159 IENSA

-204 QSGEAHITNGGMIN
+204 QSGEAHITNGGMIS

-251 SGKIED
+251 SNKIED

-282 QSDFITVALYYGSHF
+282 QSDFIAVALYHGAHF

-371 GSGDAS
+371 GAGDAS

-419 GAISANTAVAING
+419 SAISANTAVAING

-449 LVLSGNNNI
+449 LLISGNNNI

-479 NQITAKSGSKITA
+479 NQITAKSGSKITT

-498 IAGGNNQVTTESG
+498 IAGGNNQITTESG
-511 STIVAK
+511 SAIVAK

-536 TATGSSISYGIQYN
+536 TATGSNMSYGIQYN
-550 SGTSGTITNTG
+550 SGASGTITNTG

-611 SITAN
+611 SISAN
-616 TAVQLNGN
+616 TAVQFHGN
-624 NNTLAN
+624 NNKLAN

-652 QGKITGGTNAIL
+652 QGKITGGINAIL

-794 AAYGSVISGSGNVI
+794 AAYGSVISGSGNVV

-846 IDNRAYLKLDAANAS
+846 IDNRAYLKLDAASAS

-955 GITINGNAM
+955 DITINGNAM

-992 ADRYNAA
+992 ADRDNAA

-1048 NTYTGGTTISDGTLV
+1048 NTYTGSTTISEGTLI

-1072 GNVTDNATL
+1072 GNVTDNATLEMNTGGDFDNAISGSGQVVKSGDETLTLSGANSYTGGTTISGGTLVASNVEALGTGDITDNATLELNAGGDFANNIGGTGSVVKSGDETLTLSGANSYTGGTTISGGTLVASNVEALGTGDVTDNATL

-1095 SGQVVKSGDET
+1095 SGQVVKSGDKT
-1106 LTLSGSNTYTGGTI
+1106 LTLSGINSYTGGTT
-1120 ISGGTLVATNVEALG
+1120 ISGGTLVASNVDALG
-1135 TGDVTDNATLELNTG
+1135 SGDVTDNATLELNTG

-1294 GDETLTLSG
+1294 GD
-1303 ANSYT
+1303 
-1308 GGTTISG
+1308 
-1315 GTLVATNVEALGTG
+1315 
-1329 DITDNATLEL
+1329 
-1339 NAGGDFTN
+1339 
-1347 NIGGTGSVEKSG
+1347 
-1359 DKTLTL
+1359 KT
-1365 SGTNTYRGGTL
+1365 
-1376 ISGGTLV
+1376 
-1383 ASNVEAL
+1383 
-1390 GSGDVTDN
+1390 
-1398 ATLEMNTGGDFAN
+1398 
-1411 NIGGTGSVVKSGDKT
+1411 
-1426 LTLSGANSYTGG
+1426 
-1438 TTISGGTLVASNVEA
+1438 
-1453 LGTGN
+1453 
-1458 VTDNATLELNT
+1458 
-1469 GGDFDNA
+1469 
-1476 ISGSGQ
+1476 
-1482 VVKSGDGA
+1482 

-1505 SGGTLIAA
+1505 SGGTLIATH
-1513 NVNALGTG
+1513 VNALGTG

-1562 LTQKSDSTLTINLNS
+1562 LTQKSDSTLTINLDS
-1577 NTVDP
+1577 NTADP

-1814 DALGSGD
+1814 
-1821 VTNNATLEMN
+1821 
-1831 TGGDFINNIGGTGRV
+1831 
-1846 EKSGDDTLTLS
+1846 
-1857 GSNTYTGG
+1857 
-1865 TLISDGTL
+1865 
-1873 VASNVEALG
+1873 EALG
-1882 TGDVTNNATL
+1882 TGDVTDDAVL
-1892 ELNTGGT
+1892 ELNTGGD

-1930 LISGGTL
+1930 LISDGTL
-1937 VANNVEAL
+1937 VASNVEAL
-1945 GTGDVTDNAT
+1945 GTGDVTDDAT
-1955 LEMNTGGD
+1955 
-1963 FINNIGGTGRV
+1963 
-1974 EKSGDD
+1974 
-1980 ALTLSGSNTYTGG
+1980 
-1993 TTINDGTLIAT
+1993 
-2004 SVDALGSG
+2004 
-2012 DVTNNAVLELNT
+2012 
-2024 GGDFINNIG
+2024 
-2033 GTGRVE
+2033 
-2039 KSGDETLTLS
+2039 
-2049 GSNTY
+2049 
-2054 TGGTLISGGTLVATN
+2054 
-2069 VEALGTGDVT
+2069 
-2079 DNAVLELNTGGDFIN
+2079 LELNTGGDFIN

-2106 DDTLTLSGSNSY
+2106 DDKLTLSGSNTYTGGTLISGGTLVANDVNALGTGDITDNATLALNAVGDFDNAISGSGKVEKSGDDALTLSGSNTY

-2124 SSGTLVATN
+2124 SSGTLVASN
-2133 VDALGSG
+2133 VEALGTG
-2140 DVTDNATLEL
+2140 DVTDNATLELNTSGTFDNAISGSGQVVKSGDKMLTLSGANSYSGGTLISDGTLVASNVESLGTGDVTNNATLEL

-2166 VKSGDETLTLSGS
+2166 VKSGDDALALSG
-2179 NTYTGGTTINDGT
+2179 
-2192 LVATSVEALGSG
+2192 A
-2204 DVTNDAVL
+2204 
-2212 ALNTGG
+2212 
-2218 DFANNI
+2218 
-2224 GGTGSVVKSGD
+2224 
-2235 ETLTLSGTNSYT
+2235 
-2247 GGTTI
+2247 
-2252 SGGTLV
+2252 
-2258 ATNVEALGTGDVTNN
+2258 
-2273 ATLEL
+2273 
-2278 NTGGDFTNN
+2278 
-2287 ISGNGQVVKS
+2287 
-2297 GDDTLTFSGSNTYTG
+2297 
-2312 GTTINDGT
+2312 
-2320 LVATSVEALG
+2320 
-2330 SGDVTNDA
+2330 
-2338 VLALN
+2338 
-2343 TGGDFANNIGGTG
+2343 
-2356 SVVKSGDE
+2356 
-2364 TLTLSGSNTYT
+2364 
-2375 GSTLISS
+2375 
-2382 GTLVANDVNALGTGD
+2382 
-2397 VTDNATLML
+2397 
-2406 NTGGDFIN
+2406 
-2414 NIGGTGR
+2414 
-2421 VEKSGDDTL
+2421 
-2430 TLSGSNSYTGGTLIS
+2430 NSYTGGTLIS

-2491 ETLTLSGANSYTG
+2491 
-2504 GTLISSGTLVANDV
+2504 
-2518 NALGTGDVTDNA
+2518 
-2530 VLELNTGGD
+2530 
-2539 FDNAISGSGQVVKSG
+2539 
-2554 DETLTLSGANSY
+2554 
-2566 TGGTTISGGTLVA
+2566 
-2579 SNVEALGSGDID
+2579 
-2591 NYASLQLNASG
+2591 
-2602 QFVTANLT
+2602 
-2610 THDNAITA
+2610 
-2618 IGAGSALRANTLTQ
+2618 
-2632 EANSTLAVHLIDS
+2632 
-2645 NSGAIVTADHANLGG
+2645 
-2660 TLDITGIGNVA
+2660 
-2671 KSWTRDA
+2671 
-2678 YAYTL
+2678 
-2683 IDTDSAINSDFAQF
+2683 
-2697 TVAGMDAK
+2697 
-2705 QVDFLTVDGR
+2705 
-2715 VNADD
+2715 
-2720 DTRYDVTASLSW
+2720 
-2732 YADSDNAATDA
+2732 
-2743 HGTFTLSEQ
+2743 
-2752 GHSFTL
+2752 
-2758 NTALTDVDAT
+2758 
-2768 LNPDSATYW
+2768 
-2777 DGKSLIKRGAGTLI
+2777 
-2791 LGAQNTYSGDTDV
+2791 
-2804 QEGALWLAETATIGS
+2804 
-2819 AGSAQAVNIA
+2819 
-2829 ANAAFGGHN
+2829 
-2838 STVNGHVNNQGS
+2838 
-2850 LYFVDTFTVNG
+2850 
-2861 DVVNSSAM
+2861 
-2869 ISGSD
+2869 
-2874 QPNNTLTIAGNYT
+2874 
-2887 GNDGHLYL
+2887 
-2895 NTQLGDDSSPTDKLI
+2895 
-2910 VTGDTAGSTTLHI
+2910 
-2923 TNVNGLG
+2923 
-2930 AQTVNGIEVIEVGG
+2930 
-2944 QSDGDFRLYKGHVD
+2944 
-2958 INAWTYTLKQDG
+2958 
-2970 GDWYLRSESDD
+2970 
-2981 VPDDGGEVTPPDD
+2981 
-2994 GGEVTPPDDGGEVTP
+2994 
-3009 PDDGGEVTPPDDGG
+3009 
-3023 EVTPPDDD
+3023 
-3031 GEVTPPDDGGDI
+3031 
-3043 TPPDD
+3043 
-3048 GGDITPPDG
+3048 
-3057 GDVTPVAPQYRAD
+3057 
-3070 IGVYLGNQWMAR
+3070 
-3082 NLQMQTLYDRE
+3082 
-3093 GSQYRSADGS
+3093 
-3103 IWMRFKAGKAESQA
+3103 
-3117 VNGNVDIDSD
+3117 
-3127 YSQFQLGGD
+3127 
-3136 ILTWSDGAQSVTVGL
+3136 
-3151 MGSYINASTD
+3151 
-3161 STGNRGADGSQF
+3161 
-3173 SANGSVDG
+3173 
-3181 YNLGLYATW
+3181 
-3190 FADAQSHRG
+3190 
-3199 AYIDSWY
+3199 
-3206 QYGAY
+3206 
-3211 NNSVDNDGLSA
+3211 
-3222 SRYDSA
+3222 
-3228 AHAVSL
+3228 
-3234 ETGYRYD
+3234 
-3241 IALSNRNTVSLTPQ
+3241 
-3255 AQVTWQRYS
+3255 
-3264 ADTVIDDGGTRI
+3264 
-3276 SGQNDDSWTTRL
+3276 
-3288 GVRVDGKLYKESG
+3288 
-3301 RIQPFME
+3301 
-3308 VNWLHASDNASATFG
+3308 
-3323 DTKVS
+3323 
-3328 QDLPNDRVEVK
+3328 
-3339 VGIQA
+3339 
-3344 NVSERLSVYAQA
+3344 
-3356 AGQKGKNDYGD
+3356 
-3367 ASFSLN
+3367 
-3373 MRYNW
+3373 

>member
-1 MNKTYNIIWNAAR
+1 MNRTYNIIWNAAR

-117 QAMNLDSS
+117 QAMNLDSL

-139 SNEDGTIM
+139 SSADGTIL

-153 VINDAR
+153 VINDGR
-159 IENNA
+159 IENSAIYVHNLDYGA
-164 TYEHDPEDIPQE
+164 PEIDAAI
-176 YAGVYMLN
+176 YMLN

-191 ESGVLEGVSGVIV
+191 ENGVLKGVSGVIV
-204 QSGEAHITNGGMIN
+204 QSGEVHITNGGTIN

-226 GVEFRDGTYGTIVNT
+226 GVELRGGAYGTIVNT

-251 SGKIED
+251 SNKIED
-257 AAIYVHT
+257 AAIYAHT
-264 LNDMAVSGS
+264 FDDIAAGDS
-273 VSVDNSGLM
+273 VSVDNSGLL
-282 QSDFITVALYYGSHF
+282 QSDFIAVALYHGAHF
-297 EVVNRVGGVITAGNS
+297 EVFNRAGGVITAGNS

-317 KSTAMELKVGVD
+317 QSAAMELKAGAD

-351 GESTSGGVITNTGS
+351 GENTSGGVITNTGS

-395 SSTVYGVYLDS
+395 SSSVYGVYLDS
-406 ARSKGHTLNNQAG
+406 TRSKGHTLNNQAG

-432 NGNTISNQGKM
+432 NGNTITNQGKM

-449 LVLSGNNNI
+449 LLISGNNNI

-479 NQITAKSGSKITA
+479 NQITAKSGSKITT

-550 SGTSGTITNTG
+550 SGASGTITNTG

-638 NGVTINGSGNTLTS
+638 DGVTISGSGNTLTS
-652 QGKITGGTNAIL
+652 QGKITGGTNAVL
-664 INSGSKNNTLTLNTG
+664 INSGSKNNTITLNTG

-794 AAYGSVISGSGNVI
+794 AAYGSVISGSGNVV

-846 IDNRAYLKLDAANAS
+846 IDNRAYLKLDAASAS

-955 GITINGNAM
+955 DITINGNAM

-992 ADRYNAA
+992 ADRDNAA

-1048 NTYTGGTTISDGTLV
+1048 NTYTGSTTISEGTLI

-1081 ELNTGGD
+1081 EMNTGGD

-1095 SGQVVKSGDET
+1095 SGQVVKSGDE
-1106 LTLSGSNTYTGGTI
+1106 
-1120 ISGGTLVATNVEALG
+1120 
-1135 TGDVTDNATLELNTG
+1135 
-1150 GDFDNAIGGTGS
+1150 
-1162 VVKSGDKT
+1162 T

-1215 DFANNI
+1215 DFDNNI

-1227 VKSGDKTLTLSGTNS
+1227 VKSGDK
-1242 YTGGTT
+1242 
-1248 ISGGTLVANNVE
+1248 
-1260 ALGTGDVTNNATL
+1260 
-1273 ELNTGGDFDNAI
+1273 
-1285 SGSGQVVKS
+1285 
-1294 GDETLTLSG
+1294 TLTLSG

-1315 GTLVATNVEALGTG
+1315 GTLVV
-1329 DITDNATLEL
+1329 
-1339 NAGGDFTN
+1339 
-1347 NIGGTGSVEKSG
+1347 
-1359 DKTLTL
+1359 
-1365 SGTNTYRGGTL
+1365 
-1376 ISGGTLV
+1376 
-1383 ASNVEAL
+1383 SNVEAL

-1438 TTISGGTLVASNVEA
+1438 TTISGGTLVANNVNALGSGDVTDNATLEMNTGGDFANNIGGTGSVVKSGDKTLTLSGANSYTGGTTISGGTLVATNVDA

-1469 GGDFDNA
+1469 GGTFDNA
-1476 ISGSGQ
+1476 IGGTGS
-1482 VVKSGDGA
+1482 VVKSGDKT

-1538 VTDLTTESGGNTE
+1538 VTDLTTGSGGNTE

-1698 ENVDATLDPASATG
+1698 ENVDATLDPASSTG

-1746 ATNVDALGSGDVT
+1746 ATNVEALGTGDVTDNAVLELNTGGTFDNAISGIGQVVKSGDETLMLSGTNTYSGGTLISGGTLVASNVEALGTGDVTNDAVLELNTSGDFDNAISGSGQVEKSGDGTLTLSGSNTYTGGTLISGGTLVASNVEALGTGDVTNDAVLELNTGGTFDNAISGSGQVVKSGDDALTLSGANSYTGGTLISGGTLIASNVEALGSGDVT
-1759 DDATLELNTGGTF
+1759 DNATLALNTGGTF

-1814 DALGSGD
+1814 EALGSGD
-1821 VTNNATLEMN
+1821 VTNDAVLELN
-1831 TGGDFINNIGGTGRV
+1831 TGGTFDNTISGSGRV
-1846 EKSGDDTLTLS
+1846 VKSGDGALTLS
-1857 GSNTYTGG
+1857 GANSYSGGTLISDGTLIAGRVDVLGSGDVTDDATLELNTGGTFDNAISGSGQVVKSGDKMLTLSGANSYSGG

-1892 ELNTGGT
+1892 ELNTGG
-1899 FDNAI
+1899 
-1904 SGSGQVVK
+1904 
-1912 SGDDVLT
+1912 
-1919 LSGANSYSGGT
+1919 
-1930 LISGGTL
+1930 
-1937 VANNVEAL
+1937 
-1945 GTGDVTDNAT
+1945 
-1955 LEMNTGGD
+1955 
-1963 FINNIGGTGRV
+1963 
-1974 EKSGDD
+1974 
-1980 ALTLSGSNTYTGG
+1980 
-1993 TTINDGTLIAT
+1993 
-2004 SVDALGSG
+2004 
-2012 DVTNNAVLELNT
+2012 
-2024 GGDFINNIG
+2024 
-2033 GTGRVE
+2033 
-2039 KSGDETLTLS
+2039 
-2049 GSNTY
+2049 
-2054 TGGTLISGGTLVATN
+2054 
-2069 VEALGTGDVT
+2069 
-2079 DNAVLELNTGGDFIN
+2079 
-2094 NIGGTG
+2094 
-2100 RVEKSG
+2100 
-2106 DDTLTLSGSNSY
+2106 
-2118 TGGTLI
+2118 
-2124 SSGTLVATN
+2124 
-2133 VDALGSG
+2133 
-2140 DVTDNATLEL
+2140 
-2150 NTGGDFTNNI
+2150 DFTNNI

-2166 VKSGDETLTLSGS
+2166 VKSGDDTLTLSG
-2179 NTYTGGTTINDGT
+2179 
-2192 LVATSVEALGSG
+2192 A
-2204 DVTNDAVL
+2204 
-2212 ALNTGG
+2212 
-2218 DFANNI
+2218 
-2224 GGTGSVVKSGD
+2224 
-2235 ETLTLSGTNSYT
+2235 NSYT

-2258 ATNVEALGTGDVTNN
+2258 ATNVEALGSGDVTNN
-2273 ATLEL
+2273 A
-2278 NTGGDFTNN
+2278 
-2287 ISGNGQVVKS
+2287 V
-2297 GDDTLTFSGSNTYTG
+2297 
-2312 GTTINDGT
+2312 
-2320 LVATSVEALG
+2320 
-2330 SGDVTNDA
+2330 
-2338 VLALN
+2338 
-2343 TGGDFANNIGGTG
+2343 
-2356 SVVKSGDE
+2356 
-2364 TLTLSGSNTYT
+2364 
-2375 GSTLISS
+2375 
-2382 GTLVANDVNALGTGD
+2382 
-2397 VTDNATLML
+2397 
-2406 NTGGDFIN
+2406 
-2414 NIGGTGR
+2414 
-2421 VEKSGDDTL
+2421 
-2430 TLSGSNSYTGGTLIS
+2430 
-2445 SGTLVATNV
+2445 
-2454 DALGSGDVTDN
+2454 
-2465 ATLELNTGGTFDNA
+2465 LELNTGGTFDNA

-2491 ETLTLSGANSYTG
+2491 KTLTLSGANSYTG
-2504 GTLISSGTLVANDV
+2504 GTTINDGTLVATSVDALGTGDV
-2518 NALGTGDVTDNA
+2518 TDDATLELNTGGDFDNAIGGSGNVVKSGADTLTLSGSNTYTGGTLISDGTLVASIVDALGTGDVTDNA
-2530 VLELNTGGD
+2530 TLELNTGGD
-2539 FDNAISGSGQVVKSG
+2539 FDNAISGRGQVVKSG
-2554 DETLTLSGANSY
+2554 DKTLTLSGANSY

-2610 THDNAITA
+2610 THDNATTA

-2632 EANSTLAVHLIDS
+2632 EANSTLAVHLTDS
-2645 NSGAIVTADHANLGG
+2645 NSGAIVTADRANLGG

-2768 LNPDSATYW
+2768 LNPDSATDW

-2838 STVNGHVNNQGS
+2838 ATVNGHVNNLGN

-2981 VPDDGGEVTPPDD
+2981 VPDDGGDVTPPDD
-2994 GGEVTPPDDGGEVTP
+2994 GGEVTPPDDGGDVTP
-3009 PDDGGEVTPPDDGG
+3009 PDDGGDVIPPDDGG
-3023 EVTPPDDD
+3023 DITPPDGGGD
-3031 GEVTPPDDGGDI
+3031 VTPPDDGGDI

-3048 GGDITPPDG
+3048 DGNITPPDG

-3206 QYGAY
+3206 QYGVY

-3356 AGQKGKNDYGD
+3356 VGQKGKNDYGD

>member
-1 MNKTYNIIWNAAR
+1 
-14 GMYIVTSELARSGS
+14 
-28 RAIVSVSASCAVTLL
+28 
-43 AMDAAPAVAEE
+43 
-54 TRVSIPSQTTT
+54 
-65 YTLSG
+65 
-70 ATPFVVETGN
+70 
-80 TVATDTAT
+80 
-88 SAAIVGD
+88 
-95 NSNDWDLLIESGAVV
+95 
-110 GSSLTDS
+110 
-117 QAMNLDSS
+117 
-125 TGATSVHNQGTITG
+125 
-139 SNEDGTIM
+139 
-147 LQNGGS
+147 
-153 VINDAR
+153 
-159 IENNA
+159 
-164 TYEHDPEDIPQE
+164 
-176 YAGVYMLN
+176 
-184 GGSYVSS
+184 
-191 ESGVLEGVSGVIV
+191 
-204 QSGEAHITNGGMIN
+204 
-218 SDGSWRSY
+218 
-226 GVEFRDGTYGTIVNT
+226 
-241 GTIITTASDG
+241 
-251 SGKIED
+251 
-257 AAIYVHT
+257 
-264 LNDMAVSGS
+264 
-273 VSVDNSGLM
+273 
-282 QSDFITVALYYGSHF
+282 
-297 EVVNRVGGVITAGNS
+297 
-312 SLVGI
+312 
-317 KSTAMELKVGVD
+317 STAMELKVGVD

-371 GSGDAS
+371 GAGDAS

-432 NGNTISNQGKM
+432 NGNTITNQGKM

-550 SGTSGTITNTG
+550 SGASGTITNTG

-611 SITAN
+611 SISAN
-616 TAVQLNGN
+616 TAVQFHGN
-624 NNTLAN
+624 NNKLAN
-630 AGAILGDT
+630 AGAISGDT
-638 NGVTINGSGNTLTS
+638 NGVTISGSGNTLTN

-744 GTLILNGAMTAKG
+744 GTLIVNGAMTAKG

-846 IDNRAYLKLDAANAS
+846 IDNRAYLKLDAASAS

-992 ADRYNAA
+992 ADRDNAA

-1048 NTYTGGTTISDGTLV
+1048 NTYTGGTTISDGTLI

-1088 FDNAISG
+1088 FTNNISG

-1120 ISGGTLVATNVEALG
+1120 ISGGTLVATTVEALG
-1135 TGDVTDNATLELNTG
+1135 TGDVTDNAVLELNTG
-1150 GDFDNAIGGTGS
+1150 GTFDNVISGS
-1162 VVKSGDKT
+1162 GQVVKSGDDA
-1170 LTLSGA
+1170 LTLSGS
-1176 NSYTGG
+1176 NTYTGG
-1182 TTISGGTLVAS
+1182 TTISGGTLVAT

-1201 DVTDNATLELNTGG
+1201 DVTDDATLELNTGG

-1294 GDETLTLSG
+1294 GD
-1303 ANSYT
+1303 
-1308 GGTTISG
+1308 
-1315 GTLVATNVEALGTG
+1315 
-1329 DITDNATLEL
+1329 
-1339 NAGGDFTN
+1339 
-1347 NIGGTGSVEKSG
+1347 
-1359 DKTLTL
+1359 KT
-1365 SGTNTYRGGTL
+1365 
-1376 ISGGTLV
+1376 
-1383 ASNVEAL
+1383 
-1390 GSGDVTDN
+1390 
-1398 ATLEMNTGGDFAN
+1398 
-1411 NIGGTGSVVKSGDKT
+1411 
-1426 LTLSGANSYTGG
+1426 
-1438 TTISGGTLVASNVEA
+1438 
-1453 LGTGN
+1453 
-1458 VTDNATLELNT
+1458 
-1469 GGDFDNA
+1469 
-1476 ISGSGQ
+1476 
-1482 VVKSGDGA
+1482 

-1505 SGGTLIAA
+1505 SGGTLIATH
-1513 NVNALGTG
+1513 VNALGTG

-1650 GRIDDTG
+1650 GRIDGTG

-1746 ATNVDALGSGDVT
+1746 ATNVDALGSGAVTDDATLELNTGGTFDNAISGSGQVVKSGDDVLTLSGANSYSGGTLISDGTLVASNVEALGTGDVTNNATLELNTGGDFDNAISGSGQVVKSGDETLTLSGSNTYTGGTLISDGTLVASNVEALGTGDVTDDAVLELNTGGTFDNVISGSGQVVKSGDDALTLSGSNTYTGGTTISGGTLVATNVDALGSGDVTDDATLELNTGGTFDNAISGSGQVVKSGDKMLTLSGANSYSGGTLISDGTLVASNVEALGTGDVTNDAVLELNTGGDFDNAISGSGQVVKSGDGTLTLSGSNTYRGGTTISGGTLVASNVEALGTGDVTNNATLELNTGGDFDNNISGSGQVVKSGDETLTLSGANSYTGGTTISGGTLIASNVEALGTGDVTDNAVLELNTGGDFDNAISGSGQVVKSGDETLTLSGTNTYTGGTTISGGTLVATSVDALGSGDVT

-1814 DALGSGD
+1814 EALGTGD
-1821 VTNNATLEMN
+1821 VTDNATLELN
-1831 TGGDFINNIGGTGRV
+1831 TGGTFDNVISGSGQV
-1846 EKSGDDTLTLS
+1846 VKSGDDTLTLS

-1873 VASNVEALG
+1873 VA
-1882 TGDVTNNATL
+1882 
-1892 ELNTGGT
+1892 
-1899 FDNAI
+1899 
-1904 SGSGQVVK
+1904 
-1912 SGDDVLT
+1912 
-1919 LSGANSYSGGT
+1919 
-1930 LISGGTL
+1930 
-1937 VANNVEAL
+1937 
-1945 GTGDVTDNAT
+1945 
-1955 LEMNTGGD
+1955 
-1963 FINNIGGTGRV
+1963 
-1974 EKSGDD
+1974 
-1980 ALTLSGSNTYTGG
+1980 
-1993 TTINDGTLIAT
+1993 T
-2004 SVDALGSG
+2004 S
-2012 DVTNNAVLELNT
+2012 
-2024 GGDFINNIG
+2024 
-2033 GTGRVE
+2033 
-2039 KSGDETLTLS
+2039 
-2049 GSNTY
+2049 
-2054 TGGTLISGGTLVATN
+2054 
-2069 VEALGTGDVT
+2069 
-2079 DNAVLELNTGGDFIN
+2079 
-2094 NIGGTG
+2094 
-2100 RVEKSG
+2100 
-2106 DDTLTLSGSNSY
+2106 
-2118 TGGTLI
+2118 
-2124 SSGTLVATN
+2124 

-2150 NTGGDFTNNI
+2150 NTGGDFTNN
-2160 SGSGQV
+2160 
-2166 VKSGDETLTLSGS
+2166 
-2179 NTYTGGTTINDGT
+2179 
-2192 LVATSVEALGSG
+2192 
-2204 DVTNDAVL
+2204 
-2212 ALNTGG
+2212 
-2218 DFANNI
+2218 
-2224 GGTGSVVKSGD
+2224 
-2235 ETLTLSGTNSYT
+2235 
-2247 GGTTI
+2247 
-2252 SGGTLV
+2252 
-2258 ATNVEALGTGDVTNN
+2258 
-2273 ATLEL
+2273 
-2278 NTGGDFTNN
+2278 
-2287 ISGNGQVVKS
+2287 
-2297 GDDTLTFSGSNTYTG
+2297 
-2312 GTTINDGT
+2312 
-2320 LVATSVEALG
+2320 
-2330 SGDVTNDA
+2330 
-2338 VLALN
+2338 
-2343 TGGDFANNIGGTG
+2343 
-2356 SVVKSGDE
+2356 
-2364 TLTLSGSNTYT
+2364 
-2375 GSTLISS
+2375 
-2382 GTLVANDVNALGTGD
+2382 
-2397 VTDNATLML
+2397 
-2406 NTGGDFIN
+2406 
-2414 NIGGTGR
+2414 
-2421 VEKSGDDTL
+2421 
-2430 TLSGSNSYTGGTLIS
+2430 
-2445 SGTLVATNV
+2445 
-2454 DALGSGDVTDN
+2454 
-2465 ATLELNTGGTFDNA
+2465 
-2479 ISGSGQVVKSGD
+2479 
-2491 ETLTLSGANSYTG
+2491 
-2504 GTLISSGTLVANDV
+2504 
-2518 NALGTGDVTDNA
+2518 
-2530 VLELNTGGD
+2530 
-2539 FDNAISGSGQVVKSG
+2539 ISGSGQVVKSG

-2579 SNVEALGSGDID
+2579 SNVEALGSGDVTDNATLELNTGGTFDNAIGGSGNVVKSGADTLTLSGSNTYTGGTLISDGTLVASNVEALGSGNID

-2610 THDNAITA
+2610 THDNATTA
-2618 IGAGSALRANTLTQ
+2618 IGAGSTLRANTLTQ
-2632 EANSTLAVHLIDS
+2632 EANSTLAVHLTDS
-2645 NSGAIVTADHANLGG
+2645 NSDAIVTADHANLGG

-2683 IDTDSAINSDFAQF
+2683 IDSDSAIDSDFAQF

-2768 LNPDSATYW
+2768 LDPDSATDW

-2944 QSDGDFRLYKGHVD
+2944 QSDGDFTLYKGHVD

-2981 VPDDGGEVTPPDD
+2981 VPDDGGDVTPPDD
-2994 GGEVTPPDDGGEVTP
+2994 GGDVTPPDDGGDVTP

-3031 GEVTPPDDGGDI
+3031 GEVTPPDDGGDV

-3048 GGDITPPDG
+3048 DGDITPPDG
-3057 GDVTPVAPQYRAD
+3057 GDVTPVTPQYRAD

-3103 IWMRFKAGKAESQA
+3103 VWMRFKAGKAESQA

-3255 AQVTWQRYS
+3255 AQVTWQHYS

>member
-117 QAMNLDSS
+117 QAMNLDSL

-139 SNEDGTIM
+139 SNEDGTIL

-153 VINDAR
+153 VINDGR
-159 IENNA
+159 IENSAIYVHNLDYGA
-164 TYEHDPEDIPQE
+164 PEIDAAI
-176 YAGVYMLN
+176 YMLN

-191 ESGVLEGVSGVIV
+191 ENGVLKGVSGVIV
-204 QSGEAHITNGGMIN
+204 QSGEVHITNGGTIN

-226 GVEFRDGTYGTIVNT
+226 GVELRGGAYGTIVNT

-251 SGKIED
+251 SNKIED
-257 AAIYVHT
+257 AAIYAHT
-264 LNDMAVSGS
+264 FDDIAAGDS
-273 VSVDNSGLM
+273 VSVDNSGLL
-282 QSDFITVALYYGSHF
+282 QSDFIAVALYHGAHF
-297 EVVNRVGGVITAGNS
+297 EVFNRAGGVITAGNS

-317 KSTAMELKVGVD
+317 QSAAMELKAGAD

-371 GSGDAS
+371 GAGDAS

-395 SSTVYGVYLDS
+395 SSSVYGVYLDS

-432 NGNTISNQGKM
+432 NGNTITNQGKM

-449 LVLSGNNNI
+449 LLISGNNNI

-479 NQITAKSGSKITA
+479 NQITAKSGSKITT

-511 STIVAK
+511 SAIVAK

-550 SGTSGTITNTG
+550 SGASGTITNTG

-638 NGVTINGSGNTLTS
+638 DGVTISGSGNTLTS
-652 QGKITGGTNAIL
+652 QGKITGGTNAVL
-664 INSGSKNNTLTLNTG
+664 INSGSKNNTITLNTG

-766 QIGNGGTLGAFNGDI
+766 QIGNSGTLGAFNGDI

-794 AAYGSVISGSGNVI
+794 AAYGSVISGSGNVV

-827 TIAEGTLTATAGGA
+827 TIAEGALTATAGGA

-846 IDNRAYLKLDAANAS
+846 IDNRAYLKLDAASAS

-896 TLTADLTATSGPAIR
+896 TLTTDLTATSGPAIR

-992 ADRYNAA
+992 ADRDNAA

-1063 ATNVEALGT
+1063 ANNVEALGT
-1072 GNVTDNATL
+1072 GNVTDNAR
-1081 ELNTGGD
+1081 
-1088 FDNAISG
+1088 
-1095 SGQVVKSGDET
+1095 
-1106 LTLSGSNTYTGGTI
+1106 
-1120 ISGGTLVATNVEALG
+1120 
-1135 TGDVTDNATLELNTG
+1135 
-1150 GDFDNAIGGTGS
+1150 
-1162 VVKSGDKT
+1162 
-1170 LTLSGA
+1170 
-1176 NSYTGG
+1176 
-1182 TTISGGTLVAS
+1182 
-1193 NVEALGSG
+1193 
-1201 DVTDNATLELNTGG
+1201 
-1215 DFANNI
+1215 
-1221 GGTGSV
+1221 
-1227 VKSGDKTLTLSGTNS
+1227 
-1242 YTGGTT
+1242 
-1248 ISGGTLVANNVE
+1248 
-1260 ALGTGDVTNNATL
+1260 L

-1315 GTLVATNVEALGTG
+1315 GTLVASNVEALGTG
-1329 DITDNATLEL
+1329 D
-1339 NAGGDFTN
+1339 
-1347 NIGGTGSVEKSG
+1347 
-1359 DKTLTL
+1359 
-1365 SGTNTYRGGTL
+1365 
-1376 ISGGTLV
+1376 
-1383 ASNVEAL
+1383 
-1390 GSGDVTDN
+1390 
-1398 ATLEMNTGGDFAN
+1398 
-1411 NIGGTGSVVKSGDKT
+1411 
-1426 LTLSGANSYTGG
+1426 
-1438 TTISGGTLVASNVEA
+1438 
-1453 LGTGN
+1453 

-1482 VVKSGDGA
+1482 VVKSGDKT

-1505 SGGTLIAA
+1505 SGGTLIATH
-1513 NVNALGTG
+1513 VNALGTG

-1577 NTVDP
+1577 NTADP

-1814 DALGSGD
+1814 EALGTGDVTDDATLELNTGGTFDNAIGGSGNVVKSGADTLTLSGSNSYTGGTTISGGTLVASNVEALGTGD
-1821 VTNNATLEMN
+1821 VTNNATLELN

-1865 TLISDGTL
+1865 TLINGGTL

-1882 TGDVTNNATL
+1882 TGDVTDNATL
-1892 ELNTGGT
+1892 ALNTGGT

-1904 SGSGQVVK
+1904 SGSGQ
-1912 SGDDVLT
+1912 
-1919 LSGANSYSGGT
+1919 
-1930 LISGGTL
+1930 
-1937 VANNVEAL
+1937 
-1945 GTGDVTDNAT
+1945 
-1955 LEMNTGGD
+1955 
-1963 FINNIGGTGRV
+1963 
-1974 EKSGDD
+1974 
-1980 ALTLSGSNTYTGG
+1980 
-1993 TTINDGTLIAT
+1993 
-2004 SVDALGSG
+2004 
-2012 DVTNNAVLELNT
+2012 
-2024 GGDFINNIG
+2024 
-2033 GTGRVE
+2033 
-2039 KSGDETLTLS
+2039 
-2049 GSNTY
+2049 
-2054 TGGTLISGGTLVATN
+2054 
-2069 VEALGTGDVT
+2069 
-2079 DNAVLELNTGGDFIN
+2079 
-2094 NIGGTG
+2094 
-2100 RVEKSG
+2100 
-2106 DDTLTLSGSNSY
+2106 
-2118 TGGTLI
+2118 
-2124 SSGTLVATN
+2124 
-2133 VDALGSG
+2133 
-2140 DVTDNATLEL
+2140 
-2150 NTGGDFTNNI
+2150 
-2160 SGSGQV
+2160 
-2166 VKSGDETLTLSGS
+2166 
-2179 NTYTGGTTINDGT
+2179 
-2192 LVATSVEALGSG
+2192 
-2204 DVTNDAVL
+2204 
-2212 ALNTGG
+2212 
-2218 DFANNI
+2218 
-2224 GGTGSVVKSGD
+2224 VVKSGD

-2258 ATNVEALGTGDVTNN
+2258 ATNVEALG
-2273 ATLEL
+2273 
-2278 NTGGDFTNN
+2278 
-2287 ISGNGQVVKS
+2287 
-2297 GDDTLTFSGSNTYTG
+2297 
-2312 GTTINDGT
+2312 
-2320 LVATSVEALG
+2320 
-2330 SGDVTNDA
+2330 
-2338 VLALN
+2338 
-2343 TGGDFANNIGGTG
+2343 
-2356 SVVKSGDE
+2356 
-2364 TLTLSGSNTYT
+2364 
-2375 GSTLISS
+2375 
-2382 GTLVANDVNALGTGD
+2382 
-2397 VTDNATLML
+2397 
-2406 NTGGDFIN
+2406 
-2414 NIGGTGR
+2414 
-2421 VEKSGDDTL
+2421 
-2430 TLSGSNSYTGGTLIS
+2430 
-2445 SGTLVATNV
+2445 
-2454 DALGSGDVTDN
+2454 SGDVTDD

-2491 ETLTLSGANSYTG
+2491 KMLTLSGANSYSGGTLISDGTLVASNVEALGTGDVTNNATLELNTGGDFTNNISGSGQVEKSGDDALTLSGANSYSGGTLISDGTLVASNVEALGTGDVTDDATLELNTGGDFDNAISGSGQVVKSGDETLTLSGSNTYTG

-2530 VLELNTGGD
+2530 VLELNTGGDFINSIGGTGRVEKSGDETLTLSGSNTYTGGTTINDGTLVATSVDALGSGDVTDNATLELNTGGDFTNNIGGTGRVEKSGDGTLTLSGSNTYTGGTTINDGTLVATSVDALGTGDVTDDATLELNTGGD

-2610 THDNAITA
+2610 THDNATTA

-2632 EANSTLAVHLIDS
+2632 EANSTLAVHLTDS

-2683 IDTDSAINSDFAQF
+2683 IDTDSTINSDFAQF

-2715 VNADD
+2715 VNAAD

-2804 QEGALWLAETATIGS
+2804 QEGTLWLAETATIGS

-2838 STVNGHVNNQGS
+2838 ATVNGHVNNLGN

-2944 QSDGDFRLYKGHVD
+2944 QSDGDFTLYKGHVD

-2981 VPDDGGEVTPPDD
+2981 VPDDGGDVTPPDD
-2994 GGEVTPPDDGGEVTP
+2994 GGDVTPPDDGGDVTP
-3009 PDDGGEVTPPDDGG
+3009 PDDGGDITPPDGG
-3023 EVTPPDDD
+3023 GD
-3031 GEVTPPDDGGDI
+3031 VTPPDDGGDI

-3356 AGQKGKNDYGD
+3356 VGQKGKNDYGD

>member
-1 MNKTYNIIWNAAR
+1 
-14 GMYIVTSELARSGS
+14 
-28 RAIVSVSASCAVTLL
+28 
-43 AMDAAPAVAEE
+43 
-54 TRVSIPSQTTT
+54 
-65 YTLSG
+65 
-70 ATPFVVETGN
+70 
-80 TVATDTAT
+80 
-88 SAAIVGD
+88 
-95 NSNDWDLLIESGAVV
+95 
-110 GSSLTDS
+110 
-117 QAMNLDSS
+117 
-125 TGATSVHNQGTITG
+125 
-139 SNEDGTIM
+139 
-147 LQNGGS
+147 
-153 VINDAR
+153 
-159 IENNA
+159 
-164 TYEHDPEDIPQE
+164 
-176 YAGVYMLN
+176 
-184 GGSYVSS
+184 
-191 ESGVLEGVSGVIV
+191 
-204 QSGEAHITNGGMIN
+204 
-218 SDGSWRSY
+218 
-226 GVEFRDGTYGTIVNT
+226 
-241 GTIITTASDG
+241 
-251 SGKIED
+251 
-257 AAIYVHT
+257 
-264 LNDMAVSGS
+264 
-273 VSVDNSGLM
+273 
-282 QSDFITVALYYGSHF
+282 
-297 EVVNRVGGVITAGNS
+297 
-312 SLVGI
+312 
-317 KSTAMELKVGVD
+317 
-329 NLVTNDGT
+329 
-337 ISAYGTANTYGIHY
+337 
-351 GESTSGGVITNTGS
+351 
-365 ITTTGG
+365 
-371 GSGDAS
+371 
-377 VYVHGNGDGTVVN
+377 
-390 NSGTM
+390 
-395 SSTVYGVYLDS
+395 
-406 ARSKGHTLNNQAG
+406 
-419 GAISANTAVAING
+419 
-432 NGNTISNQGKM
+432 
-443 TGVSDG
+443 
-449 LVLSGNNNI
+449 
-458 VTTSGGEISGKN
+458 
-470 GIRVSKGSG
+470 
-479 NQITAKSGSKITA
+479 
-492 TSTGIS
+492 
-498 IAGGNNQVTTESG
+498 
-511 STIVAK
+511 
-517 DNGILIN
+517 
-524 SGANNVTNGGSI
+524 
-536 TATGSSISYGIQYN
+536 
-550 SGTSGTITNTG
+550 
-561 TITTTGKGA
+561 
-570 GDASVY
+570 
-576 AHGGAVTINNSGT
+576 
-589 MDSSVFGVYVTT
+589 
-601 GHTLNNLAGG
+601 
-611 SITAN
+611 
-616 TAVQLNGN
+616 
-624 NNTLAN
+624 
-630 AGAILGDT
+630 
-638 NGVTINGSGNTLTS
+638 
-652 QGKITGGTNAIL
+652 
-664 INSGSKNNTLTLNTG
+664 
-679 TEISGSITD
+679 
-688 DNNSASANNNLI
+688 
-700 LDGEGTLGSSISGLN
+700 
-715 SVTSS
+715 
-720 GDWTLSGATMNLSGT
+720 
-735 TNSALWVKS
+735 
-744 GTLILNGAMTAKG
+744 
-757 ATVDSGTTL
+757 
-766 QIGNGGTLGAFNGDI
+766 
-781 VDNGTLTFNRSDA
+781 
-794 AAYGSVISGSGNVI
+794 
-808 KQGGG
+808 
-813 ELTLSNNNSYSGGT
+813 
-827 TIAEGTLTATAGGA
+827 
-841 LGSGN
+841 
-846 IDNRAYLKLDAANAS
+846 
-861 DPFIVADLTTHSG
+861 
-874 ATVEIGAGSTLQA
+874 
-887 NTLTQQDGS
+887 
-896 TLTADLTATSGPAIR
+896 
-911 AKNVNLDGT
+911 
-920 LNVASP
+920 
-926 ASQEPIRSTDDLIS
+926 
-940 LALIESDNAISGDFD
+940 
-955 GITINGNAM
+955 
-964 NPDAFITVVGQKNV
+964 
-978 NDTHYD
+978 
-984 LVETLTWY
+984 
-992 ADRYNAA
+992 
-999 IDAHGTFNLADADDS
+999 
-1014 FTVNTVLENV
+1014 
-1024 DANSGWN
+1024 
-1031 GQSLTKTGA
+1031 
-1040 GTLILNAE
+1040 
-1048 NTYTGGTTISDGTLV
+1048 
-1063 ATNVEALGT
+1063 
-1072 GNVTDNATL
+1072 
-1081 ELNTGGD
+1081 
-1088 FDNAISG
+1088 
-1095 SGQVVKSGDET
+1095 
-1106 LTLSGSNTYTGGTI
+1106 
-1120 ISGGTLVATNVEALG
+1120 
-1135 TGDVTDNATLELNTG
+1135 
-1150 GDFDNAIGGTGS
+1150 AIGGTGS

-1294 GDETLTLSG
+1294 GD
-1303 ANSYT
+1303 
-1308 GGTTISG
+1308 
-1315 GTLVATNVEALGTG
+1315 
-1329 DITDNATLEL
+1329 
-1339 NAGGDFTN
+1339 
-1347 NIGGTGSVEKSG
+1347 
-1359 DKTLTL
+1359 KT
-1365 SGTNTYRGGTL
+1365 
-1376 ISGGTLV
+1376 
-1383 ASNVEAL
+1383 
-1390 GSGDVTDN
+1390 
-1398 ATLEMNTGGDFAN
+1398 
-1411 NIGGTGSVVKSGDKT
+1411 
-1426 LTLSGANSYTGG
+1426 
-1438 TTISGGTLVASNVEA
+1438 
-1453 LGTGN
+1453 
-1458 VTDNATLELNT
+1458 
-1469 GGDFDNA
+1469 
-1476 ISGSGQ
+1476 
-1482 VVKSGDGA
+1482 

-1505 SGGTLIAA
+1505 SGGTLIATH
-1513 NVNALGTG
+1513 VNALGTG

-1562 LTQKSDSTLTINLNS
+1562 LTQKSDSTLTINLNG

-1772 DNAISGSGQVVKS
+1772 DNAIGGSGNVVKS
-1785 GDDVLTLSGANSYSG
+1785 GADTLTLSGSNSYTG
-1800 GTLISDGTLVASNV
+1800 GTTISGGTLVASNV
-1814 DALGSGD
+1814 EALGTGD
-1821 VTNNATLEMN
+1821 VTNNATLELN

-1865 TLISDGTL
+1865 TLINGGTL

-1882 TGDVTNNATL
+1882 TGDVTDNATL
-1892 ELNTGGT
+1892 ALNTGGT

-1904 SGSGQVVK
+1904 SGSGQ
-1912 SGDDVLT
+1912 
-1919 LSGANSYSGGT
+1919 
-1930 LISGGTL
+1930 
-1937 VANNVEAL
+1937 
-1945 GTGDVTDNAT
+1945 
-1955 LEMNTGGD
+1955 
-1963 FINNIGGTGRV
+1963 
-1974 EKSGDD
+1974 
-1980 ALTLSGSNTYTGG
+1980 
-1993 TTINDGTLIAT
+1993 
-2004 SVDALGSG
+2004 
-2012 DVTNNAVLELNT
+2012 
-2024 GGDFINNIG
+2024 
-2033 GTGRVE
+2033 
-2039 KSGDETLTLS
+2039 
-2049 GSNTY
+2049 
-2054 TGGTLISGGTLVATN
+2054 
-2069 VEALGTGDVT
+2069 
-2079 DNAVLELNTGGDFIN
+2079 
-2094 NIGGTG
+2094 
-2100 RVEKSG
+2100 
-2106 DDTLTLSGSNSY
+2106 
-2118 TGGTLI
+2118 
-2124 SSGTLVATN
+2124 
-2133 VDALGSG
+2133 
-2140 DVTDNATLEL
+2140 
-2150 NTGGDFTNNI
+2150 
-2160 SGSGQV
+2160 
-2166 VKSGDETLTLSGS
+2166 
-2179 NTYTGGTTINDGT
+2179 
-2192 LVATSVEALGSG
+2192 
-2204 DVTNDAVL
+2204 
-2212 ALNTGG
+2212 
-2218 DFANNI
+2218 
-2224 GGTGSVVKSGD
+2224 VVKSGD

-2258 ATNVEALGTGDVTNN
+2258 ATNVEALGSGDVTDDATLELNTGGTFDNAISGSGQVVKSGDKMLTLSGANSYSGGTLISDGTLVASNVEALGTGDVTNN
-2273 ATLEL
+2273 ATLAL

-2287 ISGNGQVVKS
+2287 ISGSGQVVKS
-2297 GDDTLTFSGSNTYTG
+2297 GDDTLTLSGANSYTG
-2312 GTTINDGT
+2312 GTTI
-2320 LVATSVEALG
+2320 
-2330 SGDVTNDA
+2330 SG
-2338 VLALN
+2338 
-2343 TGGDFANNIGGTG
+2343 
-2356 SVVKSGDE
+2356 
-2364 TLTLSGSNTYT
+2364 
-2375 GSTLISS
+2375 
-2382 GTLVANDVNALGTGD
+2382 
-2397 VTDNATLML
+2397 
-2406 NTGGDFIN
+2406 
-2414 NIGGTGR
+2414 
-2421 VEKSGDDTL
+2421 
-2430 TLSGSNSYTGGTLIS
+2430 
-2445 SGTLVATNV
+2445 GTLVATNV
-2454 DALGSGDVTDN
+2454 DALGTGDVTN
-2465 ATLELNTGGTFDNA
+2465 SSTLELNTGGTFDNA

-2491 ETLTLSGANSYTG
+2491 ETLTLSGSNTYTGGTLISGGTLVATNVDALGTGDVTDNATLELNTGGTFDNVISGSGQVVKSGDDTLTLSGANSYTG
-2504 GTLISSGTLVANDV
+2504 GTLISGGTLVATSV
-2518 NALGTGDVTDNA
+2518 EALGSGDVTDNA
-2530 VLELNTGGD
+2530 VLELNTGGT

-2554 DETLTLSGANSY
+2554 DKTLTLSGANSY

-2632 EANSTLAVHLIDS
+2632 EANSTLAVHLTDS
-2645 NSGAIVTADHANLGG
+2645 NSGAIVTADRANLGG

-2683 IDTDSAINSDFAQF
+2683 IDSDSAIDSDFAQF

-2838 STVNGHVNNQGS
+2838 ATVNGHVNNLGN

-3288 GVRVDGKLYKESG
+3288 GMRVDGKLYKESG

>member
-139 SNEDGTIM
+139 SNEDGAIM

-159 IENNA
+159 IENSA

-204 QSGEAHITNGGMIN
+204 QSGEAHITNGGMIS

-251 SGKIED
+251 SNKIED

-282 QSDFITVALYYGSHF
+282 QSDFITVALYHGSHF

-371 GSGDAS
+371 GAGDAS

-419 GAISANTAVAING
+419 SAISANTAVAING

-449 LVLSGNNNI
+449 LLISGNNNI

-479 NQITAKSGSKITA
+479 NQITAKSGSKITT

-498 IAGGNNQVTTESG
+498 IAGGNNQITTESG
-511 STIVAK
+511 SAIVAK

-536 TATGSSISYGIQYN
+536 TATGSNMSYGIQYN
-550 SGTSGTITNTG
+550 SGASGTITNTG

-611 SITAN
+611 SISAN
-616 TAVQLNGN
+616 TAVQFHGN
-624 NNTLAN
+624 NNKLAN

-652 QGKITGGTNAIL
+652 QGKITGGINAIL

-794 AAYGSVISGSGNVI
+794 AAYGSVISGSGNVV

-846 IDNRAYLKLDAANAS
+846 IDNRAYLKLDAASAS

-955 GITINGNAM
+955 DITINGNAM

-992 ADRYNAA
+992 ADRDNAA

-1048 NTYTGGTTISDGTLV
+1048 NTYTGSTTISEGTLI

-1072 GNVTDNATL
+1072 GNVTDNATLEMNTGGDFDNAISGSGQVVKSGDETLTLSGANSYTGGTTISGGTLVASNVEALGTGDITDNATLELNAGGDFANNIGGTGSVVKSGDKTLTLSGSNTYTGGTTISGGTLVASNVEALGSGDVTDNATL

-1095 SGQVVKSGDET
+1095 SGQVVKSGDKT
-1106 LTLSGSNTYTGGTI
+1106 LTLSGINSYTGGTT
-1120 ISGGTLVATNVEALG
+1120 ISGGTLVASNVDALG
-1135 TGDVTDNATLELNTG
+1135 SGDVTDNATLELNTG

-1201 DVTDNATLELNTGG
+1201 DVTDNATLDLNTGG

-1294 GDETLTLSG
+1294 GD
-1303 ANSYT
+1303 
-1308 GGTTISG
+1308 
-1315 GTLVATNVEALGTG
+1315 
-1329 DITDNATLEL
+1329 
-1339 NAGGDFTN
+1339 
-1347 NIGGTGSVEKSG
+1347 
-1359 DKTLTL
+1359 KT
-1365 SGTNTYRGGTL
+1365 
-1376 ISGGTLV
+1376 
-1383 ASNVEAL
+1383 
-1390 GSGDVTDN
+1390 
-1398 ATLEMNTGGDFAN
+1398 
-1411 NIGGTGSVVKSGDKT
+1411 
-1426 LTLSGANSYTGG
+1426 
-1438 TTISGGTLVASNVEA
+1438 
-1453 LGTGN
+1453 
-1458 VTDNATLELNT
+1458 
-1469 GGDFDNA
+1469 
-1476 ISGSGQ
+1476 
-1482 VVKSGDGA
+1482 

-1505 SGGTLIAA
+1505 SGGTLIATH
-1513 NVNALGTG
+1513 VNALGTG

-1562 LTQKSDSTLTINLNS
+1562 LTQKSDSTLTINLDS
-1577 NTVDP
+1577 NTADP

-1814 DALGSGD
+1814 
-1821 VTNNATLEMN
+1821 
-1831 TGGDFINNIGGTGRV
+1831 
-1846 EKSGDDTLTLS
+1846 
-1857 GSNTYTGG
+1857 
-1865 TLISDGTL
+1865 
-1873 VASNVEALG
+1873 EALG
-1882 TGDVTNNATL
+1882 TGDVTDDAVL
-1892 ELNTGGT
+1892 ELNTGGD

-1930 LISGGTL
+1930 LISDGTL
-1937 VANNVEAL
+1937 VASNVEAL

-1955 LEMNTGGD
+1955 
-1963 FINNIGGTGRV
+1963 
-1974 EKSGDD
+1974 
-1980 ALTLSGSNTYTGG
+1980 
-1993 TTINDGTLIAT
+1993 
-2004 SVDALGSG
+2004 
-2012 DVTNNAVLELNT
+2012 
-2024 GGDFINNIG
+2024 
-2033 GTGRVE
+2033 
-2039 KSGDETLTLS
+2039 
-2049 GSNTY
+2049 
-2054 TGGTLISGGTLVATN
+2054 
-2069 VEALGTGDVT
+2069 
-2079 DNAVLELNTGGDFIN
+2079 LELNTGGDFIN

-2106 DDTLTLSGSNSY
+2106 DD
-2118 TGGTLI
+2118 
-2124 SSGTLVATN
+2124 
-2133 VDALGSG
+2133 
-2140 DVTDNATLEL
+2140 
-2150 NTGGDFTNNI
+2150 
-2160 SGSGQV
+2160 
-2166 VKSGDETLTLSGS
+2166 KLTLSGS
-2179 NTYTGGTTINDGT
+2179 NTYTGG
-2192 LVATSVEALGSG
+2192 
-2204 DVTNDAVL
+2204 
-2212 ALNTGG
+2212 
-2218 DFANNI
+2218 
-2224 GGTGSVVKSGD
+2224 
-2235 ETLTLSGTNSYT
+2235 
-2247 GGTTI
+2247 
-2252 SGGTLV
+2252 
-2258 ATNVEALGTGDVTNN
+2258 
-2273 ATLEL
+2273 
-2278 NTGGDFTNN
+2278 
-2287 ISGNGQVVKS
+2287 
-2297 GDDTLTFSGSNTYTG
+2297 
-2312 GTTINDGT
+2312 
-2320 LVATSVEALG
+2320 
-2330 SGDVTNDA
+2330 
-2338 VLALN
+2338 
-2343 TGGDFANNIGGTG
+2343 
-2356 SVVKSGDE
+2356 
-2364 TLTLSGSNTYT
+2364 
-2375 GSTLISS
+2375 TLISS

-2406 NTGGDFIN
+2406 NTGGDFTN

-2421 VEKSGDDTL
+2421 VDKSGDDAL
-2430 TLSGSNSYTGGTLIS
+2430 TLSGSNTYTGGTLISGGTLVANDVNALGTGDITDNATLALNAVGDFDNAISGSGKVEKSGDDALTLSGSNTYTGGTLIS
-2445 SGTLVATNV
+2445 SGTLVASNV
-2454 DALGSGDVTDN
+2454 EALGTGDVTDN
-2465 ATLELNTGGTFDNA
+2465 ATLEVNTSGTFDNA

-2491 ETLTLSGANSYTG
+2491 ERLTLSGANSYSGGTLISDGTLVASNVESLGTGDVTNNATLELNTGGDFTNNISGSGQVVKSGDDALALSGANSYTG
-2504 GTLISSGTLVANDV
+2504 GTLISSGTLVASNV
-2518 NALGTGDVTDNA
+2518 NALGSGDVTDNA
-2530 VLELNTGGD
+2530 VLELNTGGT
-2539 FDNAISGSGQVVKSG
+2539 FDNAISGSGQVEKSG
-2554 DETLTLSGANSY
+2554 DGTLTLSGSNTY
-2566 TGGTTISGGTLVA
+2566 TGGTLISDGTLVA

-2610 THDNAITA
+2610 THDNATTA

-2768 LNPDSATYW
+2768 LNPDSATDW

-2838 STVNGHVNNQGS
+2838 ATVNGHVNNLGN

-2994 GGEVTPPDDGGEVTP
+2994 GGEVTPPDDGGDVTPPDDGGDVTP

-3023 EVTPPDDD
+3023 EVTPPDDGGD
-3031 GEVTPPDDGGDI
+3031 VTPPDDGGDV

-3328 QDLPNDRVEVK
+3328 QDLPNDRLEVK

>member
-70 ATPFVVETGN
+70 ATPFVVETDN
-80 TVATDTAT
+80 TIATDTAA

-117 QAMNLDSS
+117 QAMNLDSL

-139 SNEDGTIM
+139 SNEDGTIL

-159 IENNA
+159 IENSA
-164 TYEHDPEDIPQE
+164 TYEHDPQDIPQE

-191 ESGVLEGVSGVIV
+191 ESGVLEGISGVIV

-251 SGKIED
+251 SNKIED

-282 QSDFITVALYYGSHF
+282 QSDFITVALYHGSHF

-371 GSGDAS
+371 GAGDAS

-432 NGNTISNQGKM
+432 NGNTITNQGKM

-449 LVLSGNNNI
+449 LLISGNNNI

-479 NQITAKSGSKITA
+479 NQITAKSGSKITT

-498 IAGGNNQVTTESG
+498 IAGGNNQITTESG
-511 STIVAK
+511 SAIVAK

-536 TATGSSISYGIQYN
+536 TATGSSISYGIHYY
-550 SGTSGTITNTG
+550 SGASGTITNTG

-638 NGVTINGSGNTLTS
+638 NGVTISGSGNTLTS

-794 AAYGSVISGSGNVI
+794 AVYGSVISGSGNVV

-846 IDNRAYLKLDAANAS
+846 IDNRAYLKLDAASAS

-955 GITINGNAM
+955 DITINGNAM

-992 ADRYNAA
+992 ADRDNAA

-1048 NTYTGGTTISDGTLV
+1048 NTYIGGTTISGGTLI

-1106 LTLSGSNTYTGGTI
+1106 LALSGI
-1120 ISGGTLVATNVEALG
+1120 
-1135 TGDVTDNATLELNTG
+1135 
-1150 GDFDNAIGGTGS
+1150 
-1162 VVKSGDKT
+1162 
-1170 LTLSGA
+1170 

-1201 DVTDNATLELNTGG
+1201 DVTDNATLELNTSG

-1227 VKSGDKTLTLSGTNS
+1227 VKSGDKTLTLSGSNS
-1242 YTGGTT
+1242 YTGGTI
-1248 ISGGTLVANNVE
+1248 ISGGTLVATNVE
-1260 ALGTGDVTNNATL
+1260 ALGSGDVTDNAVL

-1294 GDETLTLSG
+1294 GD
-1303 ANSYT
+1303 
-1308 GGTTISG
+1308 
-1315 GTLVATNVEALGTG
+1315 
-1329 DITDNATLEL
+1329 
-1339 NAGGDFTN
+1339 
-1347 NIGGTGSVEKSG
+1347 
-1359 DKTLTL
+1359 KT
-1365 SGTNTYRGGTL
+1365 
-1376 ISGGTLV
+1376 
-1383 ASNVEAL
+1383 
-1390 GSGDVTDN
+1390 
-1398 ATLEMNTGGDFAN
+1398 
-1411 NIGGTGSVVKSGDKT
+1411 
-1426 LTLSGANSYTGG
+1426 
-1438 TTISGGTLVASNVEA
+1438 
-1453 LGTGN
+1453 
-1458 VTDNATLELNT
+1458 
-1469 GGDFDNA
+1469 
-1476 ISGSGQ
+1476 
-1482 VVKSGDGA
+1482 

-1772 DNAISGSGQVVKS
+1772 DNAIGGSGNVVKS
-1785 GDDVLTLSGANSYSG
+1785 GADTLTLSGSNSYTG
-1800 GTLISDGTLVASNV
+1800 GTTISGGTLVASNV
-1814 DALGSGD
+1814 EALGTGD
-1821 VTNNATLEMN
+1821 VTNNATLELN

-1865 TLISDGTL
+1865 TT
-1873 VASNVEALG
+1873 
-1882 TGDVTNNATL
+1882 
-1892 ELNTGGT
+1892 
-1899 FDNAI
+1899 
-1904 SGSGQVVK
+1904 
-1912 SGDDVLT
+1912 
-1919 LSGANSYSGGT
+1919 
-1930 LISGGTL
+1930 ISGGTL
-1937 VANNVEAL
+1937 VANDVNAL

-1955 LEMNTGGD
+1955 LELNTS
-1963 FINNIGGTGRV
+1963 GTFDNVISGSGQV
-1974 EKSGDD
+1974 VKSGDKT
-1980 ALTLSGSNTYTGG
+1980 LTLSGSNTYTGG
-1993 TTINDGTLIAT
+1993 TTINDGTLIA
-2004 SVDALGSG
+2004 S
-2012 DVTNNAVLELNT
+2012 
-2024 GGDFINNIG
+2024 
-2033 GTGRVE
+2033 
-2039 KSGDETLTLS
+2039 
-2049 GSNTY
+2049 
-2054 TGGTLISGGTLVATN
+2054 N
-2069 VEALGTGDVT
+2069 VEALGT
-2079 DNAVLELNTGGDFIN
+2079 
-2094 NIGGTG
+2094 
-2100 RVEKSG
+2100 
-2106 DDTLTLSGSNSY
+2106 
-2118 TGGTLI
+2118 
-2124 SSGTLVATN
+2124 
-2133 VDALGSG
+2133 
-2140 DVTDNATLEL
+2140 
-2150 NTGGDFTNNI
+2150 
-2160 SGSGQV
+2160 
-2166 VKSGDETLTLSGS
+2166 
-2179 NTYTGGTTINDGT
+2179 
-2192 LVATSVEALGSG
+2192 
-2204 DVTNDAVL
+2204 
-2212 ALNTGG
+2212 
-2218 DFANNI
+2218 
-2224 GGTGSVVKSGD
+2224 
-2235 ETLTLSGTNSYT
+2235 
-2247 GGTTI
+2247 
-2252 SGGTLV
+2252 
-2258 ATNVEALGTGDVTNN
+2258 
-2273 ATLEL
+2273 
-2278 NTGGDFTNN
+2278 
-2287 ISGNGQVVKS
+2287 
-2297 GDDTLTFSGSNTYTG
+2297 
-2312 GTTINDGT
+2312 
-2320 LVATSVEALG
+2320 
-2330 SGDVTNDA
+2330 
-2338 VLALN
+2338 
-2343 TGGDFANNIGGTG
+2343 
-2356 SVVKSGDE
+2356 
-2364 TLTLSGSNTYT
+2364 
-2375 GSTLISS
+2375 
-2382 GTLVANDVNALGTGD
+2382 
-2397 VTDNATLML
+2397 
-2406 NTGGDFIN
+2406 
-2414 NIGGTGR
+2414 
-2421 VEKSGDDTL
+2421 
-2430 TLSGSNSYTGGTLIS
+2430 
-2445 SGTLVATNV
+2445 
-2454 DALGSGDVTDN
+2454 GDVTDN

-2554 DETLTLSGANSY
+2554 DETLTLSGTNSYTDGTTISSGTLIATSVDALGSGDVTDNATLELNTGGDFDNAISGSGQVVKSGDETLTLSGANSY

-2579 SNVEALGSGDID
+2579 SNVEALGTGDVTDNAVLELNTGGDFDNAISGSGQVVKSGDETLTLSGTNSYTGGTTISGGTLVASNVEALGSGDVTDNATLEMNTGGDFDNAISGSGNVVKSGADTLTLSGNNSYSGGTVINDGTLIAGRVKALGSGDID

-2610 THDNAITA
+2610 THDNATTA

-2632 EANSTLAVHLIDS
+2632 EANSTLAVHLTDS
-2645 NSGAIVTADHANLGG
+2645 NSGAIVTADRADLGG
-2660 TLDITGIGNVA
+2660 TLDITGIGNVT

-2678 YAYTL
+2678 YTYTL
-2683 IDTDSAINSDFAQF
+2683 IDTDSAIDSDFAQF

-2715 VNADD
+2715 VNAAD

-2944 QSDGDFRLYKGHVD
+2944 QSDGDFTLYKGHVD

-2981 VPDDGGEVTPPDD
+2981 VPDDGGDVTPPDD
-2994 GGEVTPPDDGGEVTP
+2994 GGDVTPPDDGGDVTP
-3009 PDDGGEVTPPDDGG
+3009 PDDGGDVIPPDDGGDVTPPDDGG
-3023 EVTPPDDD
+3023 DVTPPDDGGD
-3031 GEVTPPDDGGDI
+3031 VTPPDDGGDI

-3048 GGDITPPDG
+3048 DGNITPPDG

-3103 IWMRFKAGKAESQA
+3103 VWMRFKAGKAESQA

-3276 SGQNDDSWTTRL
+3276 SGQNDDSWMTRL

>member
-80 TVATDTAT
+80 TVATDIAT

-117 QAMNLDSS
+117 QAMNLDSL

-139 SNEDGTIM
+139 SNEDGTIL

-153 VINDAR
+153 VINDGR
-159 IENNA
+159 IENSA
-164 TYEHDPEDIPQE
+164 TYEHDPQDIPQE

-282 QSDFITVALYYGSHF
+282 QSDFITVALYHGSHF

-371 GSGDAS
+371 GAGDAS

-419 GAISANTAVAING
+419 SAISANTAVAING
-432 NGNTISNQGKM
+432 NGNTITNQGKM

-449 LVLSGNNNI
+449 LLISGNNNI

-498 IAGGNNQVTTESG
+498 IASGNNQVTTESG
-511 STIVAK
+511 SAIVAK

-536 TATGSSISYGIQYN
+536 TATGSSNSYGIQYN
-550 SGTSGTITNTG
+550 SGASGTITNTG
-561 TITTTGKGA
+561 TITTTGKGV

-611 SITAN
+611 SISAN
-616 TAVQLNGN
+616 TAVQFHGN
-624 NNTLAN
+624 NNKLAN
-630 AGAILGDT
+630 AGAISGDT
-638 NGVTINGSGNTLTS
+638 NGVTISGSGNTLTN

-794 AAYGSVISGSGNVI
+794 AAYGSVISGSGNVV

-846 IDNRAYLKLDAANAS
+846 IDNRAYLKLDAASAS

-1048 NTYTGGTTISDGTLV
+1048 NTYTGGTLISDGTLV
-1063 ATNVEALGT
+1063 ASNVEALGT
-1072 GNVTDNATL
+1072 GDITDNAVL

-1294 GDETLTLSG
+1294 GD
-1303 ANSYT
+1303 
-1308 GGTTISG
+1308 
-1315 GTLVATNVEALGTG
+1315 
-1329 DITDNATLEL
+1329 
-1339 NAGGDFTN
+1339 
-1347 NIGGTGSVEKSG
+1347 
-1359 DKTLTL
+1359 KT
-1365 SGTNTYRGGTL
+1365 
-1376 ISGGTLV
+1376 
-1383 ASNVEAL
+1383 
-1390 GSGDVTDN
+1390 
-1398 ATLEMNTGGDFAN
+1398 
-1411 NIGGTGSVVKSGDKT
+1411 
-1426 LTLSGANSYTGG
+1426 
-1438 TTISGGTLVASNVEA
+1438 
-1453 LGTGN
+1453 
-1458 VTDNATLELNT
+1458 
-1469 GGDFDNA
+1469 
-1476 ISGSGQ
+1476 
-1482 VVKSGDGA
+1482 

-1505 SGGTLIAA
+1505 SGGTLIATH
-1513 NVNALGTG
+1513 VNALGTG

-1562 LTQKSDSTLTINLNS
+1562 LTQKSDSTLTINLNG

-1772 DNAISGSGQVVKS
+1772 DNAIGGSGNVVKS
-1785 GDDVLTLSGANSYSG
+1785 GADTLTLSGSNSYTG
-1800 GTLISDGTLVASNV
+1800 GTTISGGTLVASNV
-1814 DALGSGD
+1814 EALGTGD
-1821 VTNNATLEMN
+1821 VTNNATLELN

-1865 TLISDGTL
+1865 TLINGGTL

-1882 TGDVTNNATL
+1882 TGDVTDNATL
-1892 ELNTGGT
+1892 ALNTGGT

-1904 SGSGQVVK
+1904 SGSGQ
-1912 SGDDVLT
+1912 
-1919 LSGANSYSGGT
+1919 
-1930 LISGGTL
+1930 
-1937 VANNVEAL
+1937 
-1945 GTGDVTDNAT
+1945 
-1955 LEMNTGGD
+1955 
-1963 FINNIGGTGRV
+1963 
-1974 EKSGDD
+1974 
-1980 ALTLSGSNTYTGG
+1980 
-1993 TTINDGTLIAT
+1993 
-2004 SVDALGSG
+2004 
-2012 DVTNNAVLELNT
+2012 
-2024 GGDFINNIG
+2024 
-2033 GTGRVE
+2033 
-2039 KSGDETLTLS
+2039 
-2049 GSNTY
+2049 
-2054 TGGTLISGGTLVATN
+2054 
-2069 VEALGTGDVT
+2069 
-2079 DNAVLELNTGGDFIN
+2079 
-2094 NIGGTG
+2094 
-2100 RVEKSG
+2100 
-2106 DDTLTLSGSNSY
+2106 
-2118 TGGTLI
+2118 
-2124 SSGTLVATN
+2124 
-2133 VDALGSG
+2133 
-2140 DVTDNATLEL
+2140 
-2150 NTGGDFTNNI
+2150 
-2160 SGSGQV
+2160 
-2166 VKSGDETLTLSGS
+2166 
-2179 NTYTGGTTINDGT
+2179 
-2192 LVATSVEALGSG
+2192 
-2204 DVTNDAVL
+2204 
-2212 ALNTGG
+2212 
-2218 DFANNI
+2218 
-2224 GGTGSVVKSGD
+2224 VVKSGD

-2258 ATNVEALGTGDVTNN
+2258 ATNVEALGSGDVTDDATLELNTGGTFDNAISGSGQVVKSGDKMLTLSGANSYSGGTLISDGTLVASNVEALGTGDVTNN
-2273 ATLEL
+2273 ATLAL

-2287 ISGNGQVVKS
+2287 ISGSGQVVKS
-2297 GDDTLTFSGSNTYTG
+2297 GDDTLTLSGANSYTG
-2312 GTTINDGT
+2312 GTTI
-2320 LVATSVEALG
+2320 
-2330 SGDVTNDA
+2330 SG
-2338 VLALN
+2338 
-2343 TGGDFANNIGGTG
+2343 
-2356 SVVKSGDE
+2356 
-2364 TLTLSGSNTYT
+2364 
-2375 GSTLISS
+2375 
-2382 GTLVANDVNALGTGD
+2382 
-2397 VTDNATLML
+2397 
-2406 NTGGDFIN
+2406 
-2414 NIGGTGR
+2414 
-2421 VEKSGDDTL
+2421 
-2430 TLSGSNSYTGGTLIS
+2430 
-2445 SGTLVATNV
+2445 GTLVATNV
-2454 DALGSGDVTDN
+2454 DALGTGDVTN
-2465 ATLELNTGGTFDNA
+2465 SSTLELNTGGTFDNA

-2491 ETLTLSGANSYTG
+2491 ETLTLSGSNTYTGGTLISGGTLVATNVDALGTGDVTDNATLELNTGGTFDNVISGSGQVVKSGDDTLTLSGANSYTG
-2504 GTLISSGTLVANDV
+2504 GTLISGGTLVATSV
-2518 NALGTGDVTDNA
+2518 EALGSGDVTDNA
-2530 VLELNTGGD
+2530 VLELNTGGT

-2554 DETLTLSGANSY
+2554 DKTLTLSGANSY

-2632 EANSTLAVHLIDS
+2632 EANSTLAVHLTDS
-2645 NSGAIVTADHANLGG
+2645 NSGAIVTADRANLGG

-2683 IDTDSAINSDFAQF
+2683 IDSDSAIDSDFAQF

-2838 STVNGHVNNQGS
+2838 ATVNGHVNNLGN

-2930 AQTVNGIEVIEVGG
+2930 AQTVNGIEDIEVGG

-3288 GVRVDGKLYKESG
+3288 GMRVDGKLYKESG

>member
-43 AMDAAPAVAEE
+43 AMDAPPAVAEE

-70 ATPFVVETGN
+70 ATPFVVETDN
-80 TVATDTAT
+80 TIATDTAA

-117 QAMNLDSS
+117 QAMNLDSL

-139 SNEDGTIM
+139 SSADGTIL

-153 VINDAR
+153 VINDGR
-159 IENNA
+159 IENSAIYVHNLDYGA
-164 TYEHDPEDIPQE
+164 PEIDAAI
-176 YAGVYMLN
+176 YMLN

-191 ESGVLEGVSGVIV
+191 ENGVLKGVSGVIV
-204 QSGEAHITNGGMIN
+204 QSGEVHITNGGTIN

-226 GVEFRDGTYGTIVNT
+226 GVELRGGAYGTIVNT

-251 SGKIED
+251 SNKIED
-257 AAIYVHT
+257 AAIYAHT
-264 LNDMAVSGS
+264 FDDIAAGDS
-273 VSVDNSGLM
+273 VSVDNSGLL
-282 QSDFITVALYYGSHF
+282 QSDFIAVALYHGAHF
-297 EVVNRVGGVITAGNS
+297 EVFNRAGGVITAGNS

-317 KSTAMELKVGVD
+317 QSAAMELKAGAD

-351 GESTSGGVITNTGS
+351 GENTSGGVITNTGS

-395 SSTVYGVYLDS
+395 SSSVYGVYLDS
-406 ARSKGHTLNNQAG
+406 TRSKGHTLNNQAG

-449 LVLSGNNNI
+449 LLISGNNNI

-479 NQITAKSGSKITA
+479 NQITAKSGSKITT

-511 STIVAK
+511 SVIVAK

-550 SGTSGTITNTG
+550 SGASGTITNTG

-638 NGVTINGSGNTLTS
+638 NGVTISGSGNTLTS

-794 AAYGSVISGSGNVI
+794 AAYGSVISGSGNVV

-846 IDNRAYLKLDAANAS
+846 IDNRAYLKLDAANAG

-955 GITINGNAM
+955 DITINGNAM

-992 ADRYNAA
+992 ADRDNAA

-1048 NTYTGGTTISDGTLV
+1048 NTYTGGTTISEGTLI

-1081 ELNTGGD
+1081 EM
-1088 FDNAISG
+1088 
-1095 SGQVVKSGDET
+1095 
-1106 LTLSGSNTYTGGTI
+1106 
-1120 ISGGTLVATNVEALG
+1120 
-1135 TGDVTDNATLELNTG
+1135 
-1150 GDFDNAIGGTGS
+1150 
-1162 VVKSGDKT
+1162 
-1170 LTLSGA
+1170 
-1176 NSYTGG
+1176 
-1182 TTISGGTLVAS
+1182 
-1193 NVEALGSG
+1193 
-1201 DVTDNATLELNTGG
+1201 
-1215 DFANNI
+1215 
-1221 GGTGSV
+1221 
-1227 VKSGDKTLTLSGTNS
+1227 
-1242 YTGGTT
+1242 
-1248 ISGGTLVANNVE
+1248 
-1260 ALGTGDVTNNATL
+1260 
-1273 ELNTGGDFDNAI
+1273 NTGGDFDNAI

-1329 DITDNATLEL
+1329 DVTDNAVLEL
-1339 NAGGDFTN
+1339 NT
-1347 NIGGTGSVEKSG
+1347 GGTFDNVISGSGQVVKSG
-1359 DKTLTL
+1359 DDALTL
-1365 SGTNTYRGGTL
+1365 SGSNTYTGGTT

-1438 TTISGGTLVASNVEA
+1438 TTISGGTLVANNVEA
-1453 LGTGN
+1453 LGTGD
-1458 VTDNATLELNT
+1458 VTNNATLELNT
-1469 GGDFDNA
+1469 GGTFDNA

-1482 VVKSGDGA
+1482 VVKSGDET
-1490 LTLSGA
+1490 LTLSG
-1496 NSYSGATTI
+1496 NNTYRGATTI

-1577 NTVDP
+1577 NTTDP

-1746 ATNVDALGSGDVT
+1746 ATNVEALGSGDVT

-1785 GDDVLTLSGANSYSG
+1785 GDDVLTLSGANSYTG

-1814 DALGSGD
+1814 EALGSGDVTDNATLELNTGGDFDNAISGSGKVEKSGDDALTLSGANTYTGGTLISDGTLVASNVEALGTGDVTDNAVLELNTGGDFDNAISGSGQVEKSGDGTLTLSGSNTYTGGTTINDGTLIATSVDALGSGDVTDDATLELNTGGTFDNAIGGSGNVVKSGADTLTLSGSNSYTGGTTISGGTLVASNVEALGTGD
-1821 VTNNATLEMN
+1821 VTNNATLELN

-1865 TLISDGTL
+1865 TLINGGTL

-1882 TGDVTNNATL
+1882 T
-1892 ELNTGGT
+1892 
-1899 FDNAI
+1899 
-1904 SGSGQVVK
+1904 
-1912 SGDDVLT
+1912 
-1919 LSGANSYSGGT
+1919 
-1930 LISGGTL
+1930 
-1937 VANNVEAL
+1937 
-1945 GTGDVTDNAT
+1945 
-1955 LEMNTGGD
+1955 
-1963 FINNIGGTGRV
+1963 
-1974 EKSGDD
+1974 
-1980 ALTLSGSNTYTGG
+1980 
-1993 TTINDGTLIAT
+1993 
-2004 SVDALGSG
+2004 
-2012 DVTNNAVLELNT
+2012 
-2024 GGDFINNIG
+2024 
-2033 GTGRVE
+2033 
-2039 KSGDETLTLS
+2039 
-2049 GSNTY
+2049 
-2054 TGGTLISGGTLVATN
+2054 
-2069 VEALGTGDVT
+2069 
-2079 DNAVLELNTGGDFIN
+2079 
-2094 NIGGTG
+2094 
-2100 RVEKSG
+2100 
-2106 DDTLTLSGSNSY
+2106 
-2118 TGGTLI
+2118 
-2124 SSGTLVATN
+2124 
-2133 VDALGSG
+2133 
-2140 DVTDNATLEL
+2140 
-2150 NTGGDFTNNI
+2150 
-2160 SGSGQV
+2160 
-2166 VKSGDETLTLSGS
+2166 
-2179 NTYTGGTTINDGT
+2179 
-2192 LVATSVEALGSG
+2192 
-2204 DVTNDAVL
+2204 
-2212 ALNTGG
+2212 
-2218 DFANNI
+2218 
-2224 GGTGSVVKSGD
+2224 
-2235 ETLTLSGTNSYT
+2235 
-2247 GGTTI
+2247 
-2252 SGGTLV
+2252 
-2258 ATNVEALGTGDVTNN
+2258 
-2273 ATLEL
+2273 
-2278 NTGGDFTNN
+2278 
-2287 ISGNGQVVKS
+2287 
-2297 GDDTLTFSGSNTYTG
+2297 
-2312 GTTINDGT
+2312 
-2320 LVATSVEALG
+2320 
-2330 SGDVTNDA
+2330 
-2338 VLALN
+2338 
-2343 TGGDFANNIGGTG
+2343 
-2356 SVVKSGDE
+2356 
-2364 TLTLSGSNTYT
+2364 
-2375 GSTLISS
+2375 
-2382 GTLVANDVNALGTGD
+2382 
-2397 VTDNATLML
+2397 
-2406 NTGGDFIN
+2406 
-2414 NIGGTGR
+2414 
-2421 VEKSGDDTL
+2421 
-2430 TLSGSNSYTGGTLIS
+2430 
-2445 SGTLVATNV
+2445 
-2454 DALGSGDVTDN
+2454 GDVTDN

-2491 ETLTLSGANSYTG
+2491 ETLTLSGTNSYTG
-2504 GTLISSGTLVANDV
+2504 GTTISGGTLVATNV
-2518 NALGTGDVTDNA
+2518 EALGSGDVTDDA
-2530 VLELNTGGD
+2530 TLELNTGGT

-2554 DETLTLSGANSY
+2554 DKMLTLSGANSY
-2566 TGGTTISGGTLVA
+2566 SGGTLISDGTLVA
-2579 SNVEALGSGDID
+2579 SNVNALGSGDID

-2610 THDNAITA
+2610 THDNATTA

-2732 YADSDNAATDA
+2732 YADSDNAATNA

-2838 STVNGHVNNQGS
+2838 ATVNGHVNNQGS

-2944 QSDGDFRLYKGHVD
+2944 QSDGDFTLYKGHVD

-3009 PDDGGEVTPPDDGG
+3009 PDDGGDVTPPDDGGDVSPPDDGG
-3023 EVTPPDDD
+3023 EVTPPGD
-3031 GEVTPPDDGGDI
+3031 GGDVTPPDDDGDI

-3328 QDLPNDRVEVK
+3328 QDLPNDRMEVK

>member
-70 ATPFVVETGN
+70 ATPFVVETDN
-80 TVATDTAT
+80 TIATDTAA

-153 VINDAR
+153 VINDAL
-159 IENNA
+159 IENSA

-251 SGKIED
+251 SNKIED

-282 QSDFITVALYYGSHF
+282 QSDFITVALYHGSHF

-371 GSGDAS
+371 GAGDAS

-419 GAISANTAVAING
+419 SAISANTAVAING
-432 NGNTISNQGKM
+432 NGNTITNQGKM

-449 LVLSGNNNI
+449 LLISGNNNI

-479 NQITAKSGSKITA
+479 NQITAKSGSKITT

-498 IAGGNNQVTTESG
+498 IASGNNQVTTESG
-511 STIVAK
+511 SAIVAK

-536 TATGSSISYGIQYN
+536 TAIGSSNSYGIQYN

-664 INSGSKNNTLTLNTG
+664 ISSGSKNNTLTLNTG

-744 GTLILNGAMTAKG
+744 GTLIVNGAMTAKG

-794 AAYGSVISGSGNVI
+794 AAYGSVISGSGNVV

-846 IDNRAYLKLDAANAS
+846 IDNRAYLKLDAASAS

-955 GITINGNAM
+955 DITINGNAM

-1014 FTVNTVLENV
+1014 FTVNTVLEDV
-1024 DANSGWN
+1024 DANSGWD

-1063 ATNVEALGT
+1063 ANNVEALGT
-1072 GNVTDNATL
+1072 GNVTD
-1081 ELNTGGD
+1081 
-1088 FDNAISG
+1088 
-1095 SGQVVKSGDET
+1095 
-1106 LTLSGSNTYTGGTI
+1106 
-1120 ISGGTLVATNVEALG
+1120 
-1135 TGDVTDNATLELNTG
+1135 
-1150 GDFDNAIGGTGS
+1150 
-1162 VVKSGDKT
+1162 
-1170 LTLSGA
+1170 
-1176 NSYTGG
+1176 
-1182 TTISGGTLVAS
+1182 
-1193 NVEALGSG
+1193 
-1201 DVTDNATLELNTGG
+1201 
-1215 DFANNI
+1215 
-1221 GGTGSV
+1221 
-1227 VKSGDKTLTLSGTNS
+1227 
-1242 YTGGTT
+1242 
-1248 ISGGTLVANNVE
+1248 
-1260 ALGTGDVTNNATL
+1260 NATL

-1315 GTLVATNVEALGTG
+1315 GTLVA
-1329 DITDNATLEL
+1329 
-1339 NAGGDFTN
+1339 
-1347 NIGGTGSVEKSG
+1347 
-1359 DKTLTL
+1359 
-1365 SGTNTYRGGTL
+1365 
-1376 ISGGTLV
+1376 
-1383 ASNVEAL
+1383 SNVEAL

-1398 ATLEMNTGGDFAN
+1398 ATLELNTGGTFDNVISGSGQVVKSGDETLTLSGANSYTGGTLISSGTLVANDVNALGTGDVTDNAVLELNTGGDFDNA
-1411 NIGGTGSVVKSGDKT
+1411 ISGSGQVVKSGDKT

-1438 TTISGGTLVASNVEA
+1438 TTISGGTLVANNVEA
-1453 LGTGN
+1453 LGSGD

-1469 GGDFDNA
+1469 SGTFDNA

-1482 VVKSGDGA
+1482 VVKSGDKT
-1490 LTLSGA
+1490 LTFSGA

-1505 SGGTLIAA
+1505 SGGTLIATH
-1513 NVNALGTG
+1513 VNALGTG

-1577 NTVDP
+1577 NTADP

-1698 ENVDATLDPASATG
+1698 ENVDATLDPANATG

-1759 DDATLELNTGGTF
+1759 DNATLELNTGGTF

-1785 GDDVLTLSGANSYSG
+1785 GDGALTLSGANSYSG

-1892 ELNTGGT
+1892 ELNIGGT

-1904 SGSGQVVK
+1904 SGSGQVEK

-1930 LISGGTL
+1930 LISDGTLVASNVEALGTGDVTDDATLELNTGGDFINNIGGTGRVEKSGDDKLTLSGSNTYTGGTLISSGTL
-1937 VANNVEAL
+1937 VANDVNAL

-1955 LEMNTGGD
+1955 LMLNTGGD
-1963 FINNIGGTGRV
+1963 FTNNIGGTGRV

-1993 TTINDGTLIAT
+1993 TLISGGTLVANDVNALGTGDITDNATLALNAVGDFDNAISGSGKVEKSGDDALTLSGSNTYTGGTLISSGTLVA
-2004 SVDALGSG
+2004 SNVEALGTG
-2012 DVTNNAVLELNT
+2012 DVTDNATLELNT
-2024 GGDFINNIG
+2024 GGTFDNAISG
-2033 GTGRVE
+2033 SGQVV

-2106 DDTLTLSGSNSY
+2106 DDKLALSGSNTY

-2124 SSGTLVATN
+2124 SGGTLVASN
-2133 VDALGSG
+2133 VEALGSG
-2140 DVTDNATLEL
+2140 DVTNDAVLEL
-2150 NTGGDFTNNI
+2150 NTGGDFDNAIGGT
-2160 SGSGQV
+2160 GRV
-2166 VKSGDETLTLSGS
+2166 EKSGDDALTLSGS

-2192 LVATSVEALGSG
+2192 LIATSV
-2204 DVTNDAVL
+2204 D
-2212 ALNTGG
+2212 
-2218 DFANNI
+2218 
-2224 GGTGSVVKSGD
+2224 
-2235 ETLTLSGTNSYT
+2235 
-2247 GGTTI
+2247 
-2252 SGGTLV
+2252 
-2258 ATNVEALGTGDVTNN
+2258 
-2273 ATLEL
+2273 
-2278 NTGGDFTNN
+2278 
-2287 ISGNGQVVKS
+2287 
-2297 GDDTLTFSGSNTYTG
+2297 
-2312 GTTINDGT
+2312 
-2320 LVATSVEALG
+2320 
-2330 SGDVTNDA
+2330 
-2338 VLALN
+2338 
-2343 TGGDFANNIGGTG
+2343 
-2356 SVVKSGDE
+2356 
-2364 TLTLSGSNTYT
+2364 
-2375 GSTLISS
+2375 
-2382 GTLVANDVNALGTGD
+2382 ALGTGD
-2397 VTDNATLML
+2397 VTDNAVLEL

-2421 VEKSGDDTL
+2421 VEKSGDDAL
-2430 TLSGSNSYTGGTLIS
+2430 TLSGSNTYTGGTTIND
-2445 SGTLVATNV
+2445 GTLIATSV

-2465 ATLELNTGGTFDNA
+2465 ATLEM
-2479 ISGSGQVVKSGD
+2479 
-2491 ETLTLSGANSYTG
+2491 
-2504 GTLISSGTLVANDV
+2504 
-2518 NALGTGDVTDNA
+2518 
-2530 VLELNTGGD
+2530 NTGGD

-2554 DETLTLSGANSY
+2554 DKTLTLSGANSY

-2610 THDNAITA
+2610 THDNATTA

-2632 EANSTLAVHLIDS
+2632 EANSTLAVHLTDS
-2645 NSGAIVTADHANLGG
+2645 NSGAIVTADRANLGG

-2683 IDTDSAINSDFAQF
+2683 IDSDSAIDSDFAQF

-2715 VNADD
+2715 VNAAD

-2768 LNPDSATYW
+2768 LNPDSATDW

-2804 QEGALWLAETATIGS
+2804 QEGTLWLAETATIGS

-2838 STVNGHVNNQGS
+2838 ATVNGHVNNLGS

-2944 QSDGDFRLYKGHVD
+2944 QSDGDFTLYKGHVD

-3031 GEVTPPDDGGDI
+3031 GEVTPPGDGGDI

>member
-139 SNEDGTIM
+139 SNEDGAIM

-159 IENNA
+159 IENSA

-204 QSGEAHITNGGMIN
+204 QSGEAHITNGGMIS

-251 SGKIED
+251 SNKIED

-282 QSDFITVALYYGSHF
+282 QSDFIAVALYHGAHF

-371 GSGDAS
+371 GAGDAS

-419 GAISANTAVAING
+419 SAISANTAVAING

-449 LVLSGNNNI
+449 LLISGNNNI

-479 NQITAKSGSKITA
+479 NQITAKSGSKITT

-498 IAGGNNQVTTESG
+498 IAGGNNQITTESG
-511 STIVAK
+511 SAIVAK

-536 TATGSSISYGIQYN
+536 TATGSNMSYGIQYN
-550 SGTSGTITNTG
+550 SGASGTITNTG

-611 SITAN
+611 SISAN
-616 TAVQLNGN
+616 TAVQFHGN
-624 NNTLAN
+624 NNKLAN

-652 QGKITGGTNAIL
+652 QGKITGGINAIL

-794 AAYGSVISGSGNVI
+794 AAYGSVISGSGNVV

-846 IDNRAYLKLDAANAS
+846 IDNRAYLKLDAASAS

-955 GITINGNAM
+955 DITINGNAM

-992 ADRYNAA
+992 ADRDNAA

-1048 NTYTGGTTISDGTLV
+1048 NTYTGSTTISEGTLI

-1072 GNVTDNATL
+1072 GNVTDNATLEMNTGGDFDNAISGSGQVVKSGDETLTLSGANSYTGGTTISGGTLVASNVEALGTGDITDNATLELNAGGDFANNIGGTGSVVKSGDKTLTLSGSNTYTGGTTISGGTLVASNVEALGSGDVTDNATLEMNTGGDFANNIGGTGSVVKSGDETLTLSGANSYTGGTTISGGTLVASNVEALGTGDVTDNATL

-1095 SGQVVKSGDET
+1095 SGQVVKSGDKT
-1106 LTLSGSNTYTGGTI
+1106 LTLSGINSYTGGTT
-1120 ISGGTLVATNVEALG
+1120 ISGGTLVASNVDALG
-1135 TGDVTDNATLELNTG
+1135 SGDVTDNATLELNTG

-1294 GDETLTLSG
+1294 GD
-1303 ANSYT
+1303 
-1308 GGTTISG
+1308 
-1315 GTLVATNVEALGTG
+1315 
-1329 DITDNATLEL
+1329 
-1339 NAGGDFTN
+1339 
-1347 NIGGTGSVEKSG
+1347 
-1359 DKTLTL
+1359 KT
-1365 SGTNTYRGGTL
+1365 
-1376 ISGGTLV
+1376 
-1383 ASNVEAL
+1383 
-1390 GSGDVTDN
+1390 
-1398 ATLEMNTGGDFAN
+1398 
-1411 NIGGTGSVVKSGDKT
+1411 
-1426 LTLSGANSYTGG
+1426 
-1438 TTISGGTLVASNVEA
+1438 
-1453 LGTGN
+1453 
-1458 VTDNATLELNT
+1458 
-1469 GGDFDNA
+1469 
-1476 ISGSGQ
+1476 
-1482 VVKSGDGA
+1482 

-1505 SGGTLIAA
+1505 SGGTLIATH
-1513 NVNALGTG
+1513 VNALGTG

-1562 LTQKSDSTLTINLNS
+1562 LTQKSDSTLTINLDS
-1577 NTVDP
+1577 NTADP

-1814 DALGSGD
+1814 
-1821 VTNNATLEMN
+1821 
-1831 TGGDFINNIGGTGRV
+1831 
-1846 EKSGDDTLTLS
+1846 
-1857 GSNTYTGG
+1857 
-1865 TLISDGTL
+1865 
-1873 VASNVEALG
+1873 EALG
-1882 TGDVTNNATL
+1882 TGDVTDDAVL
-1892 ELNTGGT
+1892 ELNTGGD

-1930 LISGGTL
+1930 LISDGTL
-1937 VANNVEAL
+1937 VASNVEAL
-1945 GTGDVTDNAT
+1945 GTGDVTDDAT
-1955 LEMNTGGD
+1955 
-1963 FINNIGGTGRV
+1963 
-1974 EKSGDD
+1974 
-1980 ALTLSGSNTYTGG
+1980 
-1993 TTINDGTLIAT
+1993 
-2004 SVDALGSG
+2004 
-2012 DVTNNAVLELNT
+2012 
-2024 GGDFINNIG
+2024 
-2033 GTGRVE
+2033 
-2039 KSGDETLTLS
+2039 
-2049 GSNTY
+2049 
-2054 TGGTLISGGTLVATN
+2054 
-2069 VEALGTGDVT
+2069 
-2079 DNAVLELNTGGDFIN
+2079 LELNTGGDFIN

-2106 DDTLTLSGSNSY
+2106 DD
-2118 TGGTLI
+2118 
-2124 SSGTLVATN
+2124 
-2133 VDALGSG
+2133 
-2140 DVTDNATLEL
+2140 
-2150 NTGGDFTNNI
+2150 
-2160 SGSGQV
+2160 
-2166 VKSGDETLTLSGS
+2166 KLTLSGS
-2179 NTYTGGTTINDGT
+2179 NTYTGG
-2192 LVATSVEALGSG
+2192 
-2204 DVTNDAVL
+2204 
-2212 ALNTGG
+2212 
-2218 DFANNI
+2218 
-2224 GGTGSVVKSGD
+2224 
-2235 ETLTLSGTNSYT
+2235 
-2247 GGTTI
+2247 
-2252 SGGTLV
+2252 
-2258 ATNVEALGTGDVTNN
+2258 
-2273 ATLEL
+2273 
-2278 NTGGDFTNN
+2278 
-2287 ISGNGQVVKS
+2287 
-2297 GDDTLTFSGSNTYTG
+2297 
-2312 GTTINDGT
+2312 
-2320 LVATSVEALG
+2320 
-2330 SGDVTNDA
+2330 
-2338 VLALN
+2338 
-2343 TGGDFANNIGGTG
+2343 
-2356 SVVKSGDE
+2356 
-2364 TLTLSGSNTYT
+2364 
-2375 GSTLISS
+2375 TLISS

-2406 NTGGDFIN
+2406 NTGGDFTN

-2421 VEKSGDDTL
+2421 VEKSGDDAL
-2430 TLSGSNSYTGGTLIS
+2430 TLSGSNTYTGGTLISGGTLVANDVNALGTGDITDNATLALNAVGDFDNAISGSGKVEKSGDDALTLSGSNTYTGGTLISSGTLVASNVEALGTGDVTDNATLELNTSGTFDNAISGSGQVVKSGDKMLTLSGANSYSGGTLISDGTLVASNVESLGTGDVTNNATLELNTGGDFTNNISGSGQVVKSGDDALALSGANSYTGGTLIS

-2491 ETLTLSGANSYTG
+2491 
-2504 GTLISSGTLVANDV
+2504 
-2518 NALGTGDVTDNA
+2518 
-2530 VLELNTGGD
+2530 
-2539 FDNAISGSGQVVKSG
+2539 
-2554 DETLTLSGANSY
+2554 
-2566 TGGTTISGGTLVA
+2566 
-2579 SNVEALGSGDID
+2579 
-2591 NYASLQLNASG
+2591 
-2602 QFVTANLT
+2602 
-2610 THDNAITA
+2610 
-2618 IGAGSALRANTLTQ
+2618 
-2632 EANSTLAVHLIDS
+2632 
-2645 NSGAIVTADHANLGG
+2645 
-2660 TLDITGIGNVA
+2660 
-2671 KSWTRDA
+2671 
-2678 YAYTL
+2678 
-2683 IDTDSAINSDFAQF
+2683 
-2697 TVAGMDAK
+2697 
-2705 QVDFLTVDGR
+2705 
-2715 VNADD
+2715 
-2720 DTRYDVTASLSW
+2720 
-2732 YADSDNAATDA
+2732 
-2743 HGTFTLSEQ
+2743 
-2752 GHSFTL
+2752 
-2758 NTALTDVDAT
+2758 
-2768 LNPDSATYW
+2768 
-2777 DGKSLIKRGAGTLI
+2777 
-2791 LGAQNTYSGDTDV
+2791 
-2804 QEGALWLAETATIGS
+2804 
-2819 AGSAQAVNIA
+2819 
-2829 ANAAFGGHN
+2829 
-2838 STVNGHVNNQGS
+2838 
-2850 LYFVDTFTVNG
+2850 
-2861 DVVNSSAM
+2861 
-2869 ISGSD
+2869 
-2874 QPNNTLTIAGNYT
+2874 
-2887 GNDGHLYL
+2887 
-2895 NTQLGDDSSPTDKLI
+2895 
-2910 VTGDTAGSTTLHI
+2910 
-2923 TNVNGLG
+2923 
-2930 AQTVNGIEVIEVGG
+2930 
-2944 QSDGDFRLYKGHVD
+2944 
-2958 INAWTYTLKQDG
+2958 
-2970 GDWYLRSESDD
+2970 
-2981 VPDDGGEVTPPDD
+2981 
-2994 GGEVTPPDDGGEVTP
+2994 
-3009 PDDGGEVTPPDDGG
+3009 
-3023 EVTPPDDD
+3023 
-3031 GEVTPPDDGGDI
+3031 
-3043 TPPDD
+3043 
-3048 GGDITPPDG
+3048 
-3057 GDVTPVAPQYRAD
+3057 
-3070 IGVYLGNQWMAR
+3070 
-3082 NLQMQTLYDRE
+3082 
-3093 GSQYRSADGS
+3093 
-3103 IWMRFKAGKAESQA
+3103 
-3117 VNGNVDIDSD
+3117 
-3127 YSQFQLGGD
+3127 
-3136 ILTWSDGAQSVTVGL
+3136 
-3151 MGSYINASTD
+3151 
-3161 STGNRGADGSQF
+3161 
-3173 SANGSVDG
+3173 
-3181 YNLGLYATW
+3181 
-3190 FADAQSHRG
+3190 
-3199 AYIDSWY
+3199 
-3206 QYGAY
+3206 
-3211 NNSVDNDGLSA
+3211 
-3222 SRYDSA
+3222 
-3228 AHAVSL
+3228 
-3234 ETGYRYD
+3234 
-3241 IALSNRNTVSLTPQ
+3241 
-3255 AQVTWQRYS
+3255 
-3264 ADTVIDDGGTRI
+3264 
-3276 SGQNDDSWTTRL
+3276 
-3288 GVRVDGKLYKESG
+3288 
-3301 RIQPFME
+3301 
-3308 VNWLHASDNASATFG
+3308 
-3323 DTKVS
+3323 
-3328 QDLPNDRVEVK
+3328 
-3339 VGIQA
+3339 
-3344 NVSERLSVYAQA
+3344 
-3356 AGQKGKNDYGD
+3356 
-3367 ASFSLN
+3367 
-3373 MRYNW
+3373 

>member
-153 VINDAR
+153 VINDAL

-251 SGKIED
+251 SNKIED

-282 QSDFITVALYYGSHF
+282 QSDFITVALYHGSHF

-371 GSGDAS
+371 GAGDAS

-419 GAISANTAVAING
+419 GVISANTAVAVNG
-432 NGNTISNQGKM
+432 NGNTITNQGKM

-449 LVLSGNNNI
+449 LLISGNNNI

-479 NQITAKSGSKITA
+479 NQITAKSGSKITT

-498 IAGGNNQVTTESG
+498 IAGGNNQITTESG
-511 STIVAK
+511 SAIVAK

-536 TATGSSISYGIQYN
+536 TATGSNMSYGIQYN
-550 SGTSGTITNTG
+550 SGASGTITNTG

-611 SITAN
+611 SISAN
-616 TAVQLNGN
+616 TAVQFHGN
-624 NNTLAN
+624 NNKLAN

-652 QGKITGGTNAIL
+652 QGKITGGINAIL

-794 AAYGSVISGSGNVI
+794 AAYGSVISGSGNVV

-846 IDNRAYLKLDAANAS
+846 IDNRAYLKLDAASAS

-896 TLTADLTATSGPAIR
+896 TLTADLTETSGPVIR

-955 GITINGNAM
+955 DITINGNAM

-992 ADRYNAA
+992 ADRDNAA

-1014 FTVNTVLENV
+1014 FTVNTVLEDV

-1048 NTYTGGTTISDGTLV
+1048 NTYTGSTTISEGTLI

-1081 ELNTGGD
+1081 E
-1088 FDNAISG
+1088 
-1095 SGQVVKSGDET
+1095 
-1106 LTLSGSNTYTGGTI
+1106 
-1120 ISGGTLVATNVEALG
+1120 
-1135 TGDVTDNATLELNTG
+1135 
-1150 GDFDNAIGGTGS
+1150 
-1162 VVKSGDKT
+1162 
-1170 LTLSGA
+1170 
-1176 NSYTGG
+1176 
-1182 TTISGGTLVAS
+1182 
-1193 NVEALGSG
+1193 
-1201 DVTDNATLELNTGG
+1201 
-1215 DFANNI
+1215 
-1221 GGTGSV
+1221 
-1227 VKSGDKTLTLSGTNS
+1227 
-1242 YTGGTT
+1242 
-1248 ISGGTLVANNVE
+1248 
-1260 ALGTGDVTNNATL
+1260 
-1273 ELNTGGDFDNAI
+1273 
-1285 SGSGQVVKS
+1285 
-1294 GDETLTLSG
+1294 
-1303 ANSYT
+1303 
-1308 GGTTISG
+1308 
-1315 GTLVATNVEALGTG
+1315 
-1329 DITDNATLEL
+1329 
-1339 NAGGDFTN
+1339 
-1347 NIGGTGSVEKSG
+1347 
-1359 DKTLTL
+1359 
-1365 SGTNTYRGGTL
+1365 
-1376 ISGGTLV
+1376 
-1383 ASNVEAL
+1383 
-1390 GSGDVTDN
+1390 
-1398 ATLEMNTGGDFAN
+1398 M
-1411 NIGGTGSVVKSGDKT
+1411 
-1426 LTLSGANSYTGG
+1426 
-1438 TTISGGTLVASNVEA
+1438 
-1453 LGTGN
+1453 
-1458 VTDNATLELNT
+1458 
-1469 GGDFDNA
+1469 
-1476 ISGSGQ
+1476 
-1482 VVKSGDGA
+1482 
-1490 LTLSGA
+1490 
-1496 NSYSGATTI
+1496 
-1505 SGGTLIAA
+1505 
-1513 NVNALGTG
+1513 
-1521 AIDNRASLLL
+1521 
-1531 DASGQFT
+1531 
-1538 VTDLTTESGGNTE
+1538 
-1551 IGAGSTLQATT
+1551 
-1562 LTQKSDSTLTINLNS
+1562 
-1577 NTVDP
+1577 
-1582 VIHAASQVSLAGT
+1582 
-1595 LDITG
+1595 
-1600 VGDVLD
+1600 
-1606 SDPASTDDLDTFT
+1606 
-1619 LIASDKTIAGD
+1619 
-1630 FEKLTVAGMDADL
+1630 
-1643 ADFITVD
+1643 
-1650 GRIDDTG
+1650 
-1657 KQYELTTALTWYAD
+1657 
-1671 RDDAVT
+1671 
-1677 DAHGTFNLT
+1677 
-1686 NADGSFAVNTVL
+1686 
-1698 ENVDATLDPASATG
+1698 
-1712 WDGTSLIK
+1712 
-1720 QGAGTLILNAE
+1720 
-1731 NTYTGGTTISGGTLV
+1731 
-1746 ATNVDALGSGDVT
+1746 
-1759 DDATLELNTGGTF
+1759 
-1772 DNAISGSGQVVKS
+1772 
-1785 GDDVLTLSGANSYSG
+1785 
-1800 GTLISDGTLVASNV
+1800 
-1814 DALGSGD
+1814 
-1821 VTNNATLEMN
+1821 
-1831 TGGDFINNIGGTGRV
+1831 
-1846 EKSGDDTLTLS
+1846 
-1857 GSNTYTGG
+1857 
-1865 TLISDGTL
+1865 
-1873 VASNVEALG
+1873 
-1882 TGDVTNNATL
+1882 
-1892 ELNTGGT
+1892 
-1899 FDNAI
+1899 
-1904 SGSGQVVK
+1904 
-1912 SGDDVLT
+1912 
-1919 LSGANSYSGGT
+1919 
-1930 LISGGTL
+1930 
-1937 VANNVEAL
+1937 
-1945 GTGDVTDNAT
+1945 
-1955 LEMNTGGD
+1955 
-1963 FINNIGGTGRV
+1963 
-1974 EKSGDD
+1974 
-1980 ALTLSGSNTYTGG
+1980 
-1993 TTINDGTLIAT
+1993 
-2004 SVDALGSG
+2004 
-2012 DVTNNAVLELNT
+2012 
-2024 GGDFINNIG
+2024 
-2033 GTGRVE
+2033 
-2039 KSGDETLTLS
+2039 
-2049 GSNTY
+2049 
-2054 TGGTLISGGTLVATN
+2054 
-2069 VEALGTGDVT
+2069 
-2079 DNAVLELNTGGDFIN
+2079 
-2094 NIGGTG
+2094 
-2100 RVEKSG
+2100 
-2106 DDTLTLSGSNSY
+2106 
-2118 TGGTLI
+2118 
-2124 SSGTLVATN
+2124 
-2133 VDALGSG
+2133 
-2140 DVTDNATLEL
+2140 
-2150 NTGGDFTNNI
+2150 
-2160 SGSGQV
+2160 
-2166 VKSGDETLTLSGS
+2166 
-2179 NTYTGGTTINDGT
+2179 
-2192 LVATSVEALGSG
+2192 
-2204 DVTNDAVL
+2204 
-2212 ALNTGG
+2212 
-2218 DFANNI
+2218 
-2224 GGTGSVVKSGD
+2224 
-2235 ETLTLSGTNSYT
+2235 
-2247 GGTTI
+2247 
-2252 SGGTLV
+2252 
-2258 ATNVEALGTGDVTNN
+2258 
-2273 ATLEL
+2273 
-2278 NTGGDFTNN
+2278 
-2287 ISGNGQVVKS
+2287 
-2297 GDDTLTFSGSNTYTG
+2297 
-2312 GTTINDGT
+2312 
-2320 LVATSVEALG
+2320 
-2330 SGDVTNDA
+2330 
-2338 VLALN
+2338 
-2343 TGGDFANNIGGTG
+2343 
-2356 SVVKSGDE
+2356 
-2364 TLTLSGSNTYT
+2364 
-2375 GSTLISS
+2375 
-2382 GTLVANDVNALGTGD
+2382 
-2397 VTDNATLML
+2397 
-2406 NTGGDFIN
+2406 
-2414 NIGGTGR
+2414 
-2421 VEKSGDDTL
+2421 
-2430 TLSGSNSYTGGTLIS
+2430 
-2445 SGTLVATNV
+2445 
-2454 DALGSGDVTDN
+2454 
-2465 ATLELNTGGTFDNA
+2465 
-2479 ISGSGQVVKSGD
+2479 
-2491 ETLTLSGANSYTG
+2491 
-2504 GTLISSGTLVANDV
+2504 
-2518 NALGTGDVTDNA
+2518 
-2530 VLELNTGGD
+2530 NTGGD

-2579 SNVEALGSGDID
+2579 SNVEALGSGDVTDNATLELNTGGDFDNNIGGTGSVVKSGDKTLTLSGANSYTGGTTISGGTLVATNVEALGSGDVTDNAVLELNTGGDFTNAISGSGQVVKSGDKTLTLSGANSYTGGTTISGGTLVASNVEALGTGDITDNATLELNAGGDFANNIGGTGSVVKSGDKTLTLSGSNTYTGGTTISGGTLVATNVEALGTGNVTDNATLELSTGGDFANNIGGTGSVVKSGDETLTLSGANSYTGGTTISGGTLVASNVEALGTGDVTDNATLELNTGGDFDNAISGSGQVVKSGDKTLTLSGANSYSGATTISGGTLVATNVDALGSGDVTDDATLELNTGGTFDNAISGSGQVVKSGDETLTLSGTNTYSGGTLISGGTLVASNVEALGTGDVTNDAVLELNTGGTFDNAISGSGQVVKSGDKMLTLSGANSYSGGTLISDGTLVASNVEALGSGDVTNDAVLELNTGGTFDNVISGSGKVEKSGDDALTLSGSNTYTGGTLISGGTLVASNVEALGTGDVTDNATLALNAGGDFTNNIGGTGRVEKSGDQTLTLSGSNTYTGGTLISSGTLVATSVDALGTGNVTNNATLALNTGGDFINNIGGTGRVEKSGDDALTLSGSNTYTGGTLISGGTLVANDVNALGTGDVTDNAALMLNTGGDFINNIGGTGRVEKSGDDTLTLSGSNTYTGGTLISGGTLVANDVNALGTGDVTDNATLALNAVGDFNNAIGGSGKVEKSGDDTLTLSGSNTYTGGTLINGGTLVASNVEALGTGDVTDDATLELNTGGKFDNAISGSGNVVKSGADTLTLSGSNTYTGGTTINDGTLVATSVDALGTGDVTDDATLELNTGGDFDNAISGSGQVVKSGDDTLTLSGSNTYTGGTLISSGTLVANDVNALGTGDVTDNATLELNTGGDFTNNIGGTGRVEKSGDGTLTLSGSNTYTGGTLISDGTLVASNVEALGSGDID

-2610 THDNAITA
+2610 THDNATTA
-2618 IGAGSALRANTLTQ
+2618 IGADSALRGNTLTQ
-2632 EANSTLAVHLIDS
+2632 EANSTLAVHLTDS

-2715 VNADD
+2715 VNAAD

-2752 GHSFTL
+2752 GHCFTL

-2804 QEGALWLAETATIGS
+2804 QEGVLWLAETATIGS

-2838 STVNGHVNNQGS
+2838 ATVNGHVNNLGN

-2944 QSDGDFRLYKGHVD
+2944 QSDGDFTLYKGHVD

-2981 VPDDGGEVTPPDD
+2981 VPDDGGDVIPPDD
-2994 GGEVTPPDDGGEVTP
+2994 GGD
-3009 PDDGGEVTPPDDGG
+3009 
-3023 EVTPPDDD
+3023 
-3031 GEVTPPDDGGDI
+3031 VTPPDDGGDV

-3048 GGDITPPDG
+3048 GGDVTPPDDGGDVSPPDDGGDVTPPDDGGDVTPPDDDGDITPPDG

>member
-70 ATPFVVETGN
+70 ATPFVVEAGN
-80 TVATDTAT
+80 TIATDTAA

-110 GSSLTDS
+110 GSSLIDS
-117 QAMNLDSS
+117 QAMNLDSL

-139 SNEDGTIM
+139 SSADGTIL

-153 VINDAR
+153 VINDGR
-159 IENNA
+159 IENSAIYVHNLDLGA
-164 TYEHDPEDIPQE
+164 PEIDAAI
-176 YAGVYMLN
+176 YMLN

-191 ESGVLEGVSGVIV
+191 ENGVLKGVSGVIV
-204 QSGEAHITNGGMIN
+204 QSGEVHITNGGTIN

-226 GVEFRDGTYGTIVNT
+226 GVELRGGAYGTIVNT

-251 SGKIED
+251 SGEIED
-257 AAIYVHT
+257 AAIYAHT
-264 LNDMAVSGS
+264 FDDIAAGDY
-273 VSVDNSGLM
+273 VSVDNSGLL
-282 QSDFITVALYYGSHF
+282 QSDFIAVALYHGAHF
-297 EVVNRVGGVITAGNS
+297 EVINRAGGVITAGNS

-317 KSTAMELKVGVD
+317 QSAAMELKAGAN

-371 GSGDAS
+371 GAGDAS

-432 NGNTISNQGKM
+432 NGNTITNQGKM

-449 LVLSGNNNI
+449 LLISGNNNI

-479 NQITAKSGSKITA
+479 NQITAKSGSKITT

-498 IAGGNNQVTTESG
+498 IAGGNNQITTESG
-511 STIVAK
+511 SAIVAK

-536 TATGSSISYGIQYN
+536 TATGSSISYGIHYY

-616 TAVQLNGN
+616 TAVQFHGN

-638 NGVTINGSGNTLTS
+638 NGVTISGSGNTLTN

-766 QIGNGGTLGAFNGDI
+766 QIGNSGTLGTFNGDI

-794 AAYGSVISGSGNVI
+794 AAYGSVISGSGNVV

-846 IDNRAYLKLDAANAS
+846 IDNRAYLKLDAASAS

-1048 NTYTGGTTISDGTLV
+1048 NTYTGGTTISEGTLV
-1063 ATNVEALGT
+1063 ANNVEALGT

-1095 SGQVVKSGDET
+1095 SGQVVKSGDKT
-1106 LTLSGSNTYTGGTI
+1106 LTLSGANSYTGGTT

-1135 TGDVTDNATLELNTG
+1135 SGDVTDNATLELNTG
-1150 GDFDNAIGGTGS
+1150 GTFDNVISGS
-1162 VVKSGDKT
+1162 GQVVKSGDEM

-1215 DFANNI
+1215 NFDNAI
-1221 GGTGSV
+1221 SGSGQV
-1227 VKSGDKTLTLSGTNS
+1227 VKSGDDALTLSGNNS
-1242 YTGGTT
+1242 YTGGTL
-1248 ISGGTLVANNVE
+1248 ISDGTLVASNVE
-1260 ALGTGDVTNNATL
+1260 ALGSGDVTNDAVL

-1285 SGSGQVVKS
+1285 SGSGQ
-1294 GDETLTLSG
+1294 
-1303 ANSYT
+1303 
-1308 GGTTISG
+1308 
-1315 GTLVATNVEALGTG
+1315 
-1329 DITDNATLEL
+1329 
-1339 NAGGDFTN
+1339 
-1347 NIGGTGSVEKSG
+1347 
-1359 DKTLTL
+1359 
-1365 SGTNTYRGGTL
+1365 
-1376 ISGGTLV
+1376 
-1383 ASNVEAL
+1383 
-1390 GSGDVTDN
+1390 
-1398 ATLEMNTGGDFAN
+1398 
-1411 NIGGTGSVVKSGDKT
+1411 VVKSGDKT

-1453 LGTGN
+1453 LGSGDI
-1458 VTDNATLELNT
+1458 TDNATLELNT

-1482 VVKSGDGA
+1482 VVKSGDET
-1490 LTLSGA
+1490 LTLSGT
-1496 NSYSGATTI
+1496 NTYTGGTTI
-1505 SGGTLIAA
+1505 SGGTLIATH
-1513 NVNALGTG
+1513 VNALGTG

-1531 DASGQFT
+1531 DASGQFA

-1577 NTVDP
+1577 NTADP

-1698 ENVDATLDPASATG
+1698 ENVDATLDPDSATG

-1731 NTYTGGTTISGGTLV
+1731 NTYTVGTTISGGTLV

-1785 GDDVLTLSGANSYSG
+1785 GDKMLTLSGTNSYSG
-1800 GTLISDGTLVASNV
+1800 GTLISGGTLVATNV

-1821 VTNNATLEMN
+1821 VT
-1831 TGGDFINNIGGTGRV
+1831 
-1846 EKSGDDTLTLS
+1846 DD
-1857 GSNTYTGG
+1857 
-1865 TLISDGTL
+1865 
-1873 VASNVEALG
+1873 
-1882 TGDVTNNATL
+1882 ATL

-1912 SGDDVLT
+1912 SGDDT
-1919 LSGANSYSGGT
+1919 
-1930 LISGGTL
+1930 
-1937 VANNVEAL
+1937 
-1945 GTGDVTDNAT
+1945 
-1955 LEMNTGGD
+1955 
-1963 FINNIGGTGRV
+1963 
-1974 EKSGDD
+1974 
-1980 ALTLSGSNTYTGG
+1980 LTLSGSNTYTGG
-1993 TTINDGTLIAT
+1993 TIISGGTLVA
-2004 SVDALGSG
+2004 SNVEALGTG
-2012 DVTNNAVLELNT
+2012 DVTNDAVLELNT
-2024 GGDFINNIG
+2024 GGDFDNAISG
-2033 GTGRVE
+2033 SGQVV

-2054 TGGTLISGGTLVATN
+2054 TGGTLISGGTLVASNVEALGSGDVTNDAVLELNTGGDFTNAISGSGQVVKSGDETLTLSGANSYTGGTLISGGTLIASN

-2079 DNAVLELNTGGDFIN
+2079 DNAVLELNTGGDF
-2094 NIGGTG
+2094 
-2100 RVEKSG
+2100 
-2106 DDTLTLSGSNSY
+2106 
-2118 TGGTLI
+2118 
-2124 SSGTLVATN
+2124 
-2133 VDALGSG
+2133 
-2140 DVTDNATLEL
+2140 
-2150 NTGGDFTNNI
+2150 
-2160 SGSGQV
+2160 
-2166 VKSGDETLTLSGS
+2166 
-2179 NTYTGGTTINDGT
+2179 
-2192 LVATSVEALGSG
+2192 
-2204 DVTNDAVL
+2204 
-2212 ALNTGG
+2212 
-2218 DFANNI
+2218 
-2224 GGTGSVVKSGD
+2224 
-2235 ETLTLSGTNSYT
+2235 
-2247 GGTTI
+2247 
-2252 SGGTLV
+2252 
-2258 ATNVEALGTGDVTNN
+2258 
-2273 ATLEL
+2273 
-2278 NTGGDFTNN
+2278 
-2287 ISGNGQVVKS
+2287 
-2297 GDDTLTFSGSNTYTG
+2297 
-2312 GTTINDGT
+2312 
-2320 LVATSVEALG
+2320 
-2330 SGDVTNDA
+2330 
-2338 VLALN
+2338 
-2343 TGGDFANNIGGTG
+2343 
-2356 SVVKSGDE
+2356 
-2364 TLTLSGSNTYT
+2364 
-2375 GSTLISS
+2375 
-2382 GTLVANDVNALGTGD
+2382 
-2397 VTDNATLML
+2397 
-2406 NTGGDFIN
+2406 
-2414 NIGGTGR
+2414 
-2421 VEKSGDDTL
+2421 
-2430 TLSGSNSYTGGTLIS
+2430 
-2445 SGTLVATNV
+2445 
-2454 DALGSGDVTDN
+2454 
-2465 ATLELNTGGTFDNA
+2465 DNA
-2479 ISGSGQVVKSGD
+2479 ISGSGQVEKSGD

-2530 VLELNTGGD
+2530 VLELNTGGT

-2554 DETLTLSGANSY
+2554 DETLTLSGSNTY
-2566 TGGTTISGGTLVA
+2566 TGGTTINDGTLIATSVD
-2579 SNVEALGSGDID
+2579 ALGSGD
-2591 NYASLQLNASG
+2591 
-2602 QFVTANLT
+2602 V
-2610 THDNAITA
+2610 
-2618 IGAGSALRANTLTQ
+2618 
-2632 EANSTLAVHLIDS
+2632 
-2645 NSGAIVTADHANLGG
+2645 
-2660 TLDITGIGNVA
+2660 
-2671 KSWTRDA
+2671 
-2678 YAYTL
+2678 
-2683 IDTDSAINSDFAQF
+2683 
-2697 TVAGMDAK
+2697 
-2705 QVDFLTVDGR
+2705 
-2715 VNADD
+2715 
-2720 DTRYDVTASLSW
+2720 
-2732 YADSDNAATDA
+2732 
-2743 HGTFTLSEQ
+2743 
-2752 GHSFTL
+2752 
-2758 NTALTDVDAT
+2758 
-2768 LNPDSATYW
+2768 
-2777 DGKSLIKRGAGTLI
+2777 
-2791 LGAQNTYSGDTDV
+2791 
-2804 QEGALWLAETATIGS
+2804 
-2819 AGSAQAVNIA
+2819 
-2829 ANAAFGGHN
+2829 
-2838 STVNGHVNNQGS
+2838 
-2850 LYFVDTFTVNG
+2850 
-2861 DVVNSSAM
+2861 
-2869 ISGSD
+2869 
-2874 QPNNTLTIAGNYT
+2874 
-2887 GNDGHLYL
+2887 
-2895 NTQLGDDSSPTDKLI
+2895 
-2910 VTGDTAGSTTLHI
+2910 
-2923 TNVNGLG
+2923 
-2930 AQTVNGIEVIEVGG
+2930 
-2944 QSDGDFRLYKGHVD
+2944 
-2958 INAWTYTLKQDG
+2958 
-2970 GDWYLRSESDD
+2970 
-2981 VPDDGGEVTPPDD
+2981 
-2994 GGEVTPPDDGGEVTP
+2994 
-3009 PDDGGEVTPPDDGG
+3009 
-3023 EVTPPDDD
+3023 
-3031 GEVTPPDDGGDI
+3031 
-3043 TPPDD
+3043 
-3048 GGDITPPDG
+3048 
-3057 GDVTPVAPQYRAD
+3057 
-3070 IGVYLGNQWMAR
+3070 
-3082 NLQMQTLYDRE
+3082 
-3093 GSQYRSADGS
+3093 
-3103 IWMRFKAGKAESQA
+3103 
-3117 VNGNVDIDSD
+3117 
-3127 YSQFQLGGD
+3127 
-3136 ILTWSDGAQSVTVGL
+3136 
-3151 MGSYINASTD
+3151 
-3161 STGNRGADGSQF
+3161 
-3173 SANGSVDG
+3173 
-3181 YNLGLYATW
+3181 
-3190 FADAQSHRG
+3190 
-3199 AYIDSWY
+3199 
-3206 QYGAY
+3206 
-3211 NNSVDNDGLSA
+3211 
-3222 SRYDSA
+3222 
-3228 AHAVSL
+3228 
-3234 ETGYRYD
+3234 
-3241 IALSNRNTVSLTPQ
+3241 
-3255 AQVTWQRYS
+3255 
-3264 ADTVIDDGGTRI
+3264 
-3276 SGQNDDSWTTRL
+3276 
-3288 GVRVDGKLYKESG
+3288 
-3301 RIQPFME
+3301 
-3308 VNWLHASDNASATFG
+3308 
-3323 DTKVS
+3323 
-3328 QDLPNDRVEVK
+3328 
-3339 VGIQA
+3339 
-3344 NVSERLSVYAQA
+3344 
-3356 AGQKGKNDYGD
+3356 
-3367 ASFSLN
+3367 
-3373 MRYNW
+3373 

>member
-1 MNKTYNIIWNAAR
+1 
-14 GMYIVTSELARSGS
+14 
-28 RAIVSVSASCAVTLL
+28 
-43 AMDAAPAVAEE
+43 
-54 TRVSIPSQTTT
+54 
-65 YTLSG
+65 
-70 ATPFVVETGN
+70 F
-80 TVATDTAT
+80 
-88 SAAIVGD
+88 
-95 NSNDWDLLIESGAVV
+95 
-110 GSSLTDS
+110 
-117 QAMNLDSS
+117 
-125 TGATSVHNQGTITG
+125 
-139 SNEDGTIM
+139 
-147 LQNGGS
+147 
-153 VINDAR
+153 
-159 IENNA
+159 
-164 TYEHDPEDIPQE
+164 
-176 YAGVYMLN
+176 
-184 GGSYVSS
+184 
-191 ESGVLEGVSGVIV
+191 
-204 QSGEAHITNGGMIN
+204 
-218 SDGSWRSY
+218 
-226 GVEFRDGTYGTIVNT
+226 
-241 GTIITTASDG
+241 
-251 SGKIED
+251 
-257 AAIYVHT
+257 
-264 LNDMAVSGS
+264 
-273 VSVDNSGLM
+273 
-282 QSDFITVALYYGSHF
+282 
-297 EVVNRVGGVITAGNS
+297 
-312 SLVGI
+312 
-317 KSTAMELKVGVD
+317 
-329 NLVTNDGT
+329 
-337 ISAYGTANTYGIHY
+337 
-351 GESTSGGVITNTGS
+351 
-365 ITTTGG
+365 
-371 GSGDAS
+371 
-377 VYVHGNGDGTVVN
+377 
-390 NSGTM
+390 
-395 SSTVYGVYLDS
+395 
-406 ARSKGHTLNNQAG
+406 
-419 GAISANTAVAING
+419 
-432 NGNTISNQGKM
+432 
-443 TGVSDG
+443 
-449 LVLSGNNNI
+449 
-458 VTTSGGEISGKN
+458 
-470 GIRVSKGSG
+470 
-479 NQITAKSGSKITA
+479 
-492 TSTGIS
+492 
-498 IAGGNNQVTTESG
+498 
-511 STIVAK
+511 
-517 DNGILIN
+517 
-524 SGANNVTNGGSI
+524 
-536 TATGSSISYGIQYN
+536 
-550 SGTSGTITNTG
+550 
-561 TITTTGKGA
+561 
-570 GDASVY
+570 
-576 AHGGAVTINNSGT
+576 
-589 MDSSVFGVYVTT
+589 
-601 GHTLNNLAGG
+601 
-611 SITAN
+611 
-616 TAVQLNGN
+616 
-624 NNTLAN
+624 
-630 AGAILGDT
+630 
-638 NGVTINGSGNTLTS
+638 
-652 QGKITGGTNAIL
+652 
-664 INSGSKNNTLTLNTG
+664 
-679 TEISGSITD
+679 
-688 DNNSASANNNLI
+688 
-700 LDGEGTLGSSISGLN
+700 
-715 SVTSS
+715 
-720 GDWTLSGATMNLSGT
+720 
-735 TNSALWVKS
+735 
-744 GTLILNGAMTAKG
+744 
-757 ATVDSGTTL
+757 
-766 QIGNGGTLGAFNGDI
+766 
-781 VDNGTLTFNRSDA
+781 
-794 AAYGSVISGSGNVI
+794 
-808 KQGGG
+808 
-813 ELTLSNNNSYSGGT
+813 
-827 TIAEGTLTATAGGA
+827 
-841 LGSGN
+841 
-846 IDNRAYLKLDAANAS
+846 
-861 DPFIVADLTTHSG
+861 
-874 ATVEIGAGSTLQA
+874 
-887 NTLTQQDGS
+887 
-896 TLTADLTATSGPAIR
+896 
-911 AKNVNLDGT
+911 
-920 LNVASP
+920 
-926 ASQEPIRSTDDLIS
+926 
-940 LALIESDNAISGDFD
+940 DNAISGSGQVVKSGDD
-955 GITINGNAM
+955 ALTLSGN
-964 NPDAFITVVGQKNV
+964 
-978 NDTHYD
+978 
-984 LVETLTWY
+984 
-992 ADRYNAA
+992 
-999 IDAHGTFNLADADDS
+999 
-1014 FTVNTVLENV
+1014 
-1024 DANSGWN
+1024 NS
-1031 GQSLTKTGA
+1031 
-1040 GTLILNAE
+1040 
-1048 NTYTGGTTISDGTLV
+1048 YTGGTLISDGTLV
-1063 ATNVEALGT
+1063 ASNVEALGS
-1072 GNVTDNATL
+1072 GDVTNDAVL

-1095 SGQVVKSGDET
+1095 SGQ
-1106 LTLSGSNTYTGGTI
+1106 
-1120 ISGGTLVATNVEALG
+1120 
-1135 TGDVTDNATLELNTG
+1135 
-1150 GDFDNAIGGTGS
+1150 

-1201 DVTDNATLELNTGG
+1201 DITD
-1215 DFANNI
+1215 
-1221 GGTGSV
+1221 
-1227 VKSGDKTLTLSGTNS
+1227 
-1242 YTGGTT
+1242 
-1248 ISGGTLVANNVE
+1248 
-1260 ALGTGDVTNNATL
+1260 NATL

-1303 ANSYT
+1303 TNTYT

-1315 GTLVATNVEALGTG
+1315 GTLIATH
-1329 DITDNATLEL
+1329 
-1339 NAGGDFTN
+1339 
-1347 NIGGTGSVEKSG
+1347 
-1359 DKTLTL
+1359 
-1365 SGTNTYRGGTL
+1365 
-1376 ISGGTLV
+1376 
-1383 ASNVEAL
+1383 
-1390 GSGDVTDN
+1390 
-1398 ATLEMNTGGDFAN
+1398 
-1411 NIGGTGSVVKSGDKT
+1411 
-1426 LTLSGANSYTGG
+1426 
-1438 TTISGGTLVASNVEA
+1438 
-1453 LGTGN
+1453 
-1458 VTDNATLELNT
+1458 
-1469 GGDFDNA
+1469 
-1476 ISGSGQ
+1476 
-1482 VVKSGDGA
+1482 
-1490 LTLSGA
+1490 
-1496 NSYSGATTI
+1496 
-1505 SGGTLIAA
+1505 
-1513 NVNALGTG
+1513 VNALGTG

-1531 DASGQFT
+1531 DASGQFA

-1577 NTVDP
+1577 NTADP

-1698 ENVDATLDPASATG
+1698 ENVDATLDPDSATG

-1731 NTYTGGTTISGGTLV
+1731 NTYTVGTTISGGTLV

-1785 GDDVLTLSGANSYSG
+1785 GDKMLTLSGTNSYSG
-1800 GTLISDGTLVASNV
+1800 GTLISGGTLVATNV

-1821 VTNNATLEMN
+1821 VT
-1831 TGGDFINNIGGTGRV
+1831 
-1846 EKSGDDTLTLS
+1846 DD
-1857 GSNTYTGG
+1857 
-1865 TLISDGTL
+1865 
-1873 VASNVEALG
+1873 
-1882 TGDVTNNATL
+1882 ATL

-1912 SGDDVLT
+1912 SGDDT
-1919 LSGANSYSGGT
+1919 
-1930 LISGGTL
+1930 
-1937 VANNVEAL
+1937 
-1945 GTGDVTDNAT
+1945 
-1955 LEMNTGGD
+1955 
-1963 FINNIGGTGRV
+1963 
-1974 EKSGDD
+1974 
-1980 ALTLSGSNTYTGG
+1980 LTLSGSNTYTGG
-1993 TTINDGTLIAT
+1993 TIISGGTLVA
-2004 SVDALGSG
+2004 SNVEALGTG
-2012 DVTNNAVLELNT
+2012 DVTNDAVLELNT
-2024 GGDFINNIG
+2024 GGDFDNAISG
-2033 GTGRVE
+2033 SGQVV

-2054 TGGTLISGGTLVATN
+2054 TGGTLISGGTLVASNVEALGSGDVTNDAVLELNTGGDFTNAISGSGQVVKSGDETLTLSGANSYTGGTLISGGTLIASN

-2079 DNAVLELNTGGDFIN
+2079 DNAVLELNTGGDF
-2094 NIGGTG
+2094 
-2100 RVEKSG
+2100 
-2106 DDTLTLSGSNSY
+2106 
-2118 TGGTLI
+2118 
-2124 SSGTLVATN
+2124 
-2133 VDALGSG
+2133 
-2140 DVTDNATLEL
+2140 
-2150 NTGGDFTNNI
+2150 
-2160 SGSGQV
+2160 
-2166 VKSGDETLTLSGS
+2166 
-2179 NTYTGGTTINDGT
+2179 
-2192 LVATSVEALGSG
+2192 
-2204 DVTNDAVL
+2204 
-2212 ALNTGG
+2212 
-2218 DFANNI
+2218 
-2224 GGTGSVVKSGD
+2224 
-2235 ETLTLSGTNSYT
+2235 
-2247 GGTTI
+2247 
-2252 SGGTLV
+2252 
-2258 ATNVEALGTGDVTNN
+2258 
-2273 ATLEL
+2273 
-2278 NTGGDFTNN
+2278 
-2287 ISGNGQVVKS
+2287 
-2297 GDDTLTFSGSNTYTG
+2297 
-2312 GTTINDGT
+2312 
-2320 LVATSVEALG
+2320 
-2330 SGDVTNDA
+2330 
-2338 VLALN
+2338 
-2343 TGGDFANNIGGTG
+2343 
-2356 SVVKSGDE
+2356 
-2364 TLTLSGSNTYT
+2364 
-2375 GSTLISS
+2375 
-2382 GTLVANDVNALGTGD
+2382 
-2397 VTDNATLML
+2397 
-2406 NTGGDFIN
+2406 
-2414 NIGGTGR
+2414 
-2421 VEKSGDDTL
+2421 
-2430 TLSGSNSYTGGTLIS
+2430 
-2445 SGTLVATNV
+2445 
-2454 DALGSGDVTDN
+2454 
-2465 ATLELNTGGTFDNA
+2465 DNA
-2479 ISGSGQVVKSGD
+2479 ISGSGQVEKSGD

-2530 VLELNTGGD
+2530 VLELNTGGTFDNAISGSGQVVKSGDETLTLSGSNTYTGGTTINDGTLIATSVDALGSGDVTDNAVLELNTGGD

-2554 DETLTLSGANSY
+2554 DETLTLSGTNSYTDGTLISGGTLVATNLEALGTGDVTNNATLELNTGGTFDNAISGSGQVVKSGDDALTLSGSNTY
-2566 TGGTTISGGTLVA
+2566 TGGTTISGGTLIATSVDALGSGDVTDNAVLELNTGGTFDNAISGSGQVVKSGDKTLTLSGSNTYTGGTTISGGTLIA
-2579 SNVEALGSGDID
+2579 SNVEALGSGNID

-2610 THDNAITA
+2610 THDNATTA
-2618 IGAGSALRANTLTQ
+2618 IGAGSTLRANTLTQ
-2632 EANSTLAVHLIDS
+2632 EANSTLAVHLTDS

-2715 VNADD
+2715 VNAAD

-2768 LNPDSATYW
+2768 LNPDSATDW

-2838 STVNGHVNNQGS
+2838 ATVNGHVNNLGS

-2944 QSDGDFRLYKGHVD
+2944 QSDGDFTLYKGHVD

-2981 VPDDGGEVTPPDD
+2981 VPDDGGD
-2994 GGEVTPPDDGGEVTP
+2994 
-3009 PDDGGEVTPPDDGG
+3009 
-3023 EVTPPDDD
+3023 
-3031 GEVTPPDDGGDI
+3031 VTPPDDGGDVI
-3043 TPPDD
+3043 PPDDGGDVTPPDD
-3048 GGDITPPDG
+3048 GGDVTPPDDGGDVTPPDDGGDVTPPDDGGDVTPPDDDGDITPPDG

-3103 IWMRFKAGKAESQA
+3103 VWMRFKAGKAESQA

-3288 GVRVDGKLYKESG
+3288 GMRVDGKLYKESG

>member
-1 MNKTYNIIWNAAR
+1 
-14 GMYIVTSELARSGS
+14 
-28 RAIVSVSASCAVTLL
+28 
-43 AMDAAPAVAEE
+43 
-54 TRVSIPSQTTT
+54 
-65 YTLSG
+65 
-70 ATPFVVETGN
+70 
-80 TVATDTAT
+80 
-88 SAAIVGD
+88 
-95 NSNDWDLLIESGAVV
+95 
-110 GSSLTDS
+110 
-117 QAMNLDSS
+117 
-125 TGATSVHNQGTITG
+125 
-139 SNEDGTIM
+139 
-147 LQNGGS
+147 
-153 VINDAR
+153 
-159 IENNA
+159 
-164 TYEHDPEDIPQE
+164 
-176 YAGVYMLN
+176 
-184 GGSYVSS
+184 
-191 ESGVLEGVSGVIV
+191 
-204 QSGEAHITNGGMIN
+204 
-218 SDGSWRSY
+218 
-226 GVEFRDGTYGTIVNT
+226 
-241 GTIITTASDG
+241 
-251 SGKIED
+251 
-257 AAIYVHT
+257 
-264 LNDMAVSGS
+264 
-273 VSVDNSGLM
+273 
-282 QSDFITVALYYGSHF
+282 
-297 EVVNRVGGVITAGNS
+297 
-312 SLVGI
+312 
-317 KSTAMELKVGVD
+317 
-329 NLVTNDGT
+329 
-337 ISAYGTANTYGIHY
+337 
-351 GESTSGGVITNTGS
+351 
-365 ITTTGG
+365 
-371 GSGDAS
+371 
-377 VYVHGNGDGTVVN
+377 
-390 NSGTM
+390 
-395 SSTVYGVYLDS
+395 
-406 ARSKGHTLNNQAG
+406 
-419 GAISANTAVAING
+419 
-432 NGNTISNQGKM
+432 
-443 TGVSDG
+443 
-449 LVLSGNNNI
+449 
-458 VTTSGGEISGKN
+458 
-470 GIRVSKGSG
+470 
-479 NQITAKSGSKITA
+479 
-492 TSTGIS
+492 
-498 IAGGNNQVTTESG
+498 
-511 STIVAK
+511 
-517 DNGILIN
+517 
-524 SGANNVTNGGSI
+524 
-536 TATGSSISYGIQYN
+536 
-550 SGTSGTITNTG
+550 
-561 TITTTGKGA
+561 
-570 GDASVY
+570 
-576 AHGGAVTINNSGT
+576 
-589 MDSSVFGVYVTT
+589 
-601 GHTLNNLAGG
+601 
-611 SITAN
+611 
-616 TAVQLNGN
+616 
-624 NNTLAN
+624 
-630 AGAILGDT
+630 
-638 NGVTINGSGNTLTS
+638 
-652 QGKITGGTNAIL
+652 
-664 INSGSKNNTLTLNTG
+664 
-679 TEISGSITD
+679 
-688 DNNSASANNNLI
+688 
-700 LDGEGTLGSSISGLN
+700 
-715 SVTSS
+715 
-720 GDWTLSGATMNLSGT
+720 
-735 TNSALWVKS
+735 
-744 GTLILNGAMTAKG
+744 
-757 ATVDSGTTL
+757 
-766 QIGNGGTLGAFNGDI
+766 
-781 VDNGTLTFNRSDA
+781 
-794 AAYGSVISGSGNVI
+794 
-808 KQGGG
+808 
-813 ELTLSNNNSYSGGT
+813 
-827 TIAEGTLTATAGGA
+827 
-841 LGSGN
+841 
-846 IDNRAYLKLDAANAS
+846 
-861 DPFIVADLTTHSG
+861 
-874 ATVEIGAGSTLQA
+874 
-887 NTLTQQDGS
+887 
-896 TLTADLTATSGPAIR
+896 
-911 AKNVNLDGT
+911 
-920 LNVASP
+920 
-926 ASQEPIRSTDDLIS
+926 
-940 LALIESDNAISGDFD
+940 
-955 GITINGNAM
+955 
-964 NPDAFITVVGQKNV
+964 
-978 NDTHYD
+978 
-984 LVETLTWY
+984 
-992 ADRYNAA
+992 
-999 IDAHGTFNLADADDS
+999 
-1014 FTVNTVLENV
+1014 
-1024 DANSGWN
+1024 
-1031 GQSLTKTGA
+1031 
-1040 GTLILNAE
+1040 
-1048 NTYTGGTTISDGTLV
+1048 
-1063 ATNVEALGT
+1063 
-1072 GNVTDNATL
+1072 
-1081 ELNTGGD
+1081 
-1088 FDNAISG
+1088 
-1095 SGQVVKSGDET
+1095 
-1106 LTLSGSNTYTGGTI
+1106 
-1120 ISGGTLVATNVEALG
+1120 
-1135 TGDVTDNATLELNTG
+1135 
-1150 GDFDNAIGGTGS
+1150 
-1162 VVKSGDKT
+1162 
-1170 LTLSGA
+1170 
-1176 NSYTGG
+1176 
-1182 TTISGGTLVAS
+1182 
-1193 NVEALGSG
+1193 ALGSG
-1201 DVTDNATLELNTGG
+1201 DVTDNAVLELNTGG
-1215 DFANNI
+1215 DF
-1221 GGTGSV
+1221 T
-1227 VKSGDKTLTLSGTNS
+1227 
-1242 YTGGTT
+1242 
-1248 ISGGTLVANNVE
+1248 
-1260 ALGTGDVTNNATL
+1260 
-1273 ELNTGGDFDNAI
+1273 NAI
-1285 SGSGQVVKS
+1285 SGSGQ
-1294 GDETLTLSG
+1294 
-1303 ANSYT
+1303 
-1308 GGTTISG
+1308 
-1315 GTLVATNVEALGTG
+1315 
-1329 DITDNATLEL
+1329 
-1339 NAGGDFTN
+1339 
-1347 NIGGTGSVEKSG
+1347 
-1359 DKTLTL
+1359 
-1365 SGTNTYRGGTL
+1365 
-1376 ISGGTLV
+1376 
-1383 ASNVEAL
+1383 
-1390 GSGDVTDN
+1390 
-1398 ATLEMNTGGDFAN
+1398 
-1411 NIGGTGSVVKSGDKT
+1411 VVKSGDKT

-1453 LGTGN
+1453 LGTGDITDN
-1458 VTDNATLELNT
+1458 ATLELNAGGDFANNIGGTGSVVKSGDKTLTLSGSNTYTGGTTISGGTLVATNVEALGTGNVTDNATLELSTGGDFANNIGGTGSVVKSGDETLTLSGANSYTGGTTISGGTLVASNVEALGTGDVTDNATLELNT

-1482 VVKSGDGA
+1482 VVKSGDKT

-1505 SGGTLIAA
+1505 SGGTLIATH
-1513 NVNALGTG
+1513 VNALGTG

-1577 NTVDP
+1577 NTADP

-1785 GDDVLTLSGANSYSG
+1785 GDETLTLSGTNTYSGGTLISGGTLVASNVEALGTGDVTNDAVLELNTGGTFDNAISGSGQVVKSGDKMLTLSGANSYSG

-1814 DALGSGD
+1814 EALGSGD
-1821 VTNNATLEMN
+1821 VTNDAVLELNTGGTFDNVISGSGKVEKSGDDALTLSGSNTYTGGTLISGGTLVASNVEALGTGDVTDNATLALNAGGDFTNNIGGTGRVEKSGDQTLTLSGSNTYTGGTLISSGTLVATSVDALGTGNVTNNATLALNTGGDFINNIGGTGRVEKSGDDALTLSGSNTYTGGTLISGGTLVANDVNALGTGDVTDNAALMLN

-1865 TLISDGTL
+1865 TLISGGTLVANDVNALGTGDVTDNATLALNAVGDFNNAIGGSGKVEKSGDDTLTLSGSNTYTGGTLINGGTL

-1882 TGDVTNNATL
+1882 TGDVTDDATL
-1892 ELNTGGT
+1892 ELNTGGK

-1904 SGSGQVVK
+1904 SGSGNVVK
-1912 SGDDVLT
+1912 SGAD
-1919 LSGANSYSGGT
+1919 
-1930 LISGGTL
+1930 
-1937 VANNVEAL
+1937 
-1945 GTGDVTDNAT
+1945 
-1955 LEMNTGGD
+1955 
-1963 FINNIGGTGRV
+1963 
-1974 EKSGDD
+1974 
-1980 ALTLSGSNTYTGG
+1980 
-1993 TTINDGTLIAT
+1993 
-2004 SVDALGSG
+2004 
-2012 DVTNNAVLELNT
+2012 
-2024 GGDFINNIG
+2024 
-2033 GTGRVE
+2033 
-2039 KSGDETLTLS
+2039 
-2049 GSNTY
+2049 
-2054 TGGTLISGGTLVATN
+2054 
-2069 VEALGTGDVT
+2069 
-2079 DNAVLELNTGGDFIN
+2079 
-2094 NIGGTG
+2094 
-2100 RVEKSG
+2100 
-2106 DDTLTLSGSNSY
+2106 
-2118 TGGTLI
+2118 
-2124 SSGTLVATN
+2124 
-2133 VDALGSG
+2133 
-2140 DVTDNATLEL
+2140 
-2150 NTGGDFTNNI
+2150 
-2160 SGSGQV
+2160 
-2166 VKSGDETLTLSGS
+2166 TLTLSGS

-2192 LVATSVEALGSG
+2192 LVATSV
-2204 DVTNDAVL
+2204 D
-2212 ALNTGG
+2212 
-2218 DFANNI
+2218 
-2224 GGTGSVVKSGD
+2224 
-2235 ETLTLSGTNSYT
+2235 
-2247 GGTTI
+2247 
-2252 SGGTLV
+2252 
-2258 ATNVEALGTGDVTNN
+2258 ALGTGDVTDD

-2278 NTGGDFTNN
+2278 NTGGD
-2287 ISGNGQVVKS
+2287 
-2297 GDDTLTFSGSNTYTG
+2297 
-2312 GTTINDGT
+2312 
-2320 LVATSVEALG
+2320 
-2330 SGDVTNDA
+2330 
-2338 VLALN
+2338 
-2343 TGGDFANNIGGTG
+2343 
-2356 SVVKSGDE
+2356 
-2364 TLTLSGSNTYT
+2364 
-2375 GSTLISS
+2375 
-2382 GTLVANDVNALGTGD
+2382 
-2397 VTDNATLML
+2397 
-2406 NTGGDFIN
+2406 
-2414 NIGGTGR
+2414 
-2421 VEKSGDDTL
+2421 
-2430 TLSGSNSYTGGTLIS
+2430 
-2445 SGTLVATNV
+2445 
-2454 DALGSGDVTDN
+2454 
-2465 ATLELNTGGTFDNA
+2465 FDNA

-2491 ETLTLSGANSYTG
+2491 DTLTLSGSNTYTG

-2530 VLELNTGGD
+2530 TLELNTGGD
-2539 FDNAISGSGQVVKSG
+2539 FTNNIGGTGRVEKSG
-2554 DETLTLSGANSY
+2554 DGTLTLSGSNTY
-2566 TGGTTISGGTLVA
+2566 TGGTLISDGTLVA

-2610 THDNAITA
+2610 THDNATTA
-2618 IGAGSALRANTLTQ
+2618 IGADSALRGNTLTQ
-2632 EANSTLAVHLIDS
+2632 EANSTLAVHLTDS

-2715 VNADD
+2715 VNAAD

-2752 GHSFTL
+2752 GHCFTL

-2804 QEGALWLAETATIGS
+2804 QEGVLWLAETATIGS

-2838 STVNGHVNNQGS
+2838 ATVNGHVNNLGN

-2944 QSDGDFRLYKGHVD
+2944 QSDGDFTLYKGHVD

-2981 VPDDGGEVTPPDD
+2981 VPDDGGDVIPPDD
-2994 GGEVTPPDDGGEVTP
+2994 GGD
-3009 PDDGGEVTPPDDGG
+3009 
-3023 EVTPPDDD
+3023 
-3031 GEVTPPDDGGDI
+3031 VTPPDDGGDV

-3048 GGDITPPDG
+3048 GGDVTPPDDGGDVSPPDDGGDVTPPDDGGDVTPPDDDGDITPPDG

>member
-1 MNKTYNIIWNAAR
+1 
-14 GMYIVTSELARSGS
+14 
-28 RAIVSVSASCAVTLL
+28 
-43 AMDAAPAVAEE
+43 
-54 TRVSIPSQTTT
+54 
-65 YTLSG
+65 
-70 ATPFVVETGN
+70 
-80 TVATDTAT
+80 
-88 SAAIVGD
+88 
-95 NSNDWDLLIESGAVV
+95 
-110 GSSLTDS
+110 
-117 QAMNLDSS
+117 
-125 TGATSVHNQGTITG
+125 
-139 SNEDGTIM
+139 
-147 LQNGGS
+147 
-153 VINDAR
+153 
-159 IENNA
+159 
-164 TYEHDPEDIPQE
+164 
-176 YAGVYMLN
+176 
-184 GGSYVSS
+184 
-191 ESGVLEGVSGVIV
+191 
-204 QSGEAHITNGGMIN
+204 
-218 SDGSWRSY
+218 
-226 GVEFRDGTYGTIVNT
+226 
-241 GTIITTASDG
+241 
-251 SGKIED
+251 
-257 AAIYVHT
+257 
-264 LNDMAVSGS
+264 
-273 VSVDNSGLM
+273 
-282 QSDFITVALYYGSHF
+282 
-297 EVVNRVGGVITAGNS
+297 
-312 SLVGI
+312 
-317 KSTAMELKVGVD
+317 
-329 NLVTNDGT
+329 
-337 ISAYGTANTYGIHY
+337 
-351 GESTSGGVITNTGS
+351 
-365 ITTTGG
+365 TGG
-371 GSGDAS
+371 
-377 VYVHGNGDGTVVN
+377 T
-390 NSGTM
+390 
-395 SSTVYGVYLDS
+395 
-406 ARSKGHTLNNQAG
+406 
-419 GAISANTAVAING
+419 
-432 NGNTISNQGKM
+432 
-443 TGVSDG
+443 
-449 LVLSGNNNI
+449 
-458 VTTSGGEISGKN
+458 TTSGG
-470 GIRVSKGSG
+470 
-479 NQITAKSGSKITA
+479 
-492 TSTGIS
+492 
-498 IAGGNNQVTTESG
+498 
-511 STIVAK
+511 
-517 DNGILIN
+517 
-524 SGANNVTNGGSI
+524 
-536 TATGSSISYGIQYN
+536 
-550 SGTSGTITNTG
+550 
-561 TITTTGKGA
+561 
-570 GDASVY
+570 
-576 AHGGAVTINNSGT
+576 
-589 MDSSVFGVYVTT
+589 
-601 GHTLNNLAGG
+601 
-611 SITAN
+611 
-616 TAVQLNGN
+616 
-624 NNTLAN
+624 
-630 AGAILGDT
+630 
-638 NGVTINGSGNTLTS
+638 
-652 QGKITGGTNAIL
+652 
-664 INSGSKNNTLTLNTG
+664 
-679 TEISGSITD
+679 
-688 DNNSASANNNLI
+688 
-700 LDGEGTLGSSISGLN
+700 
-715 SVTSS
+715 
-720 GDWTLSGATMNLSGT
+720 
-735 TNSALWVKS
+735 
-744 GTLILNGAMTAKG
+744 
-757 ATVDSGTTL
+757 
-766 QIGNGGTLGAFNGDI
+766 
-781 VDNGTLTFNRSDA
+781 
-794 AAYGSVISGSGNVI
+794 
-808 KQGGG
+808 
-813 ELTLSNNNSYSGGT
+813 
-827 TIAEGTLTATAGGA
+827 
-841 LGSGN
+841 
-846 IDNRAYLKLDAANAS
+846 
-861 DPFIVADLTTHSG
+861 
-874 ATVEIGAGSTLQA
+874 
-887 NTLTQQDGS
+887 
-896 TLTADLTATSGPAIR
+896 
-911 AKNVNLDGT
+911 
-920 LNVASP
+920 
-926 ASQEPIRSTDDLIS
+926 
-940 LALIESDNAISGDFD
+940 
-955 GITINGNAM
+955 
-964 NPDAFITVVGQKNV
+964 
-978 NDTHYD
+978 
-984 LVETLTWY
+984 
-992 ADRYNAA
+992 
-999 IDAHGTFNLADADDS
+999 
-1014 FTVNTVLENV
+1014 
-1024 DANSGWN
+1024 
-1031 GQSLTKTGA
+1031 
-1040 GTLILNAE
+1040 
-1048 NTYTGGTTISDGTLV
+1048 TLV
-1063 ATNVEALGT
+1063 ASNVEALGS
-1072 GNVTDNATL
+1072 GDVTDNATL

-1095 SGQVVKSGDET
+1095 SGQVVKSGDDA
-1106 LTLSGSNTYTGGTI
+1106 LTLSGNNSYTGGTL
-1120 ISGGTLVATNVEALG
+1120 ISDGTLVASNVEALG
-1135 TGDVTDNATLELNTG
+1135 SGDVTNDAVLELNTG
-1150 GDFDNAIGGTGS
+1150 GDFDNAISGS
-1162 VVKSGDKT
+1162 GQVVKSGDKT

-1201 DVTDNATLELNTGG
+1201 DITD
-1215 DFANNI
+1215 
-1221 GGTGSV
+1221 
-1227 VKSGDKTLTLSGTNS
+1227 
-1242 YTGGTT
+1242 
-1248 ISGGTLVANNVE
+1248 
-1260 ALGTGDVTNNATL
+1260 NATL

-1303 ANSYT
+1303 TNTYT

-1315 GTLVATNVEALGTG
+1315 GTLIATH
-1329 DITDNATLEL
+1329 
-1339 NAGGDFTN
+1339 
-1347 NIGGTGSVEKSG
+1347 
-1359 DKTLTL
+1359 
-1365 SGTNTYRGGTL
+1365 
-1376 ISGGTLV
+1376 
-1383 ASNVEAL
+1383 
-1390 GSGDVTDN
+1390 
-1398 ATLEMNTGGDFAN
+1398 
-1411 NIGGTGSVVKSGDKT
+1411 
-1426 LTLSGANSYTGG
+1426 
-1438 TTISGGTLVASNVEA
+1438 
-1453 LGTGN
+1453 
-1458 VTDNATLELNT
+1458 
-1469 GGDFDNA
+1469 
-1476 ISGSGQ
+1476 
-1482 VVKSGDGA
+1482 
-1490 LTLSGA
+1490 
-1496 NSYSGATTI
+1496 
-1505 SGGTLIAA
+1505 
-1513 NVNALGTG
+1513 VNALGTG

-1531 DASGQFT
+1531 DASGQFA

-1577 NTVDP
+1577 NTADP

-1698 ENVDATLDPASATG
+1698 ENVDATLDPDSATG

-1731 NTYTGGTTISGGTLV
+1731 NTYTVGTTISGGTLV

-1785 GDDVLTLSGANSYSG
+1785 GDKMLTLSGTNSYSG
-1800 GTLISDGTLVASNV
+1800 GTLISGGTLVATNV

-1821 VTNNATLEMN
+1821 VT
-1831 TGGDFINNIGGTGRV
+1831 
-1846 EKSGDDTLTLS
+1846 DD
-1857 GSNTYTGG
+1857 
-1865 TLISDGTL
+1865 
-1873 VASNVEALG
+1873 
-1882 TGDVTNNATL
+1882 ATL

-1912 SGDDVLT
+1912 SGDDT
-1919 LSGANSYSGGT
+1919 
-1930 LISGGTL
+1930 
-1937 VANNVEAL
+1937 
-1945 GTGDVTDNAT
+1945 
-1955 LEMNTGGD
+1955 
-1963 FINNIGGTGRV
+1963 
-1974 EKSGDD
+1974 
-1980 ALTLSGSNTYTGG
+1980 LTLSGSNTYTGG
-1993 TTINDGTLIAT
+1993 TIISGGTLVA
-2004 SVDALGSG
+2004 SNVEALGTG
-2012 DVTNNAVLELNT
+2012 DVTNDAVLELNT
-2024 GGDFINNIG
+2024 GGDFDNAISG
-2033 GTGRVE
+2033 SGQVV

-2054 TGGTLISGGTLVATN
+2054 TGGTLISGGTLVASNVEALGSGDVTNDAVLELNTGGDFTNAISGSGQVVKSGDETLTLSGANSYTGGTLISGGTLIASN

-2079 DNAVLELNTGGDFIN
+2079 DNAVLELNTGGDF
-2094 NIGGTG
+2094 
-2100 RVEKSG
+2100 
-2106 DDTLTLSGSNSY
+2106 
-2118 TGGTLI
+2118 
-2124 SSGTLVATN
+2124 
-2133 VDALGSG
+2133 
-2140 DVTDNATLEL
+2140 
-2150 NTGGDFTNNI
+2150 
-2160 SGSGQV
+2160 
-2166 VKSGDETLTLSGS
+2166 
-2179 NTYTGGTTINDGT
+2179 
-2192 LVATSVEALGSG
+2192 
-2204 DVTNDAVL
+2204 
-2212 ALNTGG
+2212 
-2218 DFANNI
+2218 
-2224 GGTGSVVKSGD
+2224 
-2235 ETLTLSGTNSYT
+2235 
-2247 GGTTI
+2247 
-2252 SGGTLV
+2252 
-2258 ATNVEALGTGDVTNN
+2258 
-2273 ATLEL
+2273 
-2278 NTGGDFTNN
+2278 
-2287 ISGNGQVVKS
+2287 
-2297 GDDTLTFSGSNTYTG
+2297 
-2312 GTTINDGT
+2312 
-2320 LVATSVEALG
+2320 
-2330 SGDVTNDA
+2330 
-2338 VLALN
+2338 
-2343 TGGDFANNIGGTG
+2343 
-2356 SVVKSGDE
+2356 
-2364 TLTLSGSNTYT
+2364 
-2375 GSTLISS
+2375 
-2382 GTLVANDVNALGTGD
+2382 
-2397 VTDNATLML
+2397 
-2406 NTGGDFIN
+2406 
-2414 NIGGTGR
+2414 
-2421 VEKSGDDTL
+2421 
-2430 TLSGSNSYTGGTLIS
+2430 
-2445 SGTLVATNV
+2445 
-2454 DALGSGDVTDN
+2454 
-2465 ATLELNTGGTFDNA
+2465 DNA
-2479 ISGSGQVVKSGD
+2479 ISGSGQVEKSGD

-2530 VLELNTGGD
+2530 VLELNTGGTFDNAISGSGQVVKSGDETLTLSGSNTYTGGTTINDGTLIATSVDALGSGDVTDNAVLELNTGGD

-2554 DETLTLSGANSY
+2554 DETLTLSGTNSYTDGTLISGGTLVATNLEALGTGDVTNNATLELNTGGTFDNAISGSGQVVKSGDDALTLSGSNTY
-2566 TGGTTISGGTLVA
+2566 TGGTTISGGTLIATSVDALGSGDVTDNAVLELNTGGTFDNAISGSGQVVKSGDKTLTLSGSNTYTGGTTISGGTLIA
-2579 SNVEALGSGDID
+2579 SNVEALGSGNID

-2610 THDNAITA
+2610 THDNATTA
-2618 IGAGSALRANTLTQ
+2618 IGAGSTLRANTLTQ
-2632 EANSTLAVHLIDS
+2632 EANSTLAVHLTDS

-2715 VNADD
+2715 VNAAD

-2768 LNPDSATYW
+2768 LNPDSATDW

-2838 STVNGHVNNQGS
+2838 ATVNGHVNNLGS

-2944 QSDGDFRLYKGHVD
+2944 QSDGDFTLYKGHVD

-2981 VPDDGGEVTPPDD
+2981 VPDDGGD
-2994 GGEVTPPDDGGEVTP
+2994 
-3009 PDDGGEVTPPDDGG
+3009 
-3023 EVTPPDDD
+3023 
-3031 GEVTPPDDGGDI
+3031 VTPPDDGGDVI
-3043 TPPDD
+3043 PPDDGGDVTPPDD
-3048 GGDITPPDG
+3048 GGDVTPPDDGGDVTPPDDGGDVTPPDDGGDVTPPDDDGDITPPDG

-3103 IWMRFKAGKAESQA
+3103 VWMRFKAGKAESQA

-3288 GVRVDGKLYKESG
+3288 GMRVDGKLYKESG

>member
-70 ATPFVVETGN
+70 ATPFVVETDN
-80 TVATDTAT
+80 TIATDTAA

-117 QAMNLDSS
+117 QAMNLDSL

-139 SNEDGTIM
+139 SNEDGTIL

-153 VINDAR
+153 VINDAL
-159 IENNA
+159 IENSA

-251 SGKIED
+251 SNKIED

-282 QSDFITVALYYGSHF
+282 QSDFITVALYHGSHF

-371 GSGDAS
+371 GAGDAS

-419 GAISANTAVAING
+419 GVISANTAVAVNG
-432 NGNTISNQGKM
+432 NGNTITNQGKM

-449 LVLSGNNNI
+449 LLISGNNNI

-479 NQITAKSGSKITA
+479 NQITAKSGSKITT

-498 IAGGNNQVTTESG
+498 IAGGNNQITTESG
-511 STIVAK
+511 SAIVAK

-536 TATGSSISYGIQYN
+536 TATGSNMSYGIQYN
-550 SGTSGTITNTG
+550 SGASGTITNTG

-611 SITAN
+611 SISAN
-616 TAVQLNGN
+616 TAVQFHGN
-624 NNTLAN
+624 NNKLAN
-630 AGAILGDT
+630 AGAISGDT
-638 NGVTINGSGNTLTS
+638 NGVTISGSGNTLTN

-794 AAYGSVISGSGNVI
+794 AAYGSVISGSGNVV

-846 IDNRAYLKLDAANAS
+846 IDNRAYLKLDAASAS

-940 LALIESDNAISGDFD
+940 LALIESNNAISGDFD
-955 GITINGNAM
+955 DITINGNAM

-992 ADRYNAA
+992 ADRDNAA

-1048 NTYTGGTTISDGTLV
+1048 NTYTGSTTISEGTLI

-1081 ELNTGGD
+1081 E
-1088 FDNAISG
+1088 
-1095 SGQVVKSGDET
+1095 
-1106 LTLSGSNTYTGGTI
+1106 
-1120 ISGGTLVATNVEALG
+1120 
-1135 TGDVTDNATLELNTG
+1135 
-1150 GDFDNAIGGTGS
+1150 
-1162 VVKSGDKT
+1162 
-1170 LTLSGA
+1170 
-1176 NSYTGG
+1176 
-1182 TTISGGTLVAS
+1182 
-1193 NVEALGSG
+1193 
-1201 DVTDNATLELNTGG
+1201 
-1215 DFANNI
+1215 
-1221 GGTGSV
+1221 
-1227 VKSGDKTLTLSGTNS
+1227 
-1242 YTGGTT
+1242 
-1248 ISGGTLVANNVE
+1248 
-1260 ALGTGDVTNNATL
+1260 
-1273 ELNTGGDFDNAI
+1273 
-1285 SGSGQVVKS
+1285 
-1294 GDETLTLSG
+1294 
-1303 ANSYT
+1303 
-1308 GGTTISG
+1308 
-1315 GTLVATNVEALGTG
+1315 
-1329 DITDNATLEL
+1329 
-1339 NAGGDFTN
+1339 
-1347 NIGGTGSVEKSG
+1347 
-1359 DKTLTL
+1359 
-1365 SGTNTYRGGTL
+1365 
-1376 ISGGTLV
+1376 
-1383 ASNVEAL
+1383 
-1390 GSGDVTDN
+1390 
-1398 ATLEMNTGGDFAN
+1398 M
-1411 NIGGTGSVVKSGDKT
+1411 
-1426 LTLSGANSYTGG
+1426 
-1438 TTISGGTLVASNVEA
+1438 
-1453 LGTGN
+1453 
-1458 VTDNATLELNT
+1458 
-1469 GGDFDNA
+1469 
-1476 ISGSGQ
+1476 
-1482 VVKSGDGA
+1482 
-1490 LTLSGA
+1490 
-1496 NSYSGATTI
+1496 
-1505 SGGTLIAA
+1505 
-1513 NVNALGTG
+1513 
-1521 AIDNRASLLL
+1521 
-1531 DASGQFT
+1531 
-1538 VTDLTTESGGNTE
+1538 
-1551 IGAGSTLQATT
+1551 
-1562 LTQKSDSTLTINLNS
+1562 
-1577 NTVDP
+1577 
-1582 VIHAASQVSLAGT
+1582 
-1595 LDITG
+1595 
-1600 VGDVLD
+1600 
-1606 SDPASTDDLDTFT
+1606 
-1619 LIASDKTIAGD
+1619 
-1630 FEKLTVAGMDADL
+1630 
-1643 ADFITVD
+1643 
-1650 GRIDDTG
+1650 
-1657 KQYELTTALTWYAD
+1657 
-1671 RDDAVT
+1671 
-1677 DAHGTFNLT
+1677 
-1686 NADGSFAVNTVL
+1686 
-1698 ENVDATLDPASATG
+1698 
-1712 WDGTSLIK
+1712 
-1720 QGAGTLILNAE
+1720 
-1731 NTYTGGTTISGGTLV
+1731 
-1746 ATNVDALGSGDVT
+1746 
-1759 DDATLELNTGGTF
+1759 
-1772 DNAISGSGQVVKS
+1772 
-1785 GDDVLTLSGANSYSG
+1785 
-1800 GTLISDGTLVASNV
+1800 
-1814 DALGSGD
+1814 
-1821 VTNNATLEMN
+1821 
-1831 TGGDFINNIGGTGRV
+1831 
-1846 EKSGDDTLTLS
+1846 
-1857 GSNTYTGG
+1857 
-1865 TLISDGTL
+1865 
-1873 VASNVEALG
+1873 
-1882 TGDVTNNATL
+1882 
-1892 ELNTGGT
+1892 
-1899 FDNAI
+1899 
-1904 SGSGQVVK
+1904 
-1912 SGDDVLT
+1912 
-1919 LSGANSYSGGT
+1919 
-1930 LISGGTL
+1930 
-1937 VANNVEAL
+1937 
-1945 GTGDVTDNAT
+1945 
-1955 LEMNTGGD
+1955 
-1963 FINNIGGTGRV
+1963 
-1974 EKSGDD
+1974 
-1980 ALTLSGSNTYTGG
+1980 
-1993 TTINDGTLIAT
+1993 
-2004 SVDALGSG
+2004 
-2012 DVTNNAVLELNT
+2012 
-2024 GGDFINNIG
+2024 
-2033 GTGRVE
+2033 
-2039 KSGDETLTLS
+2039 
-2049 GSNTY
+2049 
-2054 TGGTLISGGTLVATN
+2054 
-2069 VEALGTGDVT
+2069 
-2079 DNAVLELNTGGDFIN
+2079 
-2094 NIGGTG
+2094 
-2100 RVEKSG
+2100 
-2106 DDTLTLSGSNSY
+2106 
-2118 TGGTLI
+2118 
-2124 SSGTLVATN
+2124 
-2133 VDALGSG
+2133 
-2140 DVTDNATLEL
+2140 
-2150 NTGGDFTNNI
+2150 
-2160 SGSGQV
+2160 
-2166 VKSGDETLTLSGS
+2166 
-2179 NTYTGGTTINDGT
+2179 
-2192 LVATSVEALGSG
+2192 
-2204 DVTNDAVL
+2204 
-2212 ALNTGG
+2212 
-2218 DFANNI
+2218 
-2224 GGTGSVVKSGD
+2224 
-2235 ETLTLSGTNSYT
+2235 
-2247 GGTTI
+2247 
-2252 SGGTLV
+2252 
-2258 ATNVEALGTGDVTNN
+2258 
-2273 ATLEL
+2273 
-2278 NTGGDFTNN
+2278 
-2287 ISGNGQVVKS
+2287 
-2297 GDDTLTFSGSNTYTG
+2297 
-2312 GTTINDGT
+2312 
-2320 LVATSVEALG
+2320 
-2330 SGDVTNDA
+2330 
-2338 VLALN
+2338 
-2343 TGGDFANNIGGTG
+2343 
-2356 SVVKSGDE
+2356 
-2364 TLTLSGSNTYT
+2364 
-2375 GSTLISS
+2375 
-2382 GTLVANDVNALGTGD
+2382 
-2397 VTDNATLML
+2397 
-2406 NTGGDFIN
+2406 
-2414 NIGGTGR
+2414 
-2421 VEKSGDDTL
+2421 
-2430 TLSGSNSYTGGTLIS
+2430 
-2445 SGTLVATNV
+2445 
-2454 DALGSGDVTDN
+2454 
-2465 ATLELNTGGTFDNA
+2465 
-2479 ISGSGQVVKSGD
+2479 
-2491 ETLTLSGANSYTG
+2491 
-2504 GTLISSGTLVANDV
+2504 
-2518 NALGTGDVTDNA
+2518 
-2530 VLELNTGGD
+2530 NTGGD

-2610 THDNAITA
+2610 THDNATTA

-2632 EANSTLAVHLIDS
+2632 EANSTLAVHLTDS

-2683 IDTDSAINSDFAQF
+2683 IDTDSTINSDFAQF

-2715 VNADD
+2715 VNAAD

-2804 QEGALWLAETATIGS
+2804 QEGTLWLAETATIGS

-2838 STVNGHVNNQGS
+2838 ATVNGHVNNLGN

-2944 QSDGDFRLYKGHVD
+2944 QSDGDFTLYKGHVD

-2981 VPDDGGEVTPPDD
+2981 VPDDGGDVTPPDD
-2994 GGEVTPPDDGGEVTP
+2994 GGDVTPPDDGGDVTP
-3009 PDDGGEVTPPDDGG
+3009 PDDGGDITPPDGG
-3023 EVTPPDDD
+3023 GD
-3031 GEVTPPDDGGDI
+3031 VTPPDDGGDI

-3356 AGQKGKNDYGD
+3356 VGQKGKNDYGD

>member
-54 TRVSIPSQTTT
+54 TRVSIPTQTTT

-139 SNEDGTIM
+139 SNEDGTIL

-153 VINDAR
+153 VINDAL
-159 IENNA
+159 IENSA
-164 TYEHDPEDIPQE
+164 TYEHDPQDIPQE

-282 QSDFITVALYYGSHF
+282 QSDFITVALYHGSHF

-371 GSGDAS
+371 GAGDAS

-449 LVLSGNNNI
+449 LLISGNNNI

-479 NQITAKSGSKITA
+479 NQITAKSGSKITT

-511 STIVAK
+511 SVIVAK

-550 SGTSGTITNTG
+550 SGASGTITNTG

-616 TAVQLNGN
+616 TAVQFNGN

-638 NGVTINGSGNTLTS
+638 NGVTISGSGNTLTS

-720 GDWTLSGATMNLSGT
+720 GDWTLSGATMNFSGT

-794 AAYGSVISGSGNVI
+794 AAYGSVISGSGNVV

-846 IDNRAYLKLDAANAS
+846 IDNRAYLKLDAASAS

-955 GITINGNAM
+955 DITINGNAM

-992 ADRYNAA
+992 ADRDNAA

-1048 NTYTGGTTISDGTLV
+1048 NTYTGSTTISEGTLI

-1081 ELNTGGD
+1081 EMNTGGD

-1106 LTLSGSNTYTGGTI
+1106 LTLSGANSYTGGTT
-1120 ISGGTLVATNVEALG
+1120 ISGGTLVASNVEALG
-1135 TGDVTDNATLELNTG
+1135 TGDITDNATLELNTG

-1170 LTLSGA
+1170 LTLSGT
-1176 NSYTGG
+1176 NTYRGG

-1193 NVEALGSG
+1193 NVNALGSG
-1201 DVTDNATLELNTGG
+1201 DVTDNATLEMNTGG
-1215 DFANNI
+1215 DFTNNI

-1294 GDETLTLSG
+1294 GD
-1303 ANSYT
+1303 
-1308 GGTTISG
+1308 
-1315 GTLVATNVEALGTG
+1315 
-1329 DITDNATLEL
+1329 
-1339 NAGGDFTN
+1339 
-1347 NIGGTGSVEKSG
+1347 
-1359 DKTLTL
+1359 KT
-1365 SGTNTYRGGTL
+1365 
-1376 ISGGTLV
+1376 
-1383 ASNVEAL
+1383 
-1390 GSGDVTDN
+1390 
-1398 ATLEMNTGGDFAN
+1398 
-1411 NIGGTGSVVKSGDKT
+1411 
-1426 LTLSGANSYTGG
+1426 
-1438 TTISGGTLVASNVEA
+1438 
-1453 LGTGN
+1453 
-1458 VTDNATLELNT
+1458 
-1469 GGDFDNA
+1469 
-1476 ISGSGQ
+1476 
-1482 VVKSGDGA
+1482 

-1505 SGGTLIAA
+1505 SGGTLIATH
-1513 NVNALGTG
+1513 VNALGTG

-1562 LTQKSDSTLTINLNS
+1562 LTQKSDSTLTINLDS
-1577 NTVDP
+1577 NTTDP

-1746 ATNVDALGSGDVT
+1746 ATNVDALGSGAVT
-1759 DDATLELNTGGTF
+1759 DDATLELNAGGTF

-1821 VTNNATLEMN
+1821 VTDNATLELN
-1831 TGGDFINNIGGTGRV
+1831 TGGTFDNAISGSGKV
-1846 EKSGDDTLTLS
+1846 EKSGDDALTLS
-1857 GSNTYTGG
+1857 GANTYTGG

-1873 VASNVEALG
+1873 VASNVEALGTGDVTNDAVLELNTGGDFDNAISGSGQVVKSGDETLTLSGANSYTGGTTISGGTLVATNVEALG

-1930 LISGGTL
+1930 LISDGTL
-1937 VANNVEAL
+1937 VASNVEAL
-1945 GTGDVTDNAT
+1945 GTGDVTDDAT
-1955 LEMNTGGD
+1955 
-1963 FINNIGGTGRV
+1963 
-1974 EKSGDD
+1974 
-1980 ALTLSGSNTYTGG
+1980 
-1993 TTINDGTLIAT
+1993 
-2004 SVDALGSG
+2004 
-2012 DVTNNAVLELNT
+2012 LELNT
-2024 GGDFINNIG
+2024 GGTFDNAIG
-2033 GTGRVE
+2033 GSGNVV
-2039 KSGDETLTLS
+2039 KSGADTLTLS
-2049 GSNTY
+2049 GSNSY
-2054 TGGTLISGGTLVATN
+2054 TGGTTISGGTLVASN

-2079 DNAVLELNTGGDFIN
+2079 NNATLELNTGGDFIN

-2106 DDTLTLSGSNSY
+2106 DDTLTLSGSNTY

-2124 SSGTLVATN
+2124 NGGTLVASN
-2133 VDALGSG
+2133 VEALGTG
-2140 DVTDNATLEL
+2140 DVTDNATLAL
-2150 NTGGDFTNNI
+2150 NTGGTFDNAI
-2160 SGSGQV
+2160 SGSGQ
-2166 VKSGDETLTLSGS
+2166 
-2179 NTYTGGTTINDGT
+2179 
-2192 LVATSVEALGSG
+2192 
-2204 DVTNDAVL
+2204 
-2212 ALNTGG
+2212 
-2218 DFANNI
+2218 
-2224 GGTGSVVKSGD
+2224 VVKSGD

-2258 ATNVEALGTGDVTNN
+2258 ATNVEALGTG
-2273 ATLEL
+2273 
-2278 NTGGDFTNN
+2278 
-2287 ISGNGQVVKS
+2287 S
-2297 GDDTLTFSGSNTYTG
+2297 
-2312 GTTINDGT
+2312 
-2320 LVATSVEALG
+2320 
-2330 SGDVTNDA
+2330 
-2338 VLALN
+2338 
-2343 TGGDFANNIGGTG
+2343 
-2356 SVVKSGDE
+2356 
-2364 TLTLSGSNTYT
+2364 
-2375 GSTLISS
+2375 
-2382 GTLVANDVNALGTGD
+2382 
-2397 VTDNATLML
+2397 
-2406 NTGGDFIN
+2406 
-2414 NIGGTGR
+2414 
-2421 VEKSGDDTL
+2421 
-2430 TLSGSNSYTGGTLIS
+2430 
-2445 SGTLVATNV
+2445 
-2454 DALGSGDVTDN
+2454 VTDN
-2465 ATLELNTGGTFDNA
+2465 ATLELNTSGTFDNV
-2479 ISGSGQVVKSGD
+2479 ISGRGQVVKSGD
-2491 ETLTLSGANSYTG
+2491 
-2504 GTLISSGTLVANDV
+2504 
-2518 NALGTGDVTDNA
+2518 
-2530 VLELNTGGD
+2530 
-2539 FDNAISGSGQVVKSG
+2539 K
-2554 DETLTLSGANSY
+2554 TLTLSGANSY

-2632 EANSTLAVHLIDS
+2632 EANSTLAVHLTDS
-2645 NSGAIVTADHANLGG
+2645 NSGAIVTADRANLGG
-2660 TLDITGIGNVA
+2660 TLDITGIGNVT

-2678 YAYTL
+2678 YSYTL
-2683 IDTDSAINSDFAQF
+2683 IDTDSAIDSDFAQF
-2697 TVAGMDAK
+2697 TVAGIDAK

-2732 YADSDNAATDA
+2732 YADSDNAATNA

-2838 STVNGHVNNQGS
+2838 ATVNGHVNNLGN

-2981 VPDDGGEVTPPDD
+2981 VPDD